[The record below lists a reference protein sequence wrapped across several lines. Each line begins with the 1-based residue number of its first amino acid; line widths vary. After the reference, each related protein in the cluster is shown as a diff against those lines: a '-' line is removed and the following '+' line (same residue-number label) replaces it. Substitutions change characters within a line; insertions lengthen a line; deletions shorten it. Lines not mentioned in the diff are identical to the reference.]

1 MRFRHDLTGK
11 NRGKRAISFLLLCL
25 LVSMLPNSI
34 GMDAKADDATDTVTI
49 TLHDLYIDRKE
60 ALPDG
65 TTLDDCLKASEHAR
79 KITVKK
85 GTTLADA
92 LTGNNDN
99 LTLGTK
105 SLKDTGVYKKE
116 VTPDEHAMT
125 SVADASGCV
134 WYTRADSADGNGN
147 GGVDGNNPRTKL
159 NSDTEINNNIDLYT
173 YSYRLRLITAQS
185 TYKDLIVR
193 EGQSKGITYGSDTN
207 EANTSIHDFLTQYST
222 NVTWTDVNDGKLS
235 ETDTLSSGLTRNYT
249 LRASGVDAST
259 KEIPCYVAENGAWKK
274 ISTIQMDIDRV
285 DVWGRT
291 GPALNYYV
299 TDDELKAAYSDYGFG
314 KDVTFKEGITSKN
327 KNGYF
332 PFAYGNDNKLY
343 NRQMPKQAE
352 GSDQFRVPL
361 VEDTKDITNKLAI
374 YYTPHNT
381 TDYASNFSGASV
393 WMDNADVLKDNSF
406 YTISVDEADK
416 DKFSDT
422 VTLPDTKILSGGNT
436 TFELPSKDKNGKA
449 VTWYTEKGGDVT
461 AITKKDE
468 NTVTVTVKGIN
479 EQVILTTD
487 KSKSESL
494 KVHCFVL
501 IDQQPVEVGLLTTTK
516 TQYNKP
522 WGSSNTTKNYTRYY
536 ITSAQ
541 AETVYKKYGFDASTF
556 TPETAAQKY
565 NFAIGFYD
573 QDLTIYDNSARMWA
587 DIVPINVDDEYKIP
601 MISEEDGKKY
611 GSCSVYYIPN
621 NSKPTKDGFFVKDI
635 TISGTS
641 FKTSTDFLKSNS
653 FYTVSA
659 KDDAGKFSGT
669 VMPESQCILNGK
681 SVTMTLPYKEG
692 VGWYVN
698 GILVQPKNIKD
709 GKADYTVTV
718 NQKTTFTT
726 EVPPLPINAYV
737 VIDDKWTPVEEEWT
751 WDSTAN
757 KFTGGKL
764 TIPENQATNT
774 SDGERYYITETQ
786 LKQIFADYDSSITIG
801 NENHFAHEMIRSKD
815 SSKIWADTKV
825 FTVGSEKC
833 IPLYQTSNKNN
844 GATIY
849 YTPKKTGGKDGLV
862 KNDPNALK
870 ENCLKYS
877 ISANNKKGYGYV
889 DGNATL
895 PEKALFDTGA
905 TKNVFITLPNFSESA
920 IQWVAKDINGKDCT
934 DHFTQTSNTDYTTT
948 YTLNQLNQTDGIRQ
962 QYIFEP
968 KNANQ
973 KLRVVYNTDVS
984 KSLVDI
990 FFKNGQNGLKDNQT
1004 VVQPCHIKGSTT
1016 YTTSEIQKD
1025 VLYTVL
1031 RPDDDYAVVNDTKYS
1046 KQYYY
1051 TFDCWEVT
1059 TVGGQTKEIPADYT
1073 LDYATLQAYANEDA
1087 EVQLQAKWKL
1097 RDAKE
1102 RPDSVN
1108 FFVNLSCEI
1117 LDYGGNTKPQ
1127 PIENFTD
1134 SVYSTRIQGTD
1145 DIIGHDLKDEQGHT
1159 SGIYVAD
1166 AANEKTAFELDE
1178 KLRNAANNIPLRVT
1192 SDKTATQ
1199 SIYCPLADGVDKAE
1213 ITVDSMPTDEEI
1225 FRKIRNSNKT
1235 VSKVVNGV
1243 EVTIPK
1249 ENLTTD
1255 KYAIRW
1261 YVLKYQNSD
1270 GWHIDGVL
1278 VEKNAKVIIKKTFVG
1293 DSEAIALVK
1302 NSYSITVTKSDDPSD
1317 TRTLT
1322 LKAASSS
1329 DGTSLGYTTYDKATE
1344 TYTWVVEGYQG
1355 EQYTVKEHNY
1365 TAKDITIDETSR
1377 AGTLQKAF
1385 TSTSRYSI
1393 HNAENHEH
1401 DTNGDKPYPEAGV
1414 SVTMAAY
1421 AADIAEQYYQT
1432 VHLTNIYARAGIL
1445 TLSKADSVTGHGLG
1459 NIQFKLSN
1467 QDGSPLELLRRPNT
1481 NQYSVKTQQ
1490 AGKLGYT
1497 EAVSDN
1503 IVQTD
1508 ANGYVQL
1515 RLPPLVDGDTVDTSY
1530 KGEYYLEEILPEGYT
1545 GAKKISI
1552 TVTDKAE
1559 IRFTI
1564 VALDENNKDTTDTW
1578 LDPSA
1583 PNNAPI
1589 LYNTS
1594 KMLTTVTAVK
1604 KWTDTTLDDSKVSV
1618 TVQLCRNGRPLENV
1632 SGNVY
1637 TQTLNADNNWQYT
1650 WKDLPLYVDGAVASY
1665 SLRELSIGDTK
1676 YDANVINDHD
1686 TDGYEEY
1693 EVTEDA
1699 TKYYEGEDS
1708 PIRDDNTVDE
1718 SKFKYTL
1725 AAWKDN
1731 SGKMHYSNHALLVIR
1746 NAPVSADIS
1755 FEKVDAEHGRALAN
1769 AEFTLYSDEQCTQK
1783 VKGEGFTNPEVSN
1796 SEFGTV
1802 QFNHLPA
1809 GTYYFKET
1817 KAPPGYVAD
1826 DTIYKAVIRNGKTD
1840 ITPMPKG
1847 REEESKQ
1854 SNGVTVTNVSKMK
1867 LTIKKVDMDGKPIT
1881 SSPATFKIQEG
1892 TDSTTIQQTEN
1903 GEITLSNIAEGEQY
1917 IFEVSAPAGYKTL
1930 DTHVTLEIANGEIR
1944 SIEENPDTAHW
1955 SLTKDKDGD
1964 CSYTLTVKNEP
1975 LVSLP
1980 SAGGRGYP
1988 LALLLGA
1995 GLMCG
2000 ASALALW
2007 LRRRRNQ

>member
-25 LVSMLPNSI
+25 LVSLLPNSI
-34 GMDAKADDATDTVTI
+34 GMDAKADDTTETVTI

-79 KITVKK
+79 QIKVKK

-92 LTGNNDN
+92 LTGNNN
-99 LTLGTK
+99 VQLGTK
-105 SLKDTGVYKKE
+105 SLKATGVYKKE
-116 VTPDEHAMT
+116 VTADEHAMT
-125 SVADASGCV
+125 SVADASECV
-134 WYTRADSADGNGN
+134 WYTRADSEDGNGN
-147 GGVDGNNPRTKL
+147 GGVDGNNPRTEFDK
-159 NSDTEINNNIDLYT
+159 STAIDKNIHLYT

-193 EGQSKGITYGSDTN
+193 EGQSKGIVYGSDKN
-207 EANTSIHDFLTQYST
+207 EANTDISSFLSNA
-222 NVTWTDVNDGKLS
+222 NVASWTDVNEKQLA
-235 ETDTLSSGLTRNYT
+235 DTTALSSGLTRNYT
-249 LRASGVDAST
+249 LRADGVAAST
-259 KEIPCYVAENGAWKK
+259 KEIPCYVAVNGAWTQ
-274 ISTIQMDIDRV
+274 ISTIQMDTDRV

-291 GPALNYYV
+291 GPELNYYV
-299 TDDELKAAYSDYGFG
+299 TDDELKTAYSDYGFG
-314 KDVTFKEGITSKN
+314 TDVTFEKGITSKD

-361 VEDTKDITNKLAI
+361 VEDTKDITKSLAI
-374 YYTPHNT
+374 YYTPNST
-381 TDYASNFSGASV
+381 TGYVTIDTP
-393 WMDNADVLKDNSF
+393 DVLKNNSF

-416 DKFSDT
+416 DKFSDG
-422 VTLPDTKILSGGNT
+422 VLPNTKILSGGEA
-436 TFELPSKDKNGKA
+436 TFELPSKDKDGNA
-449 VTWYTEKGGDVT
+449 VTWYVDKGSDVT
-461 AITKKDE
+461 AITE
-468 NTVTVTVKGIN
+468 NDADTVTVTVKGIN
-479 EQVILTTD
+479 EQVLLTTD
-487 KSKSESL
+487 QSKAEGL

-516 TQYNKP
+516 KQSVAS
-522 WGSSNTTKNYTRYY
+522 WGTGKNYTRYY

-541 AETVYKKYGFDASTF
+541 ADTVYKKYGFDASKYA
-556 TPETAAQKY
+556 PETTDAQKY

-573 QDLTIYDNSARMWA
+573 SSNGDGDNPDRMWA
-587 DIVPINVDDEYKIP
+587 DIAPIKDGGEYKIP
-601 MISEEDGKKY
+601 MISYEDGKTGGKANE
-611 GSCSVYYIPN
+611 SCSVYYIPN
-621 NSKPTKDGFFVKDI
+621 NTKTNDFWVKDH
-635 TISGTS
+635 GTYKS
-641 FKTSTDFLKSNS
+641 SVDFLRENS

-659 KDDAGKFSGT
+659 KDDAGKFDTGT
-669 VMPESQCILNGK
+669 AMPENQCILNGK
-681 SVTMTLPYKEG
+681 SVIMTLPYQEG
-692 VGWYVN
+692 VEWYAN

-709 GKADYTVTV
+709 DKADYIVTV

-726 EVPPLPINAYV
+726 EVPPLLPINAYV

-849 YTPKKTGGKDGLV
+849 YTPKVTGGASGLV
-862 KNDPNALK
+862 KNNPDALK
-870 ENCLKYS
+870 ANCLKYS

-889 DGNATL
+889 DKNATL
-895 PEKALFDTGA
+895 PKKALFNTGA
-905 TKNVFITLPNFSESA
+905 TENVFITLPNFSDSA
-920 IQWVAKDINGKDCT
+920 IQWVAKDANGNDCT
-934 DHFTQTSNTDYTTT
+934 DYFTKKSNENYTTT
-948 YTLNQLNQTDGIRQ
+948 YTLNQKDGIQQ

-973 KLRVVYNTDVS
+973 KLCVVYNTDVNN
-984 KSLVDI
+984 SLVD
-990 FFKNGQNGLKDNQT
+990 FFLSSGHGLKSDQK
-1004 VVQPCHIKGSTT
+1004 VVQPCNIKGSTT
-1016 YTTSEIQKD
+1016 YKTSEIQKNAQH
-1025 VLYTVL
+1025 TVL

-1059 TVGGQTKEIPADYT
+1059 TVGGQTKEIQADDTLNYT
-1073 LDYATLQAYANEDA
+1073 TLQAYANEDA
-1087 EVQLQAKWKL
+1087 EVHLQAKWKL
-1097 RDAKE
+1097 LDKKE

-1108 FFVNLSCEI
+1108 FFVGLGCEI
-1117 LDYGGNTKPQ
+1117 LDYGGNTHSQ
-1127 PIENFTD
+1127 PPENFTKD
-1134 SVYSTRIQGTD
+1134 SVYSTRIHGTD
-1145 DIIGHDLKDEQGHT
+1145 RVIGHPLMDADNKRQ

-1166 AANEKTAFELDE
+1166 AESASTAYDLDE
-1178 KLRNAANNIPLRVT
+1178 ALRNAANNIPLRVT
-1192 SDKTATQ
+1192 STQ
-1199 SIYCPLADGVDKAE
+1199 SDTSIYCPLDSGYSEAK

-1225 FRKIRNSNKT
+1225 FRKIRNSKEEVYKYDENKN
-1235 VSKVVNGV
+1235 KI
-1243 EVTIPK
+1243 TIPK
-1249 ENLTTD
+1249 ANLTTD

-1302 NSYSITVTKSDDPSD
+1302 NNYSITVTKSDDPDD

-1329 DGTSLGYTTYDKATE
+1329 DSTSLGYTTYDKDTE

-1355 EQYTVKEHNY
+1355 EQYTVKEQNY
-1365 TAKDITIDETSR
+1365 TAPDITSDETSR

-1421 AADIAEQYYQT
+1421 AADIDEQYYQT
-1432 VHLTNIYARAGIL
+1432 VHLTNIYAQAGIL

-1459 NIQFKLSN
+1459 NVQFKLSN
-1467 QDGSPLELLRRPNT
+1467 QDGSPLELLRRSNT

-1490 AGKLGYT
+1490 AGTLGYT
-1497 EAVSDN
+1497 EKVPDN

-1515 RLPPLVDGDTVDTSY
+1515 RLPPFVDGDEPETSY
-1530 KGEYYLEEILPEGYT
+1530 KGEYFLEEILPEGYT

-1552 TVTDKAE
+1552 IVTNQGKV
-1559 IRFTI
+1559 RFTI
-1564 VALDENNKDTTDTW
+1564 VALDDSNNDTTKTW
-1578 LDPSA
+1578 LD
-1583 PNNAPI
+1583 NTQNDAPI

-1604 KWTDTTLDDSKVSV
+1604 KWTKTTLDDSKVPV

-1637 TQTLNADNNWQYT
+1637 TRELTAKDNWQYT
-1650 WKDLPLYVDGAVASY
+1650 WKDLPLYVDGKIAKY

-1676 YDANVINDHD
+1676 YDANVINDYD

-1708 PIRDDNTVDE
+1708 PIQSDGTVNE
-1718 SKFKYTL
+1718 SKFQHTL

-1783 VKGEGFTNPEVSN
+1783 VTGEGFQNPEISYPD
-1796 SEFGTV
+1796 FGTV
-1802 QFNHLPA
+1802 QFTKIPA

-1817 KAPPGYVAD
+1817 KAPPGYEAD

-1881 SSPATFKIQEG
+1881 SRPATFKIQEG
-1892 TDSTTIQQTEN
+1892 TDSTKIQQTEN
-1903 GEITLSNIAEGEQY
+1903 GEITLNKIAEGEQY

-1930 DTHVTLEIANGEIR
+1930 DTHVTLQIADGKIKRVED
-1944 SIEENPDTAHW
+1944 NPDTAHW
-1955 SLTKDKDGD
+1955 ILEPDGD

-2000 ASALALW
+2000 FSGLALW

>member
-1 MRFRHDLTGK
+1 MTRK
-11 NRGKRAISFLLLCL
+11 NRGKRAISFLLLLCL
-25 LVSMLPNSI
+25 LVPMFPRSI

-60 ALPDG
+60 ALLGG
-65 TTLDDCLKASEHAR
+65 TNLDDCLKASEYAR
-79 KITVKK
+79 KIQVPK
-85 GTTLADA
+85 GITLEKA
-92 LTGNNDN
+92 LTENNV
-99 LTLGTK
+99 TLGTK
-105 SLKDTGVYKKE
+105 SLAATGVYKTE
-116 VTPDEHAMT
+116 VTPDKYAMT
-125 SVADASGCV
+125 SVAAASDCV

-159 NSDTEINNNIDLYT
+159 DKSTAIDKDIHLYT
-173 YSYRLRLITAQS
+173 YSYRLRLITAKD

-193 EGQSKGITYGSDTN
+193 EGQSKGIAYSSNENTADTDIGSFLSSTKV
-207 EANTSIHDFLTQYST
+207 TS
-222 NVTWTDVNDGKLS
+222 WTDVNEKQLVNTTALS
-235 ETDTLSSGLTRNYT
+235 NGLTRNYT
-249 LRASGVDAST
+249 LRASGVNAPT
-259 KEIPCYVAENGAWKK
+259 KEIPCYVAVNGKWTL
-274 ISTIQMDIDRV
+274 IYTIQMDTDRV

-291 GPALNYYV
+291 GPELNYYV
-299 TDDELKAAYSDYGFG
+299 TDAELKTAYSAYGFG
-314 KDVTFKEGITSKN
+314 KEVTFEGGITSKD

-332 PFAYGNDNKLY
+332 PFAYGDNKQLQ

-352 GSDQFRVPL
+352 GSTQFRVPL
-361 VEDTKDITNKLAI
+361 VEDTKDITKNLAI
-374 YYTPHNT
+374 YYTPHST
-381 TDYASNFSGASV
+381 TDYVTIDDS
-393 WMDNADVLKDNSF
+393 DVLKNNSF
-406 YTISVDEADK
+406 YTISVDKEDK
-416 DKFSDT
+416 DKFGTSDN
-422 VTLPDTKILSGGNT
+422 LPDTKILSGGNKT
-436 TFELPSKDKNGKA
+436 VELPSKDKDGNA
-449 VTWYTEKGGDVT
+449 VTWYTEKGSDVT
-461 AITKKDE
+461 TISKNDGSD
-468 NTVTVTVKGIN
+468 TVTVTVKGIN
-479 EQVILTTD
+479 EQVLLTTD
-487 KSKSESL
+487 QLKAEGL

-501 IDQQPVEVGLLTTTK
+501 IDQQPVEIGLLTTTK
-516 TQYNKP
+516 TQSDTS
-522 WGSSNTTKNYTRYY
+522 WGTGKNYTRYY

-541 AETVYKKYGFDASTF
+541 AETVYKKYGFDASQYAPNT
-556 TPETAAQKY
+556 TDAQKY

-573 QDLTIYDNSARMWA
+573 KDLTISDNSARMWA
-587 DIVPINVDDEYKIP
+587 DIAPIEADSEYKIP
-601 MISEEDGKKY
+601 MISEEDGKKH

-621 NSKPTKDGFFVKDI
+621 NTGKKDFWVRKHGAYEPSV
-635 TISGTS
+635 
-641 FKTSTDFLKSNS
+641 DFLGKNS

-659 KDDAGKFSGT
+659 QDDAGKFGSDT
-669 VMPESQCILNGK
+669 AMPEKQCILNGK

-692 VGWYVN
+692 VQWYAN
-698 GILVQPKNIKD
+698 GIQVRPENINSD
-709 GKADYTVTV
+709 KANYTVTV

-726 EVPPLPINAYV
+726 KVSLMPINAYV

-751 WDSTAN
+751 WDSSAN

-764 TIPENQATNT
+764 TISEDQTTGTGNN
-774 SDGERYYITETQ
+774 ERYYITETQ
-786 LKQIFADYDSSITIG
+786 LQTIFAKYDSSIKVENT
-801 NENHFAHEMIRSKD
+801 NHFAHEMIVKSNPD
-815 SSKIWADTKV
+815 TVWADTTV

-833 IPLYQTSNKNN
+833 IPLNMLTSGK
-844 GATIY
+844 GAAIY
-849 YTPKKTGGKDGLV
+849 YTPKDSGKLSNTDALR
-862 KNDPNALK
+862 KN
-870 ENCLKYS
+870 NCLKYS
-877 ISANNKKGYGYV
+877 ISANNKKDYAYV
-889 DGNATL
+889 NTSAEL
-895 PEKALFDTGA
+895 PEKAFFDTGA
-905 TKNVFITLPNFSESA
+905 TNNVSITLPNFSESA
-920 IQWVAKDINGKDCT
+920 IQWVAKDTNGKDCT
-934 DHFTQTSNTDYTTT
+934 NHFAQTSNKNNTTT
-948 YTLNQLNQTDGIRQ
+948 YTLNQTDGIRQ

-984 KSLVDI
+984 KSLEDI
-990 FFKNGQNGLKDNQT
+990 FSKNSQKDDQK
-1004 VVQPCHIKGSTT
+1004 VVQPCNIKGDIT
-1016 YTTSEIQKD
+1016 YTTSEIQKNASH
-1025 VLYTVL
+1025 TVL
-1031 RPDDDYAVVNDTKYS
+1031 RPDDDYAVVNHTKYS

-1059 TVGGQTKEIPADYT
+1059 TVGGGKKTIQAGAT
-1073 LDYATLQAYANEDA
+1073 LDYDTLQAYANADA

-1097 RDAKE
+1097 RDKKG

-1108 FFVNLSCEI
+1108 FFVGLGCEI

-1127 PIENFTD
+1127 PKENFTKD
-1134 SVYSTRIQGTD
+1134 SVYSTRIHGTD
-1145 DIIGHDLKDEQGHT
+1145 YIIGYDLKDEKGNK

-1166 AANEKTAFELDE
+1166 AASANTAFDLD
-1178 KLRNAANNIPLRVT
+1178 KDLRNAANNIPLRVT
-1192 SDKTATQ
+1192 PPTDKAENQ
-1199 SIYCPLADGVDKAE
+1199 SITCPLDEGVNKAE

-1225 FRKIRNSNKT
+1225 FRKIRNSKEEVYKYDANKT
-1235 VSKVVNGV
+1235 KVI
-1243 EVTIPK
+1243 IPK

-1293 DSEAIALVK
+1293 DSEAINEVK
-1302 NSYSITVTKSDDPSD
+1302 QNYSITVTKSNDTSD
-1317 TRTLT
+1317 KRTLT

-1329 DGTSLGYTTYDKATE
+1329 DSTDLGYTTYDKATD

-1355 EQYTVKEHNY
+1355 EQYTVKEQNY
-1365 TAKDITIDETSR
+1365 TAKDITIDKNSR
-1377 AGTLQKAF
+1377 TGKLKKAF

-1393 HNAENHEH
+1393 HNAENHEN
-1401 DTNGDKPYPEAGV
+1401 DTNGDKLYPEEGV

-1421 AADIAEQYYQT
+1421 ATDIDEQYYQT
-1432 VHLTNIYARAGIL
+1432 VHLTNIYAQAGIL
-1445 TLSKADSVTGHGLG
+1445 TLSKADGVTGHGLG
-1459 NIQFKLSN
+1459 NVQFKLSN
-1467 QDGSPLELLRRPNT
+1467 QNGSELELLRRPNT

-1497 EAVSDN
+1497 ETVPDN
-1503 IVQTD
+1503 IIQTD

-1515 RLPPLVDGDTVDTSY
+1515 RLPPLIDGDTLDVSY
-1530 KGEYYLEEILPEGYT
+1530 EGKYYLEEILPEGYT

-1552 TVTDKAE
+1552 IVTDDAQVHFK
-1559 IRFTI
+1559 I
-1564 VALDENNKDTTDTW
+1564 VALDDNDNDTTDTW
-1578 LDPSA
+1578 LD
-1583 PNNAPI
+1583 NTQNDAPI

-1604 KWTDTTLDDSKVSV
+1604 KWTATTLDDSKVPV

-1632 SGNVY
+1632 SDKVY
-1637 TQTLNADNNWQYT
+1637 TQTLNADNHWQYT
-1650 WKDLPLYVDGAVASY
+1650 WENLPLYVDGEIAKY

-1676 YDANVINDHD
+1676 YDADVINDYD

-1708 PIRDDNTVDE
+1708 PIQSDNTVDE
-1718 SKFKYTL
+1718 SKFKHTL

-1769 AEFTLYSDEQCTQK
+1769 AEFTLYSDEQCTK
-1783 VKGEGFTNPEVSN
+1783 MVTGEGFQNPEVSN
-1796 SEFGTV
+1796 YEFGTV
-1802 QFNHLPA
+1802 QFTKLPA

-1817 KAPPGYVAD
+1817 KAPPGYEMD

-1867 LTIKKVDMDGKPIT
+1867 LTIKKVDMDGNLIT

-1892 TDSTTIQQTEN
+1892 TDSTKIQQTEN

-1930 DTHVTLEIANGEIR
+1930 DTHVTLEIADGKIR
-1944 SIEENPDTAHW
+1944 CIEDNPDIAHW
-1955 SLTKDKDGD
+1955 ILESNGD

>member
-1 MRFRHDLTGK
+1 MTGK

-25 LVSMLPNSI
+25 LVSLLPNSI
-34 GMDAKADDATDTVTI
+34 GMDAKADDTTETVTI

-60 ALPDG
+60 ALPNG
-65 TTLDDCLKASEHAR
+65 TKLDDCLEASDHAR

-85 GTTLADA
+85 GTTLAEA

-99 LTLGTK
+99 LKLGTK

-116 VTPDEHAMT
+116 VTADEHAMT
-125 SVADASGCV
+125 SVANASDCV
-134 WYTRADSADGNGN
+134 WYTRADSADRNGN

-159 NSDTEINNNIDLYT
+159 NSDTKINDNIDLYT
-173 YSYRLRLITAQS
+173 YSYRLRLITAKD
-185 TYKDLIVR
+185 TYQDLIVR
-193 EGQSKGITYGSDTN
+193 EGQSKGITYGSSENT
-207 EANTSIHDFLTQYST
+207 ANTDISSFLSSA
-222 NVTWTDVNDGKLS
+222 NVASWTDVNDGKLS

-249 LRASGVDAST
+249 LRASGVAAS
-259 KEIPCYVAENGAWKK
+259 KKAIPCYVAVNGAWKQ
-274 ISTIQMDIDRV
+274 ISTINMDTDRV

-299 TDDELKAAYSDYGFG
+299 TDAELENAYSDYGFG
-314 KDVTFKEGITSKN
+314 TDVTFKDGITSKD

-352 GSDQFRVPL
+352 GSTQFRVPL
-361 VEDTKDITNKLAI
+361 VEDTKDITTTNLAI
-374 YYTPHNT
+374 YYTPYNT
-381 TDYASNFSGASV
+381 TGYV
-393 WMDNADVLKDNSF
+393 TIDNADVLKNNSF
-406 YTISVDEADK
+406 YTISVDDADK
-416 DKFSDT
+416 DKFSDG
-422 VTLPDTKILSGGNT
+422 VLPDTKILSGGES
-436 TFELPSKDKNGKA
+436 TFKLPSKDEKGNA
-449 VTWYTEKGGDVT
+449 VTWYVEKGSDVT
-461 AITKKDE
+461 AITKNEDTD
-468 NTVTVTVKGIN
+468 TVTVTVKSIN
-479 EQVILTTD
+479 EQVLLTTD
-487 KSKSESL
+487 KLKSEGL

-501 IDQQPVEVGLLTTTK
+501 IDQKPKEVGLLTTTK
-516 TQYNKP
+516 TQPVASWGTGKNK
-522 WGSSNTTKNYTRYY
+522 TRYY

-541 AETVYKKYGFDASTF
+541 AETVYEKYGFDASTF
-556 TPETAAQKY
+556 APDTTAAQKY

-573 QDLTIYDNSARMWA
+573 SSNGDGDNPDRMWP
-587 DIVPINVDDEYKIP
+587 DIAPIKDGGEYKIP
-601 MISEEDGKKY
+601 MISYEDGKTGGKANE
-611 GSCSVYYIPN
+611 SCSVYYIPN
-621 NSKPTKDGFFVKDI
+621 NTKTNDFWVKDH
-635 TISGTS
+635 GTYKS
-641 FKTSTDFLKSNS
+641 SVDFLRENS

-659 KDDAGKFSGT
+659 KDDAGKFGDGT
-669 VMPESQCILNGK
+669 VMPENQCILNGK
-681 SVTMTLPYKEG
+681 SVTMTLPYKDG
-692 VGWYVN
+692 VEWYAN
-698 GILVQPKNIKD
+698 GIRVEPKHINGD
-709 GKADYTVTV
+709 KADYIVTV

-726 EVPPLPINAYV
+726 EVPPLLPINAYV

-786 LKQIFADYDSSITIG
+786 LKQIFAKYDSSITIG

-849 YTPKKTGGKDGLV
+849 YTPKVTGGASGLV
-862 KNDPNALK
+862 KNNPDALK
-870 ENCLKYS
+870 ANCLKYS
-877 ISANNKKGYGYV
+877 ISANNKKGYAYV
-889 DGNATL
+889 DKNATL
-895 PEKALFDTGA
+895 PKKALFDTG
-905 TKNVFITLPNFSESA
+905 TKENVSITLPNFSDSA

-934 DHFTQTSNTDYTTT
+934 DHFTPTGNNNNTTT

-973 KLRVVYNTDVS
+973 KLCVVYNTEL
-984 KSLVDI
+984 KKNSLENL
-990 FFKNGQNGLKDNQT
+990 FSQNGLKEYQT
-1004 VVQPCHIKGSTT
+1004 IVQPCHIKGNTT
-1016 YTTSEIQKD
+1016 YKTSEIKEGAPH
-1025 VLYTVL
+1025 TVL

-1059 TVGGQTKEIPADYT
+1059 TVGGKKIEIPAGAALNYD
-1073 LDYATLQAYANEDA
+1073 TLQAYANEDA

-1097 RDAKE
+1097 RDAKG

-1108 FFVNLSCEI
+1108 FFVGLGCEI

-1145 DIIGHDLKDEQGHT
+1145 DIIGHELKDEQGHK

-1166 AANEKTAFELDE
+1166 AANESTAFELDE

-1261 YVLKYQNSD
+1261 YVLKYQDSD

-1302 NSYSITVTKSDDPSD
+1302 NNYSITVTKSDDEND
-1317 TRTLT
+1317 KRTLT
-1322 LKAASSS
+1322 LNAASSS
-1329 DGTSLGYTTYDKATE
+1329 DGTSLGYTTYDKDTE

-1365 TAKDITIDETSR
+1365 TAPDITSDENSR
-1377 AGTLQKAF
+1377 AGTLKKAF

-1421 AADIAEQYYQT
+1421 AADIDEQYYQT
-1432 VHLTNIYARAGIL
+1432 VHLTNIYAQAGIL

-1459 NIQFKLSN
+1459 NVQFKLSN
-1467 QDGSPLELLRRPNT
+1467 QDGSPLELLRRSNT

-1490 AGKLGYT
+1490 AGTLGYT
-1497 EAVSDN
+1497 EKVPDN

-1515 RLPPLVDGDTVDTSY
+1515 RLPPFVDGDEPETSY
-1530 KGEYYLEEILPEGYT
+1530 KGEYFLEEILPEGYT

-1552 TVTDKAE
+1552 IVTNQGKV
-1559 IRFTI
+1559 RFTI
-1564 VALDENNKDTTDTW
+1564 VALDDSNNDTTKTW
-1578 LDPSA
+1578 LD
-1583 PNNAPI
+1583 NTQNDAPI

-1604 KWTDTTLDDSKVSV
+1604 KWTKTTLDDSKVPV
-1618 TVQLCRNGRPLENV
+1618 TVQLCRNGRPLEDV
-1632 SGNVY
+1632 SGKVY
-1637 TQTLNADNNWQYT
+1637 TKELNAKNNWQYT
-1650 WKDLPLYVDGAVASY
+1650 WENLPLYVDGAIARY

-1676 YDANVINDHD
+1676 YDANVINDYD

-1693 EVTEDA
+1693 AVTEDA

-1708 PIRDDNTVDE
+1708 PIQSNGTVNE
-1718 SKFKYTL
+1718 SKFKHTL

-1769 AEFTLYSDEQCTQK
+1769 AEFTLYSDEQCTKK
-1783 VKGEGFTNPEVSN
+1783 VMGEGFTNPEVSYPD
-1796 SEFGTV
+1796 FGTV

-1817 KAPPGYVAD
+1817 QAPPGYDAD

-1867 LTIKKVDMDGKPIT
+1867 LTIKKVDMDGNPIT

-1930 DTHVTLEIANGEIR
+1930 DTHITLQIADGKIQR
-1944 SIEENPDTAHW
+1944 IEENPDNAHW
-1955 SLTKDKDGD
+1955 ILESNGD

-1980 SAGGRGYP
+1980 SAGGSGYP

>member
-11 NRGKRAISFLLLCL
+11 NRGKRALSFLLLCL

-34 GMDAKADDATDTVTI
+34 GMDAKADDAKTDDTVTI

-65 TTLDDCLKASEHAR
+65 INLADKEPHGDTDPDPCLAAYKYAR
-79 KITVKK
+79 KIQVPK

-92 LTGNNDN
+92 LTGNNN
-99 LTLGTK
+99 VQLGTK

-116 VTPDEHAMT
+116 VTLDEHAMT
-125 SVADASGCV
+125 SVADASECV

-147 GGVDGNNPRTKL
+147 GGVDGNNPRTEFDK
-159 NSDTEINNNIDLYT
+159 STAIDKDIHLYT
-173 YSYRLRLITAQS
+173 YSYRLRLITAKD
-185 TYKDLIVR
+185 TYQDLIVR
-193 EGQSKGITYGSDTN
+193 EGQSKGIVYGSDKN
-207 EANTSIHDFLTQYST
+207 EANTAIHDFLTQYST

-235 ETDTLSSGLTRNYT
+235 ETAALSNGLTRNYT
-249 LRASGVDAST
+249 LRADDVDAST
-259 KEIPCYVAENGAWKK
+259 KEIPCYVAVNGAWTQ
-274 ISTIQMDIDRV
+274 ISTIQMDTDRV

-291 GPALNYYV
+291 GPELNYYV
-299 TDDELKAAYSDYGFG
+299 TDDELKTAYSDYGFG
-314 KDVTFKEGITSKN
+314 TDVTFKEGITSKD

-332 PFAYGNDNKLY
+332 PFTYDNGKQLN

-361 VEDTKDITNKLAI
+361 VEDTKDITKNLAI
-374 YYTPHNT
+374 YYTPHST
-381 TDYASNFSGASV
+381 TGYV
-393 WMDNADVLKDNSF
+393 TIDNADVCKNNSF

-416 DKFSDT
+416 DKFSD
-422 VTLPDTKILSGGNT
+422 VTLPDTKILSGGNK
-436 TFELPSKDKNGKA
+436 TFNLPSKDKDRKA
-449 VTWYTEKGGDVT
+449 VTWYVEKGSDVT
-461 AITKKDE
+461 AITKKDAD
-468 NTVTVTVKGIN
+468 TVTVTVKNIN
-479 EQVILTTD
+479 EQVLLTTD
-487 KSKSESL
+487 KSKAEGL
-494 KVHCFVL
+494 QVHCFVL

-516 TQYNKP
+516 TQYNEP
-522 WGSSNTTKNYTRYY
+522 WGSSNTRKNYKRYY

-541 AETVYKKYGFDASTF
+541 AETVYKKYGFDASQY
-556 TPETAAQKY
+556 TPDKTGAQKY

-587 DIVPINVDDEYKIP
+587 DIVPINVDGEYKIP

-659 KDDAGKFSGT
+659 KDDAGKFSGAA
-669 VMPESQCILNGK
+669 MPENQFILNGK

-692 VGWYVN
+692 VGWYAN
-698 GILVQPKNIKD
+698 GIRVQPKNIKD
-709 GKADYTVTV
+709 GKADYTVTTV
-718 NQKTTFTT
+718 IQKTTFTT

-737 VIDDKWTPVEEEWT
+737 VIDDKWTPVEKEWT
-751 WDSTAN
+751 WDNTAN
-757 KFTGGKL
+757 KFTGGEL
-764 TIPENQATNT
+764 TIPENQTTGTSTN
-774 SDGERYYITETQ
+774 ERYYITETQ
-786 LKQIFADYDSSITIG
+786 LKQIFAEYDFSITIG
-801 NENHFAHEMIRSKD
+801 NENHFAHEMIVKSNPD
-815 SSKIWADTKV
+815 TIWADTKV

-833 IPLYQTSNKNN
+833 IPLNMLTSGK
-844 GATIY
+844 GAAIY
-849 YTPKKTGGKDGLV
+849 YTPNNSGKLSNTDALR
-862 KNDPNALK
+862 KN
-870 ENCLKYS
+870 NCLKYS
-877 ISANNKKGYGYV
+877 ISANNKKSYAYV
-889 DGNATL
+889 NKDAVL
-895 PEKALFDTGA
+895 PKKAFFDTG
-905 TKNVFITLPNFSESA
+905 TKENVSITLPNFSQSA
-920 IQWVAKDINGKDCT
+920 IEWVAKDVDGKDCT
-934 DHFTQTSNTDYTTT
+934 SQFTKTSNTDYTTT
-948 YTLNQLNQTDGIRQ
+948 YTLNQKDGIRQ

-968 KNANQ
+968 KDANQ

-984 KSLVDI
+984 KSL
-990 FFKNGQNGLKDNQT
+990 KNLFLQNSQNGLKDNQT

-1016 YTTSEIQKD
+1016 YTTSEIQENASH
-1025 VLYTVL
+1025 TVL

-1059 TVGGQTKEIPADYT
+1059 TVGGQTKTIQASDKLDYT
-1073 LDYATLQAYANEDA
+1073 TLQAYANEDA
-1087 EVQLQAKWKL
+1087 EVHLQATWKL
-1097 RDAKE
+1097 RDVKK

-1108 FFVNLSCEI
+1108 FFVNLGCEI
-1117 LDYGGNTKPQ
+1117 LDYGGNTHPQ

-1134 SVYSTRIQGTD
+1134 SVYSTRIHGTD
-1145 DIIGHDLKDEQGHT
+1145 NVIGHALMDADNKRQ

-1166 AANEKTAFELDE
+1166 AAGADTAFDLDAA
-1178 KLRNAANNIPLRVT
+1178 LRNAANNIPLRVT

-1199 SIYCPLADGVDKAE
+1199 SIYCPLDNGVDKAE

-1225 FRKIRNSNKT
+1225 FRKIRNSGQT
-1235 VSKVVNGV
+1235 VSKRVNGV
-1243 EVTIPK
+1243 DVPIPS

-1293 DSEAIALVK
+1293 DSAAIDEVK
-1302 NSYSITVTKSDDPSD
+1302 KKYSITVTKSNDKSD

-1322 LKAASSS
+1322 LKAAK
-1329 DGTSLGYTTYDKATE
+1329 DDTENLGYTTYDKATE
-1344 TYTWVVEGYQG
+1344 TYTWVVEGHQG
-1355 EQYTVKEHNY
+1355 EQYTIKEHNY
-1365 TAKDITIDETSR
+1365 TAQDITIEENSHT
-1377 AGTLQKAF
+1377 GTLKKAF
-1385 TSTSRYSI
+1385 TSTSRYAI
-1393 HNAENHEH
+1393 HNAENHEN
-1401 DTNGDKPYPEAGV
+1401 DTNGDKSYTDDGV

-1421 AADIAEQYYQT
+1421 AADIDNQYYQT
-1432 VHLTNIYARAGIL
+1432 VHLTNIYAQAGIL
-1445 TLSKADSVTGHGLG
+1445 TLSKADRVTGHGLG

-1467 QDGSPLELLRRPNT
+1467 QNGSPLELLRRPNT

-1497 EAVSDN
+1497 ETVSDN

-1530 KGEYYLEEILPEGYT
+1530 EGKYYLEEILPEGYT

-1552 TVTDKAE
+1552 TVTDKGE
-1559 IRFTI
+1559 VRFTI
-1564 VALDENNKDTTDTW
+1564 VALDDNDNNTTGTW
-1578 LDPSA
+1578 LDPNA
-1583 PNNAPI
+1583 PNDAPI

-1604 KWTDTTLDDSKVSV
+1604 KWSTTLESSKVPV

-1632 SGNVY
+1632 SGKVY
-1637 TQTLNADNNWQYT
+1637 TQELTAENNWQYT
-1650 WKDLPLYVDGAVASY
+1650 WENLPLYVDGEIAKY

-1676 YDANVINDHD
+1676 YDANVINDYD

-1699 TKYYEGEDS
+1699 TQYYEGEDS
-1708 PIRDDNTVDE
+1708 PIQSDGTVNE
-1718 SKFKYTL
+1718 SKFQHTL

-1769 AEFTLYSDEQCTQK
+1769 AEFTLYSDANCTQK
-1783 VKGEGFTNPEVSN
+1783 VTGENFTNPEVSYQ
-1796 SEFGTV
+1796 EFGTV
-1802 QFNHLPA
+1802 QFNNLPA

-1817 KAPPGYVAD
+1817 QAPPGYKAD

-1854 SNGVTVTNVSKMK
+1854 SNGVTVTNESKMK

-1903 GEITLSNIAEGEQY
+1903 GEVTLSNIAEGEQY

-1930 DTHVTLEIANGEIR
+1930 DTHVTLEIADGKIR
-1944 SIEENPDTAHW
+1944 CIEDNPDIAHW
-1955 SLTKDKDGD
+1955 ILESNGD
-1964 CSYTLTVKNEP
+1964 CSYTLTVRNEP

>member
-1 MRFRHDLTGK
+1 MTGK
-11 NRGKRAISFLLLCL
+11 NRGKRAISFLLLLCL
-25 LVSMLPNSI
+25 LVPMFPRSI

-65 TTLDDCLKASEHAR
+65 TDLDDCLKASEHAR
-79 KITVKK
+79 KIQVPK
-85 GTTLADA
+85 GTTLEKA
-92 LTGNNDN
+92 LTGNNN
-99 LTLGTK
+99 VTLGTK
-105 SLKDTGVYKKE
+105 SLAATGVYKTE
-116 VTPDEHAMT
+116 VTPDKYAMT
-125 SVADASGCV
+125 SVADASDCV
-134 WYTRADSADGNGN
+134 WYMRADSEDGNGN

-159 NSDTEINNNIDLYT
+159 DKSTAIDKDIHLYT
-173 YSYRLRLITAQS
+173 YSYRLRLITAKD

-193 EGQSKGITYGSDTN
+193 EGQSKGIKYGSNKNTADTY
-207 EANTSIHDFLTQYST
+207 IGDFLSSA
-222 NVTWTDVNDGKLS
+222 NVASWTDVNEGKLL
-235 ETDTLSSGLTRNYT
+235 ETDVLSNGLTRNYT
-249 LRASGVDAST
+249 LRASGVNAPT
-259 KEIPCYVAENGAWKK
+259 KEIPCYVAVNGKWTK
-274 ISTIQMDIDRV
+274 INTIQMDTDRV

-299 TDDELKAAYSDYGFG
+299 TDDELKDAYSAYGFG
-314 KDVTFKEGITSKN
+314 TDVTFKDGITISKD

-332 PFAYGNDNKLY
+332 PFAYGDNKQLQ

-352 GSDQFRVPL
+352 GSTQFRVPL
-361 VEDTKDITNKLAI
+361 VEDTKDITKNLAI
-374 YYTPHNT
+374 YYTPHSTTGYVT
-381 TDYASNFSGASV
+381 TDDS
-393 WMDNADVLKDNSF
+393 DVLKNNSF
-406 YTISVDEADK
+406 YTISVDEEDK
-416 DKFSDT
+416 DKFGTSDN
-422 VTLPDTKILSGGNT
+422 LPDTKILSGGDT
-436 TFELPSKDKNGKA
+436 TFELPSKDKDGNA

-461 AITKKDE
+461 TISKKDE

-479 EQVILTTD
+479 EQVLLTTD
-487 KSKSESL
+487 QLKAEGL

-516 TQYNKP
+516 TQSDTS
-522 WGSSNTTKNYTRYY
+522 WGTGKNYKRYY

-541 AETVYKKYGFDASTF
+541 AETVYKKYGFDASQYAPNT
-556 TPETAAQKY
+556 TDAQKY

-573 QDLTIYDNSARMWA
+573 KDLTISDNSARMWA
-587 DIVPINVDDEYKIP
+587 DIVPIEAGGEYKIP
-601 MISEEDGKKY
+601 MISEEDGKKH

-621 NSKPTKDGFFVKDI
+621 NTGKKDFWTKDI
-635 TISGTS
+635 TIDNKS
-641 FKTSTDFLKSNS
+641 FTTSTDFLKSNS

-659 KDDAGKFSGT
+659 QDDAGKFGSAT
-669 VMPESQCILNGK
+669 AMPEKQCILNGK

-692 VGWYVN
+692 VQWYAN
-698 GILVQPKNIKD
+698 GIQVRPENINSD
-709 GKADYTVTV
+709 KADYTVTV

-726 EVPPLPINAYV
+726 KVSLMPINAYV
-737 VIDDKWTPVEEEWT
+737 VIDDKWTPVEKEWT

-757 KFTGGKL
+757 EFKGGKL
-764 TIPENQATNT
+764 TIPEDQTTGTGNN
-774 SDGERYYITETQ
+774 ERYYITKTQ
-786 LKQIFADYDSSITIG
+786 LKQIFAAYDPSIKVENT
-801 NENHFAHEMIRSKD
+801 NHFAHEMIVKSNPD
-815 SSKIWADTKV
+815 TVWADTTV

-833 IPLYQTSNKNN
+833 IPLNMLTSGK
-844 GATIY
+844 GAAIY
-849 YTPKKTGGKDGLV
+849 YTPNNSGKLPNTNV
-862 KNDPNALK
+862 LRKN
-870 ENCLKYS
+870 NCLKYS
-877 ISANNKKGYGYV
+877 ISANNKKGYPYV
-889 DGNATL
+889 DKNAAL
-895 PEKALFDTGA
+895 PEKAFFNTGA
-905 TKNVFITLPNFSESA
+905 TNNVSITLPNFSDSA
-920 IQWVAKDINGKDCT
+920 IQWVAKDTNGKDCT
-934 DHFTQTSNTDYTTT
+934 DQFTRTVNESDYTTT
-948 YTLNQLNQTDGIRQ
+948 YTLNQTDGTDGIRQ

-968 KNANQ
+968 RDANQ

-984 KSLVDI
+984 KSLDDI
-990 FFKNGQNGLKDNQT
+990 FSKNDQNYQE
-1004 VVQPCHIKGSTT
+1004 VVQPCHIKGAIT
-1016 YTTSEIQKD
+1016 YTTSEIPKNAS
-1025 VLYTVL
+1025 YTVL
-1031 RPDDDYAVVNDTKYS
+1031 RPDDDYAVVNHTKYS

-1059 TVGGQTKEIPADYT
+1059 TVGGEKKTIPVGDV
-1073 LDYATLQAYANEDA
+1073 LNYATLQAYANADA

-1097 RDAKE
+1097 RDKKG

-1108 FFVNLSCEI
+1108 FFVGLGCEI
-1117 LDYGGNTKPQ
+1117 LDYSGNTKPQ
-1127 PIENFTD
+1127 PKENFTKD
-1134 SVYSTRIQGTD
+1134 SVYSTRIHGTD
-1145 DIIGHDLKDEQGHT
+1145 YIIGYDLKDEKGNK

-1166 AANEKTAFELDE
+1166 AASANTAFDLD
-1178 KLRNAANNIPLRVT
+1178 KDLRNAANNIPLRVT
-1192 SDKTATQ
+1192 PPTDKAENQ
-1199 SIYCPLADGVDKAE
+1199 SITCPLDEGVDKAE

-1225 FRKIRNSNKT
+1225 FRKIRNSKEEVYKYDANKT
-1235 VSKVVNGV
+1235 KVI
-1243 EVTIPK
+1243 IPK

-1293 DSEAIALVK
+1293 DSEAINEVK
-1302 NSYSITVTKSDDPSD
+1302 KNYSITVTKSNDPSD
-1317 TRTLT
+1317 ERTLT

-1329 DGTSLGYTTYDKATE
+1329 DSTDLGYTTYDKATD

-1355 EQYTVKEHNY
+1355 EQYTVKEQNY
-1365 TAKDITIDETSR
+1365 TAPDITSEENSR
-1377 AGTLQKAF
+1377 AGTLKKAF

-1401 DTNGDKPYPEAGV
+1401 DTNGDKPYTDDGV

-1421 AADIAEQYYQT
+1421 AADIDNQYYQT
-1432 VHLTNIYARAGIL
+1432 VHLTNIYAQAGIL
-1445 TLSKADSVTGHGLG
+1445 TLSKADRVTGHGLG
-1459 NIQFKLSN
+1459 NVQFKLSN
-1467 QDGSPLELLRRPNT
+1467 QNGSELKLLRRPNT

-1490 AGKLGYT
+1490 AGNLGYT
-1497 EAVSDN
+1497 ESVPDN

-1515 RLPPLVDGDTVDTSY
+1515 RLPPLIDGDTVDTRY
-1530 KGEYYLEEILPEGYT
+1530 DGEYFLEEILPEGYT

-1552 TVTDKAE
+1552 TVTDQGGV
-1559 IRFTI
+1559 RFTI
-1564 VALDENNKDTTDTW
+1564 VALDDNDNDTTDTW
-1578 LDPSA
+1578 LD
-1583 PNNAPI
+1583 NTQNDAPI

-1604 KWTDTTLDDSKVSV
+1604 KWTATTLADSKVPV

-1632 SGNVY
+1632 SDKVY
-1637 TQTLNADNNWQYT
+1637 TRELNAENNWQYT
-1650 WKDLPLYVDGAVASY
+1650 WENLPLYIDGEIAQY

-1676 YDANVINDHD
+1676 YDANVINDYD

-1693 EVTEDA
+1693 EVTEVA

-1708 PIRDDNTVDE
+1708 PIQSDNTVDE
-1718 SKFKYTL
+1718 SKFKHTL

-1731 SGKMHYSNHALLVIR
+1731 GGKMHYSNHALLVIR

-1783 VKGEGFTNPEVSN
+1783 VTGEGFKNPEVSN
-1796 SEFGTV
+1796 YEFGTV
-1802 QFNHLPA
+1802 QFNNLPA

-1817 KAPPGYVAD
+1817 KAPPGYEMD

-1867 LTIKKVDMDGKPIT
+1867 LTIKKVDMDGNLIT

-1892 TDSTTIQQTEN
+1892 TDSTKIQQTDD
-1903 GEITLSNIAEGEQY
+1903 GVITLTNVAEGEQY
-1917 IFEVSAPAGYKTL
+1917 IFEVSAPEGYKTL
-1930 DTHVTLEIANGEIR
+1930 DTHVTLEIANGEIK
-1944 SIEENPDTAHW
+1944 SIEDNPDKEHW
-1955 SLTKDKDGD
+1955 VLRRDGD

-1980 SAGGRGYP
+1980 SAGGSGYP

-2000 ASALALW
+2000 ASGLALW

>member
-1 MRFRHDLTGK
+1 MTGK
-11 NRGKRAISFLLLCL
+11 NRGKRAISFLLLLCL
-25 LVSMLPNSI
+25 LVPMFPRSI

-60 ALPDG
+60 ALPDE
-65 TTLDDCLKASEHAR
+65 TKKLDDCLKASEYAR
-79 KITVKK
+79 KIQVPK
-85 GTTLADA
+85 GTTLEEA
-92 LTGNNDN
+92 LTGNNV
-99 LTLGTK
+99 TLGTK
-105 SLKDTGVYKKE
+105 SLKATGVYKKE
-116 VTPDEHAMT
+116 VTPDDHAMT
-125 SVADASGCV
+125 SVANASECV

-159 NSDTEINNNIDLYT
+159 DKSTAIDKDIHLYT
-173 YSYRLRLITAQS
+173 YSYRLRLITAKDD

-193 EGQSKGITYGSDTN
+193 EGQSKGIKYGSDKNT
-207 EANTSIHDFLTQYST
+207 ANTDIGSFLSST
-222 NVTWTDVNDGKLS
+222 KVTSWTDVNEGKLL
-235 ETDTLSSGLTRNYT
+235 ETDVLSNGLTRNYT
-249 LRASGVDAST
+249 LRASGVVAPT
-259 KEIPCYVAENGAWKK
+259 KEIPCYVAVNGRWTK
-274 ISTIQMDIDRV
+274 INTIQMDTDRV

-299 TDDELKAAYSDYGFG
+299 TDAELKDAYSAYGFG
-314 KDVTFKEGITSKN
+314 TDVTFEGGITSKD

-332 PFAYGNDNKLY
+332 PFAYGDNKQLQ

-352 GSDQFRVPL
+352 GSTQFRIPL
-361 VEDTKDITNKLAI
+361 VEDTKDIAKNLAI
-374 YYTPHNT
+374 YYTPHST
-381 TDYASNFSGASV
+381 TGYV
-393 WMDNADVLKDNSF
+393 TIDNSDVLKNNSF

-416 DKFSDT
+416 DKFGTSDN
-422 VTLPDTKILSGGNT
+422 LPDTKILSGEDT
-436 TFELPSKDKNGKA
+436 TFELPSKDKDGNA
-449 VTWYTEKGGDVT
+449 VTWYTEKGSDVT
-461 AITKKDE
+461 TISKNEGAD
-468 NTVTVTVKGIN
+468 TVTVTVKGIN
-479 EQVILTTD
+479 EQVLLTTD
-487 KSKSESL
+487 KSKAEGL

-516 TQYNKP
+516 TQSETS
-522 WGSSNTTKNYTRYY
+522 WGTGKNYTRYY

-541 AETVYKKYGFDASTF
+541 AETVYKKYGFDASQYAPNT
-556 TPETAAQKY
+556 TAAQKY

-573 QDLTIYDNSARMWA
+573 KDLTISDNSARMWA
-587 DIVPINVDDEYKIP
+587 DIVPINVDGEYKIP
-601 MISEEDGKKY
+601 MISEEDGKKH

-621 NSKPTKDGFFVKDI
+621 NTEKKDFWTKDI
-635 TISGTS
+635 TIDKNS
-641 FKTSTDFLKSNS
+641 FTTSTDFLKSNS

-659 KDDAGKFSGT
+659 QDDAGKFGSDT
-669 VMPESQCILNGK
+669 AMPEKQCILNGK

-692 VGWYVN
+692 VQWYAN
-698 GILVQPKNIKD
+698 GIQVKPENINGD
-709 GKADYTVTV
+709 KADYTVTV

-726 EVPPLPINAYV
+726 KVPLMPINAYV

-751 WDSTAN
+751 WDSSAN

-764 TIPENQATNT
+764 TISEDQTTGTGNN
-774 SDGERYYITETQ
+774 ERYYITETQ
-786 LKQIFADYDSSITIG
+786 LKQIFAAYDSSITIG

-815 SSKIWADTKV
+815 SSKIWADTAV

-849 YTPKKTGGKDGLV
+849 YTPKETGGKNGLV
-862 KNDPNALK
+862 KNNPDALK
-870 ENCLKYS
+870 ANCLKYS
-877 ISANNKKGYGYV
+877 ISANNKKDYAYV
-889 DGNATL
+889 DTKAAL
-895 PEKALFDTGA
+895 PEKALFNTG
-905 TKNVFITLPNFSESA
+905 TKENVSITLPNFSDGA
-920 IQWVAKDINGKDCT
+920 IQWVAKDTNGKDCT
-934 DHFTQTSNTDYTTT
+934 NHFAQTSNKNNTTT
-948 YTLNQLNQTDGIRQ
+948 YTLNQTDGIRQ

-984 KSLVDI
+984 KSLKNL
-990 FFKNGQNGLKDNQT
+990 FSQNGQIADQE
-1004 VVQPCHIKGSTT
+1004 VVQPCNIKGSTT
-1016 YTTSEIQKD
+1016 YTTSEILKNAS
-1025 VLYTVL
+1025 YTVL
-1031 RPDDDYAVVNDTKYS
+1031 RPDDDYAVVNHTKYS

-1059 TVGGQTKEIPADYT
+1059 TVGGGKKTIQADT
-1073 LDYATLQAYANEDA
+1073 ALDYDTLQAYANEDA
-1087 EVQLQAKWKL
+1087 EVHLQAKWKL
-1097 RDAKE
+1097 RDAKG

-1108 FFVNLSCEI
+1108 FFVGLGCEI

-1127 PIENFTD
+1127 PKEKFTD
-1134 SVYSTRIQGTD
+1134 SVYSTRIHGTD
-1145 DIIGHDLKDEQGHT
+1145 NVIGYDLKDEKENK

-1166 AANEKTAFELDE
+1166 AANANTAFDLDE
-1178 KLRNAANNIPLRVT
+1178 DLRNAANNIPLRVT
-1192 SDKTATQ
+1192 PPTGKPENQ
-1199 SIYCPLADGVDKAE
+1199 SITCPLDNGVDEAE

-1225 FRKIRNSNKT
+1225 FRKIRNSTKT
-1235 VSKVVNGV
+1235 VYKVVNGT

-1261 YVLKYQNSD
+1261 YVLKYQDSD

-1293 DSEAIALVK
+1293 DSEAINEVK
-1302 NSYSITVTKSDDPSD
+1302 KNYSITVTKSNDTSD
-1317 TRTLT
+1317 ERTLT
-1322 LKAASSS
+1322 LKKASSS
-1329 DGTSLGYTTYDKATE
+1329 DSTSLGYTTYDKATE

-1355 EQYTVKEHNY
+1355 EQYTVKEQNY
-1365 TAKDITIDETSR
+1365 TAKDITIDKNSR
-1377 AGTLQKAF
+1377 AGTLKKAF

-1401 DTNGDKPYPEAGV
+1401 DTNGDKPYTDDGV

-1421 AADIAEQYYQT
+1421 ATDIDNQYYQT
-1432 VHLTNIYARAGIL
+1432 VHLTNIYAQAGIL
-1445 TLSKADSVTGHGLG
+1445 TLSKADRVTGHGLG
-1459 NIQFKLSN
+1459 NVQFKLSN

-1490 AGKLGYT
+1490 AGKLDYT
-1497 EAVSDN
+1497 EPVPDN

-1515 RLPPLVDGDTVDTSY
+1515 RLPPLIDGDTVDTRY
-1530 KGEYYLEEILPEGYT
+1530 DGKYFLEEILPEGYT

-1552 TVTDKAE
+1552 IVTDDAQV
-1559 IRFTI
+1559 RFTI
-1564 VALDENNKDTTDTW
+1564 VAYDDNNNDTTGTW
-1578 LDPSA
+1578 LDPDA

-1604 KWTDTTLDDSKVSV
+1604 KWTATTLDDSKVPV

-1632 SGNVY
+1632 SDKVY
-1637 TQTLNADNNWQYT
+1637 TQTLNAANHWQYT
-1650 WKDLPLYVDGAVASY
+1650 WENLPLYVDGEIAKY

-1676 YDANVINDHD
+1676 YDADVINDYD

-1693 EVTEDA
+1693 LVTEEE

-1708 PIRDDNTVDE
+1708 PIQSDNTVDE
-1718 SKFKYTL
+1718 SKFKHTL

-1783 VKGEGFTNPEVSN
+1783 VTGEGFQNPEVSN
-1796 SEFGTV
+1796 YEFGIV
-1802 QFNHLPA
+1802 QFNNLPA

-1817 KAPPGYVAD
+1817 KAPLGYEAD

-1854 SNGVTVTNVSKMK
+1854 SNGVTVTNASKMK
-1867 LTIKKVDMDGKPIT
+1867 LTIKKVDMDGNLIT

-1892 TDSTTIQQTEN
+1892 TDSTKIQQTNN
-1903 GEITLSNIAEGEQY
+1903 GEITLTNVAEGEQY
-1917 IFEVSAPAGYKTL
+1917 IFEVSAPEGYKTL
-1930 DTHVTLEIANGEIR
+1930 DTHVTLEIANGEIK
-1944 SIEENPDTAHW
+1944 SIEENPDEDHW
-1955 SLTKDKDGD
+1955 ILRQDGD

-2000 ASALALW
+2000 ASGLALW

>member
-1 MRFRHDLTGK
+1 MTGK
-11 NRGKRAISFLLLCL
+11 NRGKRAISFLLLLCL
-25 LVSMLPNSI
+25 LVPMFHRSI
-34 GMDAKADDATDTVTI
+34 GMDAKADNATDTVTI

-65 TTLDDCLKASEHAR
+65 TKLGTSKDNPNACLDAYKKARS
-79 KITVKK
+79 ITVKK
-85 GTTLADA
+85 GMTLTQAFQENA
-92 LTGNNDN
+92 TNSN
-99 LTLGTK
+99 LQLGTK
-105 SLKDTGVYKKE
+105 SLVNTGVYKLGTEDKK
-116 VTPDEHAMT
+116 AMT
-125 SVADASGCV
+125 SKISASECI
-134 WYTRADSADGNGN
+134 WYTREDSADYNGN

-159 NSDTEINNNIDLYT
+159 DKSTAIDKDIHLYT
-173 YSYRLRLITAQS
+173 YSYRLRLITAKD

-193 EGQSKGITYGSDTN
+193 EGQSKGIKYGSNENTADTD
-207 EANTSIHDFLTQYST
+207 IVDFLSSA
-222 NVTWTDVNDGKLS
+222 NVASWTDVNEGKAADTAALS
-235 ETDTLSSGLTRNYT
+235 RGLTRNYT
-249 LRASGVDAST
+249 LRANGVAAST
-259 KEIPCYVAENGAWKK
+259 KEIPCYVAVNGAWKQ
-274 ISTIQMDIDRV
+274 IYTINMDTDRV

-299 TDDELKAAYSDYGFG
+299 TDAELKTAYSDYGFG
-314 KDVTFKEGITSKN
+314 QDVIFENGTTSKD

-332 PFAYGNDNKLY
+332 PFAYGDDKRLY

-352 GSDQFRVPL
+352 ESGQFRVPL
-361 VEDTKDITNKLAI
+361 VEDTKDITKNLAI
-374 YYTPHNT
+374 YYTPHST
-381 TDYASNFSGASV
+381 TGYV
-393 WMDNADVLKDNSF
+393 MIDNADVLKNNSF

-416 DKFSDT
+416 SKFSPN
-422 VTLPDTKILSGGNT
+422 VTLPDTKILNGGDT
-436 TFELPSKDKNGKA
+436 TFELPSKDKDGNT
-449 VTWYTEKGGDVT
+449 VTWYTEKGSDVT
-461 AITKKDE
+461 AISKKDE

-479 EQVILTTD
+479 EQVLLTTD
-487 KSKSESL
+487 KSKAEGL
-494 KVHCFVL
+494 NVHCFVL

-516 TQYNKP
+516 TQSDTS
-522 WGSSNTTKNYTRYY
+522 WGTGKNYTRYY

-541 AETVYKKYGFDASTF
+541 AETVYKKYGFDASQYAPNT
-556 TPETAAQKY
+556 TDAQKY

-573 QDLTIYDNSARMWA
+573 SSNGDGDNPDRMWPDIAPIEA
-587 DIVPINVDDEYKIP
+587 DGEYKIP
-601 MISEEDGKKY
+601 MISSEDGKTGGKAN

-621 NSKPTKDGFFVKDI
+621 NTETKDFWVRKHGAYEPSV
-635 TISGTS
+635 
-641 FKTSTDFLKSNS
+641 DFLGKNS

-659 KDDAGKFSGT
+659 KDDAGKFGSDT
-669 VMPESQCILNGK
+669 AMPEKQCILNEK

-692 VGWYVN
+692 VEWYAN
-698 GILVQPKNIKD
+698 GIQVKPENIN
-709 GKADYTVTV
+709 GNKADYTVTV
-718 NQKTTFTT
+718 NQKTIFTT
-726 EVPPLPINAYV
+726 KVSLMPINAYV

-757 KFTGGKL
+757 EFKGGKL
-764 TIPENQATNT
+764 TIPEDQTTGLGSN
-774 SDGERYYITETQ
+774 ERYYITETQ
-786 LKQIFADYDSSITIG
+786 LKQIFAAYDPSIKVEKT
-801 NENHFAHEMIRSKD
+801 NHFAHEMIVKSNPD
-815 SSKIWADTKV
+815 TVWADTTV

-833 IPLYQTSNKNN
+833 IPLNMLTSGK
-844 GATIY
+844 GAAIY
-849 YTPKKTGGKDGLV
+849 YTPKDSGKLSNTD
-862 KNDPNALK
+862 ALRK
-870 ENCLKYS
+870 KNCLKYS
-877 ISANNKKGYGYV
+877 ISANNKKGYPYV
-889 DGNATL
+889 NTSSEL
-895 PEKALFDTGA
+895 PEKAFFNTR
-905 TKNVFITLPNFSESA
+905 TTENVSIILPNFSESA
-920 IQWVAKDINGKDCT
+920 IQWVAKDTNGKDCT
-934 DHFTQTSNTDYTTT
+934 SHFTQTSNRNYTTT
-948 YTLNQLNQTDGIRQ
+948 YTLNQTDGIRQ

-968 KNANQ
+968 KNADQ
-973 KLRVVYNTDVS
+973 ELRVVYNTDVS
-984 KSLVDI
+984 KSLEDI
-990 FFKNGQNGLKDNQT
+990 FSKNSQKGDQE
-1004 VVQPCHIKGSTT
+1004 VVQPCNIKGNIT
-1016 YTTSEIQKD
+1016 YTTSEIQKNASH
-1025 VLYTVL
+1025 TVL
-1031 RPDDDYAVVNDTKYS
+1031 RPDDDYAVVNHTKYS

-1059 TVGGQTKEIPADYT
+1059 TVGGGKKTIQAGAT
-1073 LDYATLQAYANEDA
+1073 LDYDTLQAYANANA

-1097 RDAKE
+1097 RDKKG

-1108 FFVNLSCEI
+1108 FFVGLGCEI

-1127 PIENFTD
+1127 PKENFTKD
-1134 SVYSTRIQGTD
+1134 SVYSTRIHGTD
-1145 DIIGHDLKDEQGHT
+1145 YVIGHDLKDEKGNK

-1166 AANEKTAFELDE
+1166 AASANTAFDLDE
-1178 KLRNAANNIPLRVT
+1178 DLRNAANNIPLRVT

-1199 SIYCPLADGVDKAE
+1199 SIYCPLDNGYSEAE

-1225 FRKIRNSNKT
+1225 FRKIRNSKEEVYKSDPNNPDNK
-1235 VSKVVNGV
+1235 VI
-1243 EVTIPK
+1243 IPK

-1293 DSEAIALVK
+1293 DSAAINEVK
-1302 NSYSITVTKSDDPSD
+1302 KNYSITVTKSDDSKD

-1329 DGTSLGYTTYDKATE
+1329 DSTSLGYTTYDQATD

-1355 EQYTVKEHNY
+1355 EQYTVKEQNY
-1365 TAKDITIDETSR
+1365 TAKDITSEETSR
-1377 AGTLQKAF
+1377 AGALKKAF

-1401 DTNGDKPYPEAGV
+1401 DTNGDKLYPDKGV
-1414 SVTMAAY
+1414 SVTMDAY
-1421 AADIAEQYYQT
+1421 ATDIDEQYYQT
-1432 VHLTNIYARAGIL
+1432 VHLTNIYAQAGIL
-1445 TLSKADSVTGHGLG
+1445 TLSKADRITGHGLG
-1459 NIQFKLSN
+1459 NVQFKLSN
-1467 QDGSPLELLRRPNT
+1467 QNGSELELLRRPNT

-1490 AGKLGYT
+1490 AGNLGYT
-1497 EAVSDN
+1497 EKVPDN

-1515 RLPPLVDGDTVDTSY
+1515 RLPPLIDGDTLDVSY
-1530 KGEYYLEEILPEGYT
+1530 EGKYYLEEILPEGYT

-1552 TVTDKAE
+1552 TVTDQGKV
-1559 IRFTI
+1559 RFTI
-1564 VALDENNKDTTDTW
+1564 VAYDDNNNNTTGTW
-1578 LDPSA
+1578 LD
-1583 PNNAPI
+1583 NTQNDAPI

-1604 KWTDTTLDDSKVSV
+1604 KWTATTLESSKVPV

-1632 SGNVY
+1632 SEKAY
-1637 TQTLNADNNWQYT
+1637 TKELNADNNWQYT
-1650 WKDLPLYVDGAVASY
+1650 WENLPLYVDGEIARY

-1676 YDANVINDHD
+1676 YDANVINDYD

-1708 PIRDDNTVDE
+1708 PIQSDNTVDE
-1718 SKFKYTL
+1718 SKFKHTI

-1769 AEFTLYSDEQCTQK
+1769 AEFTLYSDEHCTKK
-1783 VKGEGFTNPEVSN
+1783 VTGKNFMNPEVSYQ
-1796 SEFGTV
+1796 EFGTV
-1802 QFNHLPA
+1802 QFNNLPA

-1817 KAPPGYVAD
+1817 KAPPGYEAD
-1826 DTIYKAVIRNGKTD
+1826 DTVYKAVIRNGKTD

-1847 REEESKQ
+1847 REEASKQ

-1867 LTIKKVDMDGKPIT
+1867 LTIKKVDMDGNLIT

-1892 TDSTTIQQTEN
+1892 TDSTKIQQTNN
-1903 GEITLSNIAEGEQY
+1903 GEITLTNVAEGEQY

-1944 SIEENPDTAHW
+1944 RIEDNQDTAHW
-1955 SLTKDKDGD
+1955 VLQRDGD
-1964 CSYTLTVKNEP
+1964 CVYTLTVRNEP

-2000 ASALALW
+2000 ASGLALW

>member
-1 MRFRHDLTGK
+1 MTGK
-11 NRGKRAISFLLLCL
+11 NRGKRAISFLLLLCL
-25 LVSMLPNSI
+25 LVPMFHRSI
-34 GMDAKADDATDTVTI
+34 GMDAKADNATDTVTI

-65 TTLDDCLKASEHAR
+65 TKLGTSKDNPNACLDAYKKARS
-79 KITVKK
+79 ITVKK
-85 GTTLADA
+85 GMTLAQA
-92 LTGNNDN
+92 FQENATNSN
-99 LTLGTK
+99 LQLGTE
-105 SLKDTGVYKKE
+105 SLVNTGVYKLGTEDKK
-116 VTPDEHAMT
+116 AMT
-125 SVADASGCV
+125 SKISASDCV
-134 WYTRADSADGNGN
+134 WYTRTDSADGNGN

-159 NSDTEINNNIDLYT
+159 DKSTAIDKDIHLYT

-185 TYKDLIVR
+185 SYKDLIVR
-193 EGQSKGITYGSDTN
+193 EGQSKGIKYGSNENTADTD
-207 EANTSIHDFLTQYST
+207 IVDFLSSA
-222 NVTWTDVNDGKLS
+222 NVASWTDVNEGKPLETTVLS
-235 ETDTLSSGLTRNYT
+235 NGLTRNYT
-249 LRASGVDAST
+249 LRASGVNAPT
-259 KEIPCYVAENGAWKK
+259 KEIPCYVAVNGAWKQ
-274 ISTIQMDIDRV
+274 IYTINMDTERV

-299 TDDELKAAYSDYGFG
+299 TDAELKTAYSDYGFD
-314 KDVTFKEGITSKN
+314 KDVIFEKGTTSKD

-332 PFAYGNDNKLY
+332 PFAYGDDKRLY

-352 GSDQFRVPL
+352 ESVQFRVPL
-361 VEDTKDITNKLAI
+361 VEDTKDIKKNLAI
-374 YYTPHNT
+374 YYTPHST
-381 TDYASNFSGASV
+381 TGYV
-393 WMDNADVLKDNSF
+393 MIDNATVLKGNSF

-416 DKFSDT
+416 SKFSDT
-422 VTLPDTKILSGGNT
+422 VTLPDTKILSGGDKT
-436 TFELPSKDKNGKA
+436 VELPSKDKDGNT
-449 VTWYTEKGGDVT
+449 VTWYTEKGSDVT
-461 AITKKDE
+461 TISKKDE

-479 EQVILTTD
+479 EQVLLTTD
-487 KSKSESL
+487 QSKAEGL

-501 IDQQPVEVGLLTTTK
+501 IDQQPKEVGLLTTTK
-516 TQYNKP
+516 THSHEP
-522 WGSSNTTKNYTRYY
+522 WGSSNTKKNYTRYY
-536 ITSAQ
+536 ITPAQ
-541 AETVYKKYGFDASTF
+541 AETVYKKYGFNANQY
-556 TPETAAQKY
+556 TPDTTNTQKF

-573 QDLTIYDNSARMWA
+573 QNITIYDNSARMWA
-587 DIVPINVDDEYKIP
+587 DIAPINVDGEYKIP

-621 NSKPTKDGFFVKDI
+621 NTGKKDFWTKDI
-635 TISGTS
+635 TIDKNS
-641 FKTSTDFLKSNS
+641 FTTSTDFLKSNS

-659 KDDAGKFSGT
+659 QDDAGKFGSDT
-669 VMPESQCILNGK
+669 AMPEKQCILNGT

-692 VGWYVN
+692 VKWYAN
-698 GILVQPKNIKD
+698 GIQVEPENINGD
-709 GKADYTVTV
+709 KANYTVTV
-718 NQKTTFTT
+718 TQKTTFTT
-726 EVPPLPINAYV
+726 EVTPLPINAYV
-737 VIDDKWTPVEEEWT
+737 VIDDKWTPIADEWT

-757 KFTGGKL
+757 KFTGGEL
-764 TIPENQATNT
+764 TIPEDQTTVVGNN
-774 SDGERYYITETQ
+774 ERYYITENQ
-786 LKQIFADYDSSITIG
+786 LQTIFGKYDPSIEVKNT
-801 NENHFAHEMIRSKD
+801 NYFAHDMIRSKD
-815 SSKIWADTKV
+815 PSKIWADTAV

-849 YTPKKTGGKDGLV
+849 YTPKETGGKNGLV
-862 KNDPNALK
+862 KNNPDALK
-870 ENCLKYS
+870 ANCLKYS
-877 ISANNKKGYGYV
+877 ISANNKKGYPYV
-889 DGNATL
+889 DTNAAL
-895 PEKALFDTGA
+895 PEKELFNTG
-905 TKNVFITLPNFSESA
+905 TTNNVSITLPNFSDSA
-920 IQWVAKDINGKDCT
+920 IQWVAKDTNGKDCT
-934 DHFTQTSNTDYTTT
+934 SHFTQTSNRNNTTT
-948 YTLNQLNQTDGIRQ
+948 YTLSQTDGIRQ

-984 KSLVDI
+984 KSLENI
-990 FFKNGQNGLKDNQT
+990 FSETGLKNYQA
-1004 VVQPCHIKGSTT
+1004 VVQPCSIKGSTT
-1016 YTTSEIQKD
+1016 YTTPEIQKD
-1025 VLYTVL
+1025 AAPHTVL
-1031 RPDDDYAVVNDTKYS
+1031 RPDDDYAVVKDTKYF

-1059 TVGGQTKEIPADYT
+1059 TVGGQKHTIPAGDT
-1073 LDYATLQAYANEDA
+1073 LDYTKLQEYANEHA

-1097 RDAKE
+1097 RDKKG

-1108 FFVNLSCEI
+1108 FFVGLSCEI
-1117 LDYGGNTKPQ
+1117 LDYGGNTKPH
-1127 PIENFTD
+1127 PKENFTKD
-1134 SVYSTRIQGTD
+1134 SVYSTRIHGTD
-1145 DIIGHDLKDEQGHT
+1145 YVIGHDLKDEKENK

-1166 AANEKTAFELDE
+1166 ALNANTAFDLD
-1178 KLRNAANNIPLRVT
+1178 KDLRNAANNIPLCVT
-1192 SDKTATQ
+1192 SDDK
-1199 SIYCPLADGVDKAE
+1199 SIYYCPLEKGVNEAK

-1225 FRKIRNSNKT
+1225 FRKIRNSKEEVYKYDANGE
-1235 VSKVVNGV
+1235 KVN
-1243 EVTIPK
+1243 IPK
-1249 ENLTTD
+1249 DNLTTD

-1293 DSEAIALVK
+1293 DKEAIDEVK
-1302 NSYSITVTKSDDPSD
+1302 KNNYSITVEKNGD
-1317 TRTLT
+1317 TNDKRTLT

-1329 DGTSLGYTTYDKATE
+1329 DSTSLGYTTYDEATD

-1355 EQYTVKEHNY
+1355 EQYTVKEQNY
-1365 TAKDITIDETSR
+1365 TAKDITSEETSR
-1377 AGTLQKAF
+1377 AGALKKAF

-1401 DTNGDKPYPEAGV
+1401 DTNGDKLYPDEGV

-1421 AADIAEQYYQT
+1421 AADIDAQYYQT
-1432 VHLTNIYARAGIL
+1432 VHLTNIYAQAGIL
-1445 TLSKADSVTGHGLG
+1445 TLSKADRVTGHGLG
-1459 NIQFKLSN
+1459 NVQFKLSN
-1467 QDGSPLELLRRPNT
+1467 QNGSELKLLRRPNT
-1481 NQYSVKTQQ
+1481 NQYSVETQQ
-1490 AGKLGYT
+1490 AGNLGYK
-1497 EAVSDN
+1497 EPVPDN

-1515 RLPPLVDGDTVDTSY
+1515 RLPPLIDGDTLDVSY
-1530 KGEYYLEEILPEGYT
+1530 EGKYYLEEILPEGYT

-1552 TVTDKAE
+1552 IVTDDAKVH
-1559 IRFTI
+1559 FKI
-1564 VALDENNKDTTDTW
+1564 VALDGSNKDATSTW
-1578 LDPSA
+1578 LDPNA
-1583 PNNAPI
+1583 PNDAPI

-1604 KWTDTTLDDSKVSV
+1604 KWTATTLEASKVPV

-1632 SGNVY
+1632 SEKAY
-1637 TQTLNADNNWQYT
+1637 TKELNADNHWQYT
-1650 WKDLPLYVDGAVASY
+1650 WENLPLYVDGEIAKY

-1676 YDANVINDHD
+1676 YDANVLSDYD

-1708 PIRDDNTVDE
+1708 PIQSDNTVDE
-1718 SKFKYTL
+1718 SKFKHTL

-1783 VKGEGFTNPEVSN
+1783 VTGEGFQNPEVSYQ
-1796 SEFGTV
+1796 EFGTV
-1802 QFNHLPA
+1802 QFNNLPA

-1817 KAPPGYVAD
+1817 KAPPGYEMD

-1867 LTIKKVDMDGKPIT
+1867 LTIKKVDMDGNLIT

-1892 TDSTTIQQTEN
+1892 TDSTKIQQTEN

-1917 IFEVSAPAGYKTL
+1917 IFEVSAPEGYKTL

-1944 SIEENPDTAHW
+1944 CIEDNPDREHW
-1955 SLTKDKDGD
+1955 ILEPNGD
-1964 CSYTLTVKNEP
+1964 CSYTLMVKNEP

-2000 ASALALW
+2000 ASGLALW

>member
-1 MRFRHDLTGK
+1 
-11 NRGKRAISFLLLCL
+11 
-25 LVSMLPNSI
+25 
-34 GMDAKADDATDTVTI
+34 MDAKADDATDTVTI

-60 ALPDG
+60 ALPDK
-65 TTLDDCLKASEHAR
+65 TKLDDCLKASEHAR
-79 KITVKK
+79 KIQVPK
-85 GTTLADA
+85 GTTLEKA
-92 LTGNNDN
+92 LTGNNN
-99 LTLGTK
+99 VTLGTK
-105 SLKDTGVYKKE
+105 SLAATGVYKTE
-116 VTPDEHAMT
+116 VTPDKYAMT
-125 SVADASGCV
+125 SVADASDCV
-134 WYTRADSADGNGN
+134 WYTRADSEDGNGN

-159 NSDTEINNNIDLYT
+159 DKSTAIDKDIHLYT
-173 YSYRLRLITAQS
+173 YSYRLRLITAKD

-193 EGQSKGITYGSDTN
+193 EGQSKGIAYGSDTN
-207 EANTSIHDFLTQYST
+207 TANTDISSFLSNA
-222 NVTWTDVNDGKLS
+222 NVASWTDVNEGKLL
-235 ETDTLSSGLTRNYT
+235 ETDVLSNGLTRNYT
-249 LRASGVDAST
+249 LRANGVDAPT
-259 KEIPCYVAENGAWKK
+259 KEIPCYVAVNGKWTQ
-274 ISTIQMDIDRV
+274 IYTIQMDTDRV

-291 GPALNYYV
+291 GPELNYYV
-299 TDDELKAAYSDYGFG
+299 TDAELKTAYSAYGFG
-314 KDVTFKEGITSKN
+314 TDVTFEGGITSKD

-332 PFAYGNDNKLY
+332 PFAYGDNKQLQ

-352 GSDQFRVPL
+352 GSTQFRVPL
-361 VEDTKDITNKLAI
+361 VEDTKDITKNLAI
-374 YYTPHNT
+374 YYTPHSTTGYVT
-381 TDYASNFSGASV
+381 TDNS
-393 WMDNADVLKDNSF
+393 DVLKNNSF

-416 DKFSDT
+416 SKFSDT
-422 VTLPDTKILSGGNT
+422 VTLPDTKILSGGDT
-436 TFELPSKDKNGKA
+436 TFELPSKDKDGNA

-461 AITKKDE
+461 TISKKDE

-479 EQVILTTD
+479 EQVLLTTD
-487 KSKSESL
+487 KSKAEGL

-516 TQYNKP
+516 TQSDTS
-522 WGSSNTTKNYTRYY
+522 WGTGKNYKRYY

-541 AETVYKKYGFDASTF
+541 AETVYKKYGFDASQYAPNT
-556 TPETAAQKY
+556 TAAQKY

-573 QDLTIYDNSARMWA
+573 KDLTISDNSARMWA
-587 DIVPINVDDEYKIP
+587 DIVPIEAGGEYKIP
-601 MISEEDGKKY
+601 MISEEDGKKH

-621 NSKPTKDGFFVKDI
+621 NTGKKDFWTKDI
-635 TISGTS
+635 TIDKNS
-641 FKTSTDFLKSNS
+641 FTTSTDFLKSNS

-659 KDDAGKFSGT
+659 QDDAGKFGSDT
-669 VMPESQCILNGK
+669 AMPEKQCILNGK

-692 VGWYVN
+692 VKWYAN
-698 GILVQPKNIKD
+698 GIQVEPENINGD
-709 GKADYTVTV
+709 KADYTVTV

-726 EVPPLPINAYV
+726 KVSLMPINAYV
-737 VIDDKWTPVEEEWT
+737 VIDDKWTPVEKEWT
-751 WDSTAN
+751 WDSSAN
-757 KFTGGKL
+757 KFKGGKL
-764 TIPENQATNT
+764 TISEDQTTGTGNN
-774 SDGERYYITETQ
+774 ERYYITETQ
-786 LKQIFADYDSSITIG
+786 LKQIFEAYDPSIKVENT
-801 NENHFAHEMIRSKD
+801 NHFAHEMIVKSNPD
-815 SSKIWADTKV
+815 TVWADTTV

-833 IPLYQTSNKNN
+833 IPLNMLTSGK
-844 GATIY
+844 GAAIY
-849 YTPKKTGGKDGLV
+849 YTPKDSGKLSNTD
-862 KNDPNALK
+862 ALRK
-870 ENCLKYS
+870 KNCLKYS
-877 ISANNKKGYGYV
+877 ISANNKKDYAYV
-889 DGNATL
+889 NTSAEL
-895 PEKALFDTGA
+895 PEKAFFDTGA
-905 TKNVFITLPNFSESA
+905 TKNVSITLPNFSESA
-920 IQWVAKDINGKDCT
+920 IQWVAKDTNGKDCT
-934 DHFTQTSNTDYTTT
+934 NQFTQTVNESDYTTT
-948 YTLNQLNQTDGIRQ
+948 YTLNQTDGIRQ

-984 KSLVDI
+984 KSLEDI
-990 FFKNGQNGLKDNQT
+990 FSKNGQKDYQK
-1004 VVQPCHIKGSTT
+1004 VVQPCSIKGDIT
-1016 YTTSEIQKD
+1016 YTTSEIQKNAS
-1025 VLYTVL
+1025 YTVL
-1031 RPDDDYAVVNDTKYS
+1031 RPDDDYAVVNHTKYS

-1059 TVGGQTKEIPADYT
+1059 TVGGGKKTIQAGAV
-1073 LDYATLQAYANEDA
+1073 LDYATLQEYANADA

-1097 RDAKE
+1097 RDKKG

-1108 FFVNLSCEI
+1108 FFVGLGCEI
-1117 LDYGGNTKPQ
+1117 LDYGGNTKSQ
-1127 PIENFTD
+1127 PKENFTKD
-1134 SVYSTRIQGTD
+1134 SVYSTRIHGTD
-1145 DIIGHDLKDEQGHT
+1145 HVIGHALMDENNKYQ
-1159 SGIYVAD
+1159 SGIYIAD
-1166 AANEKTAFELDE
+1166 AANANTAFDLD
-1178 KLRNAANNIPLRVT
+1178 KDLRNAANNIPLYVT
-1192 SDKTATQ
+1192 SDKTASQ
-1199 SIYCPLADGVDKAE
+1199 SIYCPLDEGVNKAE

-1225 FRKIRNSNKT
+1225 FRKIRNSKEEVYKYDANKT
-1235 VSKVVNGV
+1235 KVI
-1243 EVTIPK
+1243 IPK

-1278 VEKNAKVIIKKTFVG
+1278 VEKNAKIIIKKTFVG
-1293 DSEAIALVK
+1293 DSEAIDEVK
-1302 NSYSITVTKSDDPSD
+1302 KNYSITVTKSDDSKD

-1329 DGTSLGYTTYDKATE
+1329 DSTDLGYTTYDEATD

-1355 EQYTVKEHNY
+1355 EQYTVKEQNY
-1365 TAKDITIDETSR
+1365 TAKDITSEETSR
-1377 AGTLQKAF
+1377 AGALKKAF

-1401 DTNGDKPYPEAGV
+1401 DTNGDKPYTDDGV

-1421 AADIAEQYYQT
+1421 AADIDNQYYQT
-1432 VHLTNIYARAGIL
+1432 VHLTNIYAQAGIL
-1445 TLSKADSVTGHGLG
+1445 TLSKADRVTGHGLG
-1459 NIQFKLSN
+1459 NVQFKLSN
-1467 QDGSPLELLRRPNT
+1467 QNGSELKLLRRPNT

-1490 AGKLGYT
+1490 AGNLGYT
-1497 EAVSDN
+1497 ETVPDN

-1515 RLPPLVDGDTVDTSY
+1515 RLPPLIDGDTVDTRY
-1530 KGEYYLEEILPEGYT
+1530 DGEYFLEEILPEGYT

-1552 TVTDKAE
+1552 TVTDQGGV
-1559 IRFTI
+1559 RFTI
-1564 VALDENNKDTTDTW
+1564 VALDDNDNDTTSTW
-1578 LDPSA
+1578 LD
-1583 PNNAPI
+1583 NTQNDAPI

-1604 KWTDTTLDDSKVSV
+1604 KWTATTLDDSKVPV

-1632 SGNVY
+1632 SDKVY
-1637 TQTLNADNNWQYT
+1637 TQTLNAANHWQYT
-1650 WKDLPLYVDGAVASY
+1650 WENLPLYVDGEIAKY
-1665 SLRELSIGDTK
+1665 SLRELFIGDTK
-1676 YDANVINDHD
+1676 YDANVINDYD

-1708 PIRDDNTVDE
+1708 PIQSDNTVDE
-1718 SKFKYTL
+1718 SKFKHTL

-1783 VKGEGFTNPEVSN
+1783 VTGEGFQNPEVSN
-1796 SEFGTV
+1796 YEFGTV
-1802 QFNHLPA
+1802 QFNNLPA

-1817 KAPPGYVAD
+1817 KAPPGYEMD

-1854 SNGVTVTNVSKMK
+1854 SNGMTVTNVSKMK
-1867 LTIKKVDMDGKPIT
+1867 LTIKKVDMDGNLIT

-1892 TDSTTIQQTEN
+1892 TDSTKIQQTNN
-1903 GEITLSNIAEGEQY
+1903 GEITLTNVAEGEQY

-1930 DTHVTLEIANGEIR
+1930 DTHVTLEIANGEIK
-1944 SIEENPDTAHW
+1944 SIEDNPDKEHW
-1955 SLTKDKDGD
+1955 VLQRDGD
-1964 CSYTLTVKNEP
+1964 CLYTLTVKNEP

-2000 ASALALW
+2000 ASGLALW

>member
-1 MRFRHDLTGK
+1 MTGK
-11 NRGKRAISFLLLCL
+11 NRGKRAISFLLLLCL
-25 LVSMLPNSI
+25 LVPMFHRSI
-34 GMDAKADDATDTVTI
+34 GMDAKADNATDTVTI

-65 TTLDDCLKASEHAR
+65 TKLADCLKASEHAR
-79 KITVKK
+79 KIQVPK
-85 GTTLADA
+85 GTTLKKA
-92 LTGNNDN
+92 LTENNV
-99 LTLGTK
+99 TLGTK
-105 SLKDTGVYKKE
+105 SLKATGVYKKE

-125 SVADASGCV
+125 SVANASECV

-159 NSDTEINNNIDLYT
+159 DKSTAIDKDIHLYT
-173 YSYRLRLITAQS
+173 YSYRLRLITAKD

-193 EGQSKGITYGSDTN
+193 EGQSKGIKYGSNENTADTD
-207 EANTSIHDFLTQYST
+207 IVDFLSSA
-222 NVTWTDVNDGKLS
+222 NVASWTDVNEGKAADTAALS
-235 ETDTLSSGLTRNYT
+235 RGLTRNYT
-249 LRASGVDAST
+249 LRANGVAAST
-259 KEIPCYVAENGAWKK
+259 KEIPCYVAVNGAWKQ
-274 ISTIQMDIDRV
+274 IYTINMDTDRV

-299 TDDELKAAYSDYGFG
+299 TDAELKTAYRDYGFG
-314 KDVTFKEGITSKN
+314 KDVIFEKGTTSKD

-332 PFAYGNDNKLY
+332 PFAYGDDKRLY

-352 GSDQFRVPL
+352 ESGQFRVPL
-361 VEDTKDITNKLAI
+361 VEDTKDITKNLAI
-374 YYTPHNT
+374 YYTPHSTTGYVT
-381 TDYASNFSGASV
+381 TDNS
-393 WMDNADVLKDNSF
+393 DVLKNNSF

-416 DKFSDT
+416 SKFSSD
-422 VTLPDTKILSGGNT
+422 VTLPDTKILSGGEA
-436 TFELPSKDKNGKA
+436 TFELPSKDKDGNA
-449 VTWYTEKGGDVT
+449 VTWYAEKGGDVT
-461 AITKKDE
+461 VITEKDAG
-468 NTVTVTVKGIN
+468 TITVTVKNIN
-479 EQVILTTD
+479 EQVLLTTD
-487 KSKSESL
+487 QSKAEGL

-501 IDQQPVEVGLLTTTK
+501 IDQQPEEVGLLTTTK
-516 TQYNKP
+516 TQ
-522 WGSSNTTKNYTRYY
+522 SNTSWGTEKNYTRYY

-541 AETVYKKYGFDASTF
+541 AETVYKKYGFDASQYAPNT
-556 TPETAAQKY
+556 TDAQKY

-573 QDLTIYDNSARMWA
+573 SSNGDGDNPDRMWPDIAPIEA
-587 DIVPINVDDEYKIP
+587 DGEYKIP
-601 MISEEDGKKY
+601 MISSEDGKAN

-621 NSKPTKDGFFVKDI
+621 NTETKDFWVRKHGAYEPSV
-635 TISGTS
+635 
-641 FKTSTDFLKSNS
+641 DFLGKNS

-659 KDDAGKFSGT
+659 QDDAGKFGSDT
-669 VMPESQCILNGK
+669 AMPENQCILNGK

-692 VGWYVN
+692 VQWYAN
-698 GILVQPKNIKD
+698 GIQVKPEHIN
-709 GKADYTVTV
+709 GNKADYTVTV

-726 EVPPLPINAYV
+726 KVSLMPINAYV
-737 VIDDKWTPVEEEWT
+737 VIDDKWTPVEKEWT
-751 WDSTAN
+751 WDSSAN

-764 TIPENQATNT
+764 TIPEDQTTGTGNK
-774 SDGERYYITETQ
+774 ERYYITETQ
-786 LKQIFADYDSSITIG
+786 LKQIFAAYDPSIKVENT
-801 NENHFAHEMIRSKD
+801 NHFAHEMIVKSNPD
-815 SSKIWADTKV
+815 TVWADTTV

-833 IPLYQTSNKNN
+833 IPLNMLTSGK
-844 GATIY
+844 GAAIY
-849 YTPKKTGGKDGLV
+849 YTPKDSGKLSNTD
-862 KNDPNALK
+862 ALRK
-870 ENCLKYS
+870 KNCLKYS
-877 ISANNKKGYGYV
+877 ISANNRKGYAYV
-889 DGNATL
+889 DTNAVL
-895 PEKALFDTGA
+895 PEKAFFDTGA
-905 TKNVFITLPNFSESA
+905 TNNVSITLPNFSDSA
-920 IQWVAKDINGKDCT
+920 IRWVAKDTNGKDCT
-934 DHFTQTSNTDYTTT
+934 NQFTQTVNESDYTTT
-948 YTLNQLNQTDGIRQ
+948 YTLNQTDGIRQ

-984 KSLVDI
+984 KSLEDI
-990 FFKNGQNGLKDNQT
+990 FSKNSQKGDQK
-1004 VVQPCHIKGSTT
+1004 VVQSCNIKGNIT
-1016 YTTSEIQKD
+1016 YTTSEIQKNASH
-1025 VLYTVL
+1025 TVL

-1059 TVGGQTKEIPADYT
+1059 TVGGGKKTIQAGAV
-1073 LDYATLQAYANEDA
+1073 LDYATLQAYANANA

-1097 RDAKE
+1097 RDKKG

-1108 FFVNLSCEI
+1108 FFVGLGCEI

-1127 PIENFTD
+1127 PKENFTKD
-1134 SVYSTRIQGTD
+1134 SVYSTRIHGTD
-1145 DIIGHDLKDEQGHT
+1145 YVIGHDLKDEKGNKL
-1159 SGIYVAD
+1159 GIYVAD
-1166 AANEKTAFELDE
+1166 AASANTAFDLD
-1178 KLRNAANNIPLRVT
+1178 KDLRNAANNIPLRVT
-1192 SDKTATQ
+1192 SNKAENQ
-1199 SIYCPLADGVDKAE
+1199 SIYCPLDKGVIEAE

-1225 FRKIRNSNKT
+1225 FRKIRNSKEDVYKYDANNK
-1235 VSKVVNGV
+1235 KVI
-1243 EVTIPK
+1243 IPK
-1249 ENLTTD
+1249 DNLTTD

-1293 DSEAIALVK
+1293 DKEAIDEVK
-1302 NSYSITVTKSDDPSD
+1302 KNYSITVEKNGD
-1317 TRTLT
+1317 TNDKRTLT
-1322 LKAASSS
+1322 LNAASSS
-1329 DGTSLGYTTYDKATE
+1329 DSTSLGYTTYDQATE

-1365 TAKDITIDETSR
+1365 TAKDITIEENSR
-1377 AGTLQKAF
+1377 TGTMKKAF

-1401 DTNGDKPYPEAGV
+1401 DTNGDKLYPDEGV

-1421 AADIAEQYYQT
+1421 AADIDAQYYQT
-1432 VHLTNIYARAGIL
+1432 VHLTNIYAQAGIL
-1445 TLSKADSVTGHGLG
+1445 TLSKADRVTGHGLG
-1459 NIQFKLSN
+1459 NVQFKLSN
-1467 QDGSPLELLRRPNT
+1467 QNGSPLELLCRPNT

-1490 AGKLGYT
+1490 SGNLGYT
-1497 EAVSDN
+1497 EPIPDN
-1503 IVQTD
+1503 IAQTD

-1515 RLPPLVDGDTVDTSY
+1515 RLPPLIDGDTLDVSY
-1530 KGEYYLEEILPEGYT
+1530 EGKYYLEEILPEGYT

-1552 TVTDKAE
+1552 IVTDDAQIHFK
-1559 IRFTI
+1559 I
-1564 VALDENNKDTTDTW
+1564 VALDGSNKDATSTW
-1578 LDPSA
+1578 LDPNA
-1583 PNNAPI
+1583 PNDAPI

-1604 KWTDTTLDDSKVSV
+1604 KWTATTLEASKVPV

-1632 SGNVY
+1632 SEKAY
-1637 TQTLNADNNWQYT
+1637 TKELNAKNNWQYT
-1650 WKDLPLYVDGAVASY
+1650 WENLPLYVDGEIARY
-1665 SLRELSIGDTK
+1665 SLRELSIGDAK
-1676 YDANVINDHD
+1676 YDANVLSDYD

-1708 PIRDDNTVDE
+1708 PIQSDNTVDE
-1718 SKFKYTL
+1718 SKFKHTL

-1769 AEFTLYSDEQCTQK
+1769 AEFTLYSDEHCTKK
-1783 VKGEGFTNPEVSN
+1783 VTGKNFTNPEVSYQ
-1796 SEFGTV
+1796 EFGTV
-1802 QFNHLPA
+1802 QFNNLPA

-1817 KAPPGYVAD
+1817 KAPPGYEAD
-1826 DTIYKAVIRNGKTD
+1826 DTVYKAVIRNGKTD

-1867 LTIKKVDMDGKPIT
+1867 LTIKKVDMDGKLIT
-1881 SSPATFKIQEG
+1881 SSPATFKIQEDA
-1892 TDSTTIQQTEN
+1892 DSTKIQQTEN

-1930 DTHVTLEIANGEIR
+1930 DTHVTLQIENGEIKC
-1944 SIEENPDTAHW
+1944 IEENPDREHW
-1955 SLTKDKDGD
+1955 ILKSNGD
-1964 CSYTLTVKNEP
+1964 CSYTLTVRNEP

>member
-1 MRFRHDLTGK
+1 MTGK
-11 NRGKRAISFLLLCL
+11 NRGKRALSFLLLCL
-25 LVSMLPNSI
+25 LVSILPNSI
-34 GMDAKADDATDTVTI
+34 GMDAKADDAKTDDTVTI

-79 KITVKK
+79 QIKVKK

-92 LTGNNDN
+92 LTGNNN
-99 LTLGTK
+99 LKLGTK
-105 SLKDTGVYKKE
+105 SLAATGVYKKE
-116 VTPDEHAMT
+116 VTADEHAMT
-125 SVADASGCV
+125 SVADASDCV
-134 WYTRADSADGNGN
+134 WYTREDSADGNGN
-147 GGVDGNNPRTKL
+147 GGVDGNNPRTEFDK
-159 NSDTEINNNIDLYT
+159 STAIDKDIHLYT

-193 EGQSKGITYGSDTN
+193 EGQSKGIVYGSDTN
-207 EANTSIHDFLTQYST
+207 TANTDISSFLSSA
-222 NVTWTDVNDGKLS
+222 NVTSWTDVNEKQLVNTAALS
-235 ETDTLSSGLTRNYT
+235 NGLTRNYT
-249 LRASGVDAST
+249 LRASGVAAST
-259 KEIPCYVAENGAWKK
+259 KEIPCYVAVNGKWKQ
-274 ISTIQMDIDRV
+274 ISTINMDTDRV

-299 TDDELKAAYSDYGFG
+299 TDAELKTAYSDYRFG
-314 KDVTFKEGITSKN
+314 TDVTFKGGITSKDQ
-327 KNGYF
+327 NGYF

-361 VEDTKDITNKLAI
+361 VEDTKDITTTDLAI

-422 VTLPDTKILSGGNT
+422 VTLPNTKILSGGES
-436 TFELPSKDKNGKA
+436 TFELPSKDKDGNA

-461 AITKKDE
+461 AISKKDE

-479 EQVILTTD
+479 EQVLLTTD
-487 KSKSESL
+487 PSKAEGL

-516 TQYNKP
+516 TQYNTP

-541 AETVYKKYGFDASTF
+541 AETVYKKYGFNASTF
-556 TPETAAQKY
+556 TPETTNAQKY

-573 QDLTIYDNSARMWA
+573 RDLTIYDNSARMWA
-587 DIVPINVDDEYKIP
+587 DIEPINVDGEYKIP
-601 MISEEDGKKY
+601 MISKDDGKQY

-669 VMPESQCILNGK
+669 AMPESQCILNGK

-698 GILVQPKNIKD
+698 GIRVEPKNINGD
-709 GKADYTVTV
+709 KADYTVTV

-737 VIDDKWTPVEEEWT
+737 SIDNTWTPVEQEWT

-757 KFTGGKL
+757 EFKGGKL
-764 TIPENQATNT
+764 TIPKDQTTGTGDN
-774 SDGERYYITETQ
+774 ERYYITETQ
-786 LKQIFADYDSSITIG
+786 LKQIFAKYDSSIKVEST
-801 NENHFAHEMIRSKD
+801 NYFAHEMIRSKD

-825 FTVGSEKC
+825 FTIGSEKC

-849 YTPKKTGGKDGLV
+849 YTPKETGGKNGLV
-862 KNDPNALK
+862 KNDPDALK
-870 ENCLKYS
+870 ANCLKYS
-877 ISANNKKGYGYV
+877 ISANNKKGYNYV
-889 DGNATL
+889 DTKAEL
-895 PEKALFDTGA
+895 PEKAFFDTG
-905 TKNVFITLPNFSESA
+905 TKKNVSITLPNFSKSA
-920 IQWVAKDINGKDCT
+920 IQWVAKDVDGKDCT
-934 DHFTQTSNTDYTTT
+934 SQFIKTVNESDYTT
-948 YTLNQLNQTDGIRQ
+948 YTLNQKDGIRQ

-1016 YTTSEIQKD
+1016 YTTSEIQEN
-1025 VLYTVL
+1025 VSHTVL

-1051 TFDCWEVT
+1051 TFDGWEVT
-1059 TVGGQTKEIPADYT
+1059 TVGGKKIEIPAGDT
-1073 LDYATLQAYANEDA
+1073 LDYDTLQAYANEDA
-1087 EVQLQAKWKL
+1087 EVHLQAKWKL
-1097 RDAKE
+1097 RDAKG

-1108 FFVNLSCEI
+1108 FFVNLGCEI
-1117 LDYGGNTKPQ
+1117 LDYGGNTHSQ
-1127 PIENFTD
+1127 PVENFTKD
-1134 SVYSTRIQGTD
+1134 SVYSTRIHGTD
-1145 DIIGHDLKDEQGHT
+1145 RVIGHPLMDAENKRQ

-1166 AANEKTAFELDE
+1166 AANENTAFELDE
-1178 KLRNAANNIPLRVT
+1178 ALRNAANNRPLRVT
-1192 SDKTATQ
+1192 STQ
-1199 SIYCPLADGVDKAE
+1199 SDTSIYCPLDSGYSEAE

-1225 FRKIRNSNKT
+1225 FRKIRNSSEDVYKYDEDNNK
-1235 VSKVVNGV
+1235 VI
-1243 EVTIPK
+1243 IPK

-1261 YVLKYQNSD
+1261 YVLKYQDSD

-1302 NSYSITVTKSDDPSD
+1302 DSYSITVTKSDDPSD

-1322 LKAASSS
+1322 LNAASSS
-1329 DGTSLGYTTYDKATE
+1329 DSTSLGYTTYDKDTE

-1355 EQYTVKEHNY
+1355 EQYTVKEQNY
-1365 TAKDITIDETSR
+1365 TAPDIKSEENSSD
-1377 AGTLQKAF
+1377 GTLKKAF

-1421 AADIAEQYYQT
+1421 AADIDEQYYQT
-1432 VHLTNIYARAGIL
+1432 VHLTNIYAQAGIL

-1459 NIQFKLSN
+1459 NVQFKLSN
-1467 QDGSPLELLRRPNT
+1467 QDGSSLELLRRPNT

-1490 AGKLGYT
+1490 AGTLGYM
-1497 EAVSDN
+1497 EKVPDN

-1515 RLPPLVDGDTVDTSY
+1515 RLPPFVDGDEPETSY
-1530 KGEYYLEEILPEGYT
+1530 KGKYYLEEILPEGYT

-1552 TVTDKAE
+1552 IVTNQGE
-1559 IRFTI
+1559 VRFTI
-1564 VALDENNKDTTDTW
+1564 VALDDNNNDTTKTW
-1578 LDPSA
+1578 LD
-1583 PNNAPI
+1583 NTQNDAPI

-1604 KWTDTTLDDSKVSV
+1604 KWTKTTLDNSKVPV

-1632 SGNVY
+1632 SDKVY
-1637 TQTLNADNNWQYT
+1637 TQTLNADNHWQYT
-1650 WKDLPLYVDGAVASY
+1650 WKDLPLYVDGAIARY

-1676 YDANVINDHD
+1676 YDANVINDYD

-1699 TKYYEGEDS
+1699 TKYYEGGDS
-1708 PIRDDNTVDE
+1708 PIQSDGTVDE
-1718 SKFKYTL
+1718 LKFKHTL

-1769 AEFTLYSDEQCTQK
+1769 AEFTLYSDEQCTQM
-1783 VKGEGFTNPEVSN
+1783 VTGEGFTNPEVSN
-1796 SEFGTV
+1796 REFGTV

-1817 KAPPGYVAD
+1817 QAPPGYDAD

-1867 LTIKKVDMDGKPIT
+1867 LTIKKVDMDGNPIT

-1892 TDSTTIQQTEN
+1892 TDSTKIQQTDN
-1903 GEITLSNIAEGEQY
+1903 GVITLSNIAEGEQY
-1917 IFEVSAPAGYKTL
+1917 IFEVSAPEGYKTL
-1930 DTHVTLEIANGEIR
+1930 DTHVTLEIANGEIKC
-1944 SIEENPDTAHW
+1944 IEDNPDTAHW
-1955 SLTKDKDGD
+1955 ILESNGD

-1980 SAGGRGYP
+1980 SAGGSGYP

>member
-1 MRFRHDLTGK
+1 MTGK
-11 NRGKRAISFLLLCL
+11 NHGKRALSFLLLCL
-25 LVSMLPNSI
+25 LVSMLSNSI
-34 GMDAKADDATDTVTI
+34 SMDAKADNATDTVTI

-65 TTLDDCLKASEHAR
+65 TKLADCLKASEHAR
-79 KITVKK
+79 KIQVPK
-85 GTTLADA
+85 GTTLKKA
-92 LTGNNDN
+92 LTENNV
-99 LTLGTK
+99 TLGTK
-105 SLKDTGVYKKE
+105 SLKATGVYKKE

-125 SVADASGCV
+125 SVANASECV

-159 NSDTEINNNIDLYT
+159 DKSTAIDKDIHLYT
-173 YSYRLRLITAQS
+173 YSYRLRLITAKD

-193 EGQSKGITYGSDTN
+193 EGQSKGIVYGSDTN
-207 EANTSIHDFLTQYST
+207 TANTDISSFLSST
-222 NVTWTDVNDGKLS
+222 EVLSWTDVNEGKPLETTVLS
-235 ETDTLSSGLTRNYT
+235 NGLTRNYT
-249 LRASGVDAST
+249 LRANGVAAST
-259 KEIPCYVAENGAWKK
+259 KKIPCYVAVNGAWKQ
-274 ISTIQMDIDRV
+274 IYTINMDTDRV

-299 TDDELKAAYSDYGFG
+299 TDAELKTAYRDYRFG
-314 KDVTFKEGITSKN
+314 KDVIFEGNPTSKD

-332 PFAYGNDNKLY
+332 PFAYGDDKRLY

-352 GSDQFRVPL
+352 ESDQFRVPL
-361 VEDTKDITNKLAI
+361 VEDTKDIKKNLAI
-374 YYTPHNT
+374 YYTPHSTTGYVT
-381 TDYASNFSGASV
+381 TDNS
-393 WMDNADVLKDNSF
+393 DVLKNNSF

-416 DKFSDT
+416 SKFSDT
-422 VTLPDTKILSGGNT
+422 VTLPDTKILSGGDT
-436 TFELPSKDKNGKA
+436 TFELPSKDKDENA

-461 AITKKDE
+461 TISKKDE
-468 NTVTVTVKGIN
+468 NTVTVTVKDIN
-479 EQVILTTD
+479 EQVLLTTD
-487 KSKSESL
+487 KSKSEGL

-501 IDQQPVEVGLLTTTK
+501 IDQQPKEVGLLTTTK
-516 TQYNKP
+516 TQSDTS
-522 WGSSNTTKNYTRYY
+522 WGTGKNYTRYY

-541 AETVYKKYGFDASTF
+541 AETVYKKYGFDASQYAPNT
-556 TPETAAQKY
+556 TDAQKY

-573 QDLTIYDNSARMWA
+573 SSNGDGDNPDRMWPDIAPIEA
-587 DIVPINVDDEYKIP
+587 DGEYKIP
-601 MISEEDGKKY
+601 MISSEDGKTGGKAN

-621 NSKPTKDGFFVKDI
+621 NTETKDFWVRKHGAYEPSV
-635 TISGTS
+635 
-641 FKTSTDFLKSNS
+641 DFLGKNS

-659 KDDAGKFSGT
+659 KDDAGKFGSDT
-669 VMPESQCILNGK
+669 AMPEKQCILNGK

-692 VGWYVN
+692 VEWYAN
-698 GILVQPKNIKD
+698 GIQVKPENIN
-709 GKADYTVTV
+709 GNKADYTVTV

-726 EVPPLPINAYV
+726 KVSLMPINAYV

-757 KFTGGKL
+757 EFKGGKL
-764 TIPENQATNT
+764 TIPEDQTTGTGNN
-774 SDGERYYITETQ
+774 ERYYITETQ
-786 LKQIFADYDSSITIG
+786 LKQIFAAYDPSIKVKDT
-801 NENHFAHEMIRSKD
+801 NHFAHEMIVKSNPD
-815 SSKIWADTKV
+815 IVWADTTV

-833 IPLYQTSNKNN
+833 IPLNMLTSGK
-844 GATIY
+844 GAAIY
-849 YTPKKTGGKDGLV
+849 YTPKDSGKLSNTDALR
-862 KNDPNALK
+862 KN
-870 ENCLKYS
+870 NCLKYS
-877 ISANNKKGYGYV
+877 ISANNKKGYPYI
-889 DGNATL
+889 NTSAEL
-895 PEKALFDTGA
+895 PEKAFFDTGA
-905 TKNVFITLPNFSESA
+905 TTNVSITLPNFSDSA
-920 IQWVAKDINGKDCT
+920 IQWVAKDTNGKDCT
-934 DHFTQTSNTDYTTT
+934 NQFTRTVNESNHTTT
-948 YTLNQLNQTDGIRQ
+948 YTLNQTNGIRQ

-984 KSLVDI
+984 KSLEDI
-990 FFKNGQNGLKDNQT
+990 FSKNSQKGDQE
-1004 VVQPCHIKGSTT
+1004 VVQPCNIKGNIT
-1016 YTTSEIQKD
+1016 YTTSEIQKNASH
-1025 VLYTVL
+1025 TVL
-1031 RPDDDYAVVNDTKYS
+1031 RPDDDYAVVVVKDTQYS

-1059 TVGGQTKEIPADYT
+1059 TVGGQKHTIPAGGT
-1073 LDYATLQAYANEDA
+1073 LDYTKLQEYANEHA

-1097 RDAKE
+1097 RDKKG

-1108 FFVNLSCEI
+1108 FFVGLSCEI

-1127 PIENFTD
+1127 PKENFTKD
-1134 SVYSTRIQGTD
+1134 SVYSTRIHGTD
-1145 DIIGHDLKDEQGHT
+1145 HVIGHVLMDANNKYQA
-1159 SGIYVAD
+1159 GIYVAD
-1166 AANEKTAFELDE
+1166 AASPKTAFDLDE
-1178 KLRNAANNIPLRVT
+1178 DLRNAAKNIPLRVT
-1192 SDKTATQ
+1192 PPTDKAENQ
-1199 SIYCPLADGVDKAE
+1199 SITCPLDEGVDKAE

-1225 FRKIRNSNKT
+1225 FRKIRNSKEEVYKYDANKT
-1235 VSKVVNGV
+1235 KVI
-1243 EVTIPK
+1243 IPK

-1293 DSEAIALVK
+1293 DKEAIDEVK
-1302 NSYSITVTKSDDPSD
+1302 QNYSITVTKSDDSKD

-1329 DGTSLGYTTYDKATE
+1329 DSTSLGYTTYDQATD

-1355 EQYTVKEHNY
+1355 EQYTVKEQNY
-1365 TAKDITIDETSR
+1365 TAKDITSEETSR
-1377 AGTLQKAF
+1377 AGALKKAF

-1401 DTNGDKPYPEAGV
+1401 DTNGDKPYTDEGV
-1414 SVTMAAY
+1414 SVTMDAY
-1421 AADIAEQYYQT
+1421 AADIDAQYYQT
-1432 VHLTNIYARAGIL
+1432 VHLTNIYAQAGIL
-1445 TLSKADSVTGHGLG
+1445 TLSKADRITGHGLG
-1459 NIQFKLSN
+1459 NVQFKLSN
-1467 QDGSPLELLRRPNT
+1467 KNGSELKLLRRPNT
-1481 NQYSVKTQQ
+1481 NQYSVETQQ

-1497 EAVSDN
+1497 ETVPDN

-1515 RLPPLVDGDTVDTSY
+1515 RLPPLIDGDNTLDVSY
-1530 KGEYYLEEILPEGYT
+1530 AGEYYLEEILPEGYT

-1552 TVTDKAE
+1552 TVTDQGKV
-1559 IRFTI
+1559 RFKI
-1564 VALDENNKDTTDTW
+1564 VAYDDNNNNTTSTW
-1578 LDPSA
+1578 LDPNA
-1583 PNNAPI
+1583 PNDAPI

-1604 KWTDTTLDDSKVSV
+1604 KWTATTLESSKVPV

-1632 SGNVY
+1632 SDKVY
-1637 TQTLNADNNWQYT
+1637 TQTLNAANHWQYT
-1650 WKDLPLYVDGAVASY
+1650 WENLPLYVDGEIARY

-1676 YDANVINDHD
+1676 YDANVLSDYD

-1708 PIRDDNTVDE
+1708 PIQSDNTVDE
-1718 SKFKYTL
+1718 SKFKHTL

-1783 VKGEGFTNPEVSN
+1783 VTGEGFQNPEVSYQ
-1796 SEFGTV
+1796 EFGTV
-1802 QFNHLPA
+1802 QFNNLPA

-1817 KAPPGYVAD
+1817 KAPPGYEMD

-1867 LTIKKVDMDGKPIT
+1867 LTIKKVDMDGKLIT

-1892 TDSTTIQQTEN
+1892 TDSTKIQQTNN
-1903 GEITLSNIAEGEQY
+1903 GEITLTNVAEGEQY

-1930 DTHVTLEIANGEIR
+1930 DTHVTLQIENGEIKR
-1944 SIEENPDTAHW
+1944 IEDNPDTAHW
-1955 SLTKDKDGD
+1955 ILKSNGD

-1980 SAGGRGYP
+1980 SAGGSGYP

-2000 ASALALW
+2000 ASGLALW

>member
-1 MRFRHDLTGK
+1 MTGK
-11 NRGKRAISFLLLCL
+11 NRGKRALSFLLLCL
-25 LVSMLPNSI
+25 LVSILPNSI
-34 GMDAKADDATDTVTI
+34 GMDAKADDAKTDDTVTI

-65 TTLDDCLKASEHAR
+65 INLDDCLKASEHAR

-85 GTTLADA
+85 GTTLAEA
-92 LTGNNDN
+92 LTGDNDN
-99 LTLGTK
+99 LKLGTK
-105 SLKDTGVYKKE
+105 SLKATGVYKTE
-116 VTPDEHAMT
+116 VTPDKHAMT
-125 SVADASGCV
+125 SVADASDCV
-134 WYTRADSADGNGN
+134 WYTREDSADGNGN
-147 GGVDGNNPRTKL
+147 GGVDGNNPRTEFDK
-159 NSDTEINNNIDLYT
+159 STAIDKNIHLYT
-173 YSYRLRLITAQS
+173 YSYRLRLITAKGRY
-185 TYKDLIVR
+185 TDLIVR

-207 EANTSIHDFLTQYST
+207 EANTSIHDFLTQYSI
-222 NVTWTDVNDGKLS
+222 NVTWTDVNDRKLS

-259 KEIPCYVAENGAWKK
+259 KEIPCYVAVNGAWTQ
-274 ISTIQMDIDRV
+274 ISTIQMDTDRV

-299 TDDELKAAYSDYGFG
+299 TDDELKTVYSDYGFG
-314 KDVTFKEGITSKN
+314 TDVTFKDGITSKD

-352 GSDQFRVPL
+352 GSTQFRVPL
-361 VEDTKDITNKLAI
+361 VEDTKDITTTNLAI
-374 YYTPHNT
+374 YYTPHNIT
-381 TDYASNFSGASV
+381 GYASKFSGASA

-416 DKFSDT
+416 DKFGTSDN
-422 VTLPDTKILSGGNT
+422 LPDTKILSGGNK

-461 AITKKDE
+461 AITEKDE
-468 NTVTVTVKGIN
+468 NTVTVTVKSIN
-479 EQVILTTD
+479 EQVRLTTD
-487 KSKSESL
+487 QSKAEGL

-501 IDQQPVEVGLLTTTK
+501 INQQPKKVGLLTTTK
-516 TQYNKP
+516 TQYNAP

-541 AETVYKKYGFDASTF
+541 ADTVYKKYGFDASKYA
-556 TPETAAQKY
+556 PETTDAQKY

-587 DIVPINVDDEYKIP
+587 DIEPINVDGEYKIP
-601 MISEEDGKKY
+601 MISKDDGKQY

-669 VMPESQCILNGK
+669 AMPKSQCILNGK

-698 GILVQPKNIKD
+698 GIRVEPKNINGD
-709 GKADYTVTV
+709 KADYTVTV

-737 VIDDKWTPVEEEWT
+737 SIDNTWTPVEQEWT
-751 WDSTAN
+751 WDSTA
-757 KFTGGKL
+757 KEFTGGKL
-764 TIPENQATNT
+764 TIPEDQTTGTGDN
-774 SDGERYYITETQ
+774 ERYYITETQ
-786 LKQIFADYDSSITIG
+786 LKQIFAKYDSSIKVG
-801 NENHFAHEMIRSKD
+801 NTNHFAHEMIVKGNPATV
-815 SSKIWADTKV
+815 WADTTPV
-825 FTVGSEKC
+825 TVNGEQC
-833 IPLYQTSNKNN
+833 IPLNTLKLGK
-844 GATIY
+844 GAAIY
-849 YTPKKTGGKDGLV
+849 YTPKDSGKLSNTD
-862 KNDPNALK
+862 ALRK
-870 ENCLKYS
+870 KNCLKYS
-877 ISANNKKGYGYV
+877 ISANNKKNYDYV
-889 DGNATL
+889 DTKAKL
-895 PEKALFDTGA
+895 PEKVLFNTGA
-905 TKNVFITLPNFSESA
+905 KENVFITLPDFSDSA

-934 DHFTQTSNTDYTTT
+934 DHFTQTNNKDNTTT
-948 YTLNQLNQTDGIRQ
+948 YTLNQTGGIQQ

-973 KLRVVYNTDVS
+973 KLCVVYNTDVNN
-984 KSLVDI
+984 SLVDI
-990 FFKNGQNGLKDNQT
+990 FSKNGLKKDQE

-1016 YTTSEIQKD
+1016 YKTSEIQKD
-1025 VLYTVL
+1025 AQHTVL

-1051 TFDCWEVT
+1051 TFDSWEVT
-1059 TVGGQTKEIPADYT
+1059 TVGGKKIAIQADKT
-1073 LDYATLQAYANEDA
+1073 LDYDTLQAYANEDA
-1087 EVQLQAKWKL
+1087 EVHLQATWKL
-1097 RDAKE
+1097 QDKQG

-1127 PIENFTD
+1127 PTENFTKD
-1134 SVYSTRIQGTD
+1134 SVYSTRIHGTD
-1145 DIIGHDLKDEQGHT
+1145 HVIGHDLKDEQGHT

-1166 AANEKTAFELDE
+1166 AANEHTAFELDE

-1192 SDKTATQ
+1192 STQ
-1199 SIYCPLADGVDKAE
+1199 SDTSIYCPLAEGVDKAE

-1225 FRKIRNSNKT
+1225 FRKIRNSKEEVYKSDPNNPNDPN
-1235 VSKVVNGV
+1235 SK
-1243 EVTIPK
+1243 VTIPK

-1329 DGTSLGYTTYDKATE
+1329 DSTSLGYTTYDKDTE

-1355 EQYTVKEHNY
+1355 EQYTVKEQNY
-1365 TAKDITIDETSR
+1365 TAPDIKSEETSR
-1377 AGTLQKAF
+1377 AGTLKKAF

-1393 HNAENHEH
+1393 HNAENHKD
-1401 DTNGDKPYPEAGV
+1401 DTNGDKPYTDKGV

-1421 AADIAEQYYQT
+1421 AADIDEQYYQT
-1432 VHLTNIYARAGIL
+1432 VHLTNIYAQAGIL

-1459 NIQFKLSN
+1459 NVQFKLSN
-1467 QDGSPLELLRRPNT
+1467 QDGSPLELLRRSNT

-1490 AGKLGYT
+1490 AGTLGYM
-1497 EAVSDN
+1497 EKVPDN

-1515 RLPPLVDGDTVDTSY
+1515 RLPPFVDGDEPETSY
-1530 KGEYYLEEILPEGYT
+1530 KGEYFLEEILPEGYT

-1552 TVTDKAE
+1552 IVTNQGE
-1559 IRFTI
+1559 VRFTI
-1564 VALDENNKDTTDTW
+1564 VALDDNNNDTTKTW
-1578 LDPSA
+1578 LD
-1583 PNNAPI
+1583 NTQNDAPI

-1604 KWTDTTLDDSKVSV
+1604 KWTKTTLDDSKVPV

-1637 TQTLNADNNWQYT
+1637 TRELTAKDNWQYT
-1650 WKDLPLYVDGAVASY
+1650 WKDLPLYVDGAIAKY

-1676 YDANVINDHD
+1676 YDANVINDYD

-1708 PIRDDNTVDE
+1708 PIQGNGTVNE
-1718 SKFKYTL
+1718 SKFQHKL

-1746 NAPVSADIS
+1746 NAPVSTDIS

-1769 AEFTLYSDEQCTQK
+1769 AEFTLYSDEHCTQK
-1783 VKGEGFTNPEVSN
+1783 VTGENFTNPEVSYPD
-1796 SEFGTV
+1796 FGTV
-1802 QFNHLPA
+1802 QFNNLPA

-1817 KAPPGYVAD
+1817 KAPPGYEAD
-1826 DTIYKAVIRNGKTD
+1826 DTVYKAVIRNGKTD

-1930 DTHVTLEIANGEIR
+1930 DTHVTLEIADGEIK
-1944 SIEENPDTAHW
+1944 SIEENPDEEHW
-1955 SLTKDKDGD
+1955 VLRRDGD

-2000 ASALALW
+2000 FSGLAYW

>member
-1 MRFRHDLTGK
+1 MTGK
-11 NRGKRAISFLLLCL
+11 NRGKRSLSFLLLLCL
-25 LVSMLPNSI
+25 LVPMFHRSI

-60 ALPDG
+60 ALLDK
-65 TTLDDCLKASEHAR
+65 TKLDDCLKASEHAR
-79 KITVKK
+79 KIQVPK
-85 GTTLADA
+85 GTTLEKA
-92 LTGNNDN
+92 LTGNNN
-99 LTLGTK
+99 VTLGTK
-105 SLKDTGVYKKE
+105 SLKATGVYKEE
-116 VTPDEHAMT
+116 VTPDDHAMT
-125 SVADASGCV
+125 SVANASDCV
-134 WYTRADSADGNGN
+134 WYTRADSEDGNGN

-159 NSDTEINNNIDLYT
+159 DKSTAIDKDIHLYT
-173 YSYRLRLITAQS
+173 YSYRLRLITAKD

-193 EGQSKGITYGSDTN
+193 EGQSKGIAYGSDTN
-207 EANTSIHDFLTQYST
+207 TANTDISSFLSNA
-222 NVTWTDVNDGKLS
+222 NVDSWTDVNEGKLL
-235 ETDTLSSGLTRNYT
+235 ETDVLSNGLTRNYT
-249 LRASGVDAST
+249 LRASGVNAPK
-259 KEIPCYVAENGAWKK
+259 KEIPCYVAVNGKWTQ
-274 ISTIQMDIDRV
+274 INTIQMDTDRV

-299 TDDELKAAYSDYGFG
+299 TDDELKAAYSAYGFG
-314 KDVTFKEGITSKN
+314 TDVTFKDGITSKD

-332 PFAYGNDNKLY
+332 PFAYGDNNQLQ

-352 GSDQFRVPL
+352 GSTQFRVPL
-361 VEDTKDITNKLAI
+361 VEDTKDIAKNLAI
-374 YYTPHNT
+374 YYTPHST
-381 TDYASNFSGASV
+381 TGYV
-393 WMDNADVLKDNSF
+393 TIDNSDVLKNNSF
-406 YTISVDEADK
+406 YTISVDEEDK
-416 DKFSDT
+416 DKFGTSDN
-422 VTLPDTKILSGGNT
+422 LPDTKILSGGDKT
-436 TFELPSKDKNGKA
+436 VELPSKDKDGND

-461 AITKKDE
+461 TISKKDE

-479 EQVILTTD
+479 EQVLLTTD
-487 KSKSESL
+487 QLKAEGL

-501 IDQQPVEVGLLTTTK
+501 IDQQPEEVGLLTTTK
-516 TQYNKP
+516 TQ
-522 WGSSNTTKNYTRYY
+522 SNTSWGTEKNYTRYY

-541 AETVYKKYGFDASTF
+541 AETVYEKYGFDASQYAPNT
-556 TPETAAQKY
+556 TAAQKY

-573 QDLTIYDNSARMWA
+573 KDLTISDNSARMWA
-587 DIVPINVDDEYKIP
+587 DIVPINVDGEYKIP

-621 NSKPTKDGFFVKDI
+621 NTGKKDFWTKDI
-635 TISGTS
+635 TIDKNS
-641 FKTSTDFLKSNS
+641 FTTSTDFLKSNS

-659 KDDAGKFSGT
+659 QDDAGKFGSDT
-669 VMPESQCILNGK
+669 AMPEKQCILNGK

-692 VGWYVN
+692 VQWYAN
-698 GILVQPKNIKD
+698 GIQVRPENINSD
-709 GKADYTVTV
+709 KADYTVTV

-726 EVPPLPINAYV
+726 KVPLMPINAYV

-751 WDSTAN
+751 WDSSAN

-764 TIPENQATNT
+764 TISEDQTTGTGNN
-774 SDGERYYITETQ
+774 ERYYITETQ
-786 LKQIFADYDSSITIG
+786 LKQIFEAYDPSIKVENT
-801 NENHFAHEMIRSKD
+801 NHFAHEMIVKSNPD
-815 SSKIWADTKV
+815 TVWADTTV

-833 IPLYQTSNKNN
+833 IPLNMLTSGK
-844 GATIY
+844 GAAIY
-849 YTPKKTGGKDGLV
+849 YTPKDSGKLSNTD
-862 KNDPNALK
+862 ALRK
-870 ENCLKYS
+870 KNCLKYS
-877 ISANNKKGYGYV
+877 ISANNKKGYPYV
-889 DGNATL
+889 NTSAKL
-895 PEKALFDTGA
+895 PEKAFFNTR
-905 TKNVFITLPNFSESA
+905 TTENVSITLPNFSESA
-920 IQWVAKDINGKDCT
+920 IQWVAKDTNGKDCT
-934 DHFTQTSNTDYTTT
+934 NQFTQTVNESDYTTT
-948 YTLNQLNQTDGIRQ
+948 YTLNQTDGIRQ

-984 KSLVDI
+984 KSLEDI
-990 FFKNGQNGLKDNQT
+990 FSKNSQKDDQK
-1004 VVQPCHIKGSTT
+1004 VVQPCNIKGDIT
-1016 YTTSEIQKD
+1016 YTTSEIQKNASH
-1025 VLYTVL
+1025 TVL
-1031 RPDDDYAVVNDTKYS
+1031 RPDDDYAVVNHTKYS

-1059 TVGGQTKEIPADYT
+1059 TVGGGKKTIQAGAT
-1073 LDYATLQAYANEDA
+1073 LDYDTLQAYANADA

-1097 RDAKE
+1097 RDKKG

-1108 FFVNLSCEI
+1108 FFVGLGCEI

-1127 PIENFTD
+1127 PKENFTKD
-1134 SVYSTRIQGTD
+1134 SVYSTRIHGTD
-1145 DIIGHDLKDEQGHT
+1145 YVIGYDLKDEKGNK

-1166 AANEKTAFELDE
+1166 AASAKTAFDLD
-1178 KLRNAANNIPLRVT
+1178 KDLRNAANNIPLRVT
-1192 SDKTATQ
+1192 PPTDKAENQ
-1199 SIYCPLADGVDKAE
+1199 SITCPLDEGVDKAE

-1225 FRKIRNSNKT
+1225 FRKIRNSEEEVYKYDANKT
-1235 VSKVVNGV
+1235 KVI
-1243 EVTIPK
+1243 IPK

-1261 YVLKYQNSD
+1261 YVLKYQDSD

-1293 DSEAIALVK
+1293 DSEAIDEVK
-1302 NSYSITVTKSDDPSD
+1302 KNYSITVTKSNDPSD
-1317 TRTLT
+1317 ERTLT

-1329 DGTSLGYTTYDKATE
+1329 DSTDLGYTTYDKATE

-1355 EQYTVKEHNY
+1355 EQYTIKEHNY
-1365 TAKDITIDETSR
+1365 TAKDITSEETSR
-1377 AGTLQKAF
+1377 AGTLKKAF

-1401 DTNGDKPYPEAGV
+1401 DTNGDKPYTDDGV

-1421 AADIAEQYYQT
+1421 ATDIDKQYYQT
-1432 VHLTNIYARAGIL
+1432 VHLTNIYAQAGIL
-1445 TLSKADSVTGHGLG
+1445 TLSKADRVTGHGLG
-1459 NIQFKLSN
+1459 NVQFKLSN
-1467 QDGSPLELLRRPNT
+1467 QNGSELKLLRRPNT

-1490 AGKLGYT
+1490 AGKLDYT
-1497 EAVSDN
+1497 EPVPDN

-1515 RLPPLVDGDTVDTSY
+1515 RLPPLIDGDTVDTRY
-1530 KGEYYLEEILPEGYT
+1530 DGKYFLEEILPEGYT

-1552 TVTDKAE
+1552 IVTDDAQVHFK
-1559 IRFTI
+1559 I
-1564 VALDENNKDTTDTW
+1564 VALDDNDNDTTGTW
-1578 LDPSA
+1578 LDPDA

-1604 KWTDTTLDDSKVSV
+1604 KWTATTLDDSKVPV
-1618 TVQLCRNGRPLENV
+1618 TVRLCRNGRPLENV
-1632 SGNVY
+1632 SDKVY
-1637 TQTLNADNNWQYT
+1637 TQTLNADNHWQYT
-1650 WKDLPLYVDGAVASY
+1650 WENLPLYVDGEIAKY

-1676 YDANVINDHD
+1676 YDANVINDYD

-1693 EVTEDA
+1693 EVTEEE

-1708 PIRDDNTVDE
+1708 PIQSDNTVDE
-1718 SKFKYTL
+1718 SKFKHTL

-1783 VKGEGFTNPEVSN
+1783 VTGEGFQNPEVSN
-1796 SEFGTV
+1796 YEFGTV
-1802 QFNHLPA
+1802 QFNNLPA

-1817 KAPPGYVAD
+1817 KAPPGYEMN
-1826 DTIYKAVIRNGKTD
+1826 DTIYKAVIRNGKTG

-1867 LTIKKVDMDGKPIT
+1867 LTIKKVDMDGNLIT

-1892 TDSTTIQQTEN
+1892 TDSTKIQQTNN
-1903 GEITLSNIAEGEQY
+1903 GVITLTNVAEGEQY
-1917 IFEVSAPAGYKTL
+1917 IFEVSAPEGYKML
-1930 DTHVTLEIANGEIR
+1930 NTHVTLEIANGEIK
-1944 SIEENPDTAHW
+1944 SIEDNPDKEHW
-1955 SLTKDKDGD
+1955 VLRRDGD

-2000 ASALALW
+2000 ASGLALW
-2007 LRRRRNQ
+2007 LRRRKNQ

>member
-1 MRFRHDLTGK
+1 MRFQHDLTGK

-25 LVSMLPNSI
+25 LVSLLPNSI
-34 GMDAKADDATDTVTI
+34 GMDAKADDTTETVTI

-79 KITVKK
+79 QIKVKK
-85 GTTLADA
+85 GTTLAEA
-92 LTGNNDN
+92 LTGNNN
-99 LTLGTK
+99 LKLGTK

-116 VTPDEHAMT
+116 VMPDEHAMT
-125 SVADASGCV
+125 SVADASDCV
-134 WYTRADSADGNGN
+134 WYTREDSADGNGN

-159 NSDTEINNNIDLYT
+159 NSDTKINDNIDLYT
-173 YSYRLRLITAQS
+173 YSYRLRLITAKD

-193 EGQSKGITYGSDTN
+193 EGQSKGIVYGSDKN
-207 EANTSIHDFLTQYST
+207 EANTDISSFLSSA
-222 NVTWTDVNDGKLS
+222 NVTSWTDVNERKLS
-235 ETDTLSSGLTRNYT
+235 NTTALSNGLTRNYT
-249 LRASGVDAST
+249 LRADGVAASK
-259 KEIPCYVAENGAWKK
+259 KEIPCYVAVNGAWKK
-274 ISTIQMDIDRV
+274 ISTIQMDTDRV

-299 TDDELKAAYSDYGFG
+299 TDAELETAYSDYGFG
-314 KDVTFKEGITSKN
+314 KAVTFKDGTTSKD

-352 GSDQFRVPL
+352 GSGQFRVPL
-361 VEDTKDITNKLAI
+361 VEDTKDITTTNLAI

-381 TDYASNFSGASV
+381 TGYESKFSGASA
-393 WMDNADVLKDNSF
+393 WMDNAALLKDNSF
-406 YTISVDEADK
+406 YTISVDDADK
-416 DKFSDT
+416 VKFSDG
-422 VTLPDTKILSGGNT
+422 VFPDTKILSGGEA
-436 TFELPSKDKNGKA
+436 TFELPSKDKDGNT
-449 VTWYTEKGGDVT
+449 VTWYTKKGGDVT

-468 NTVTVTVKGIN
+468 NTVTVTVKNIN
-479 EQVILTTD
+479 EQVLLTTD
-487 KSKSESL
+487 QSKAEGL

-501 IDQQPVEVGLLTTTK
+501 IDQQPKKVGLLTTTK
-516 TQYNKP
+516 TQYNAP
-522 WGSSNTTKNYTRYY
+522 WGSSNTPKNYTRYY

-541 AETVYKKYGFDASTF
+541 AETVYKKYGFDASQYAPDT
-556 TPETAAQKY
+556 TAAQKY

-587 DIVPINVDDEYKIP
+587 DIEPINVDGEYKIP
-601 MISEEDGKKY
+601 MISKDDGKQY

-621 NSKPTKDGFFVKDI
+621 NTGKKDFWTKDI
-635 TISGTS
+635 TISGNS
-641 FKTSTDFLKSNS
+641 FQTSTDFLKSNS

-659 KDDAGKFSGT
+659 QDDAKKFDAGT
-669 VMPESQCILNGK
+669 VMPENQCILNGK

-698 GILVQPKNIKD
+698 GIRVEPKNINGD
-709 GKADYTVTV
+709 KADYTVTV

-737 VIDDKWTPVEEEWT
+737 SIDNTWTPVEQEWT
-751 WDSTAN
+751 WDSTA
-757 KFTGGKL
+757 KEFTGGKL
-764 TIPENQATNT
+764 TIPEDQTTGTGDN
-774 SDGERYYITETQ
+774 ERYYITETQ
-786 LKQIFADYDSSITIG
+786 LKQIFAKYDSSIKVG
-801 NENHFAHEMIRSKD
+801 NTNHFAHEMIVKGNPATV
-815 SSKIWADTKV
+815 WADTTPV
-825 FTVGSEKC
+825 TVNGEQC
-833 IPLYQTSNKNN
+833 IPLNTLKLGK
-844 GATIY
+844 GAAIY
-849 YTPKKTGGKDGLV
+849 YTPKDSGKLSNTD
-862 KNDPNALK
+862 ALRK
-870 ENCLKYS
+870 KNCLKYS
-877 ISANNKKGYGYV
+877 ISANNKKNYPYV

-920 IQWVAKDINGKDCT
+920 IQWVAKDVDGKDCT
-934 DHFTQTSNTDYTTT
+934 SQFIKTVNELNYTTT
-948 YTLNQLNQTDGIRQ
+948 YTLNQTAGIRQ

-984 KSLVDI
+984 QSLVD
-990 FFKNGQNGLKDNQT
+990 FFSQNGLKDNQT
-1004 VVQPCHIKGSTT
+1004 VVQPCSIKGSTT
-1016 YTTSEIQKD
+1016 YTTSEIQENASH
-1025 VLYTVL
+1025 TVL

-1059 TVGGQTKEIPADYT
+1059 TVGGKKIAIQADKT
-1073 LDYATLQAYANEDA
+1073 LDYDTLQAYADENA
-1087 EVQLQAKWKL
+1087 EVHLQATWKL
-1097 RDAKE
+1097 RDAKN

-1108 FFVNLSCEI
+1108 FFVGLGCEI
-1117 LDYGGNTKPQ
+1117 LDYGGNTHPQ
-1127 PIENFTD
+1127 PIENFTKD
-1134 SVYSTRIQGTD
+1134 SVYSTRIHGTD
-1145 DIIGHDLKDEQGHT
+1145 HVIGHALMDADNKHQ

-1166 AANEKTAFELDE
+1166 AASANTAFDLDE
-1178 KLRNAANNIPLRVT
+1178 DLRNAANNIPLRVT
-1192 SDKTATQ
+1192 STKSDT
-1199 SIYCPLADGVDKAE
+1199 SIYCPLDNGVDKAE

-1225 FRKIRNSNKT
+1225 FRKIRNSGEDVYKYDENNNK
-1235 VSKVVNGV
+1235 VI
-1243 EVTIPK
+1243 IPK

-1293 DSEAIALVK
+1293 DSEAIAEVK
-1302 NSYSITVTKSDDPSD
+1302 KNYSITVTKSDDESD

-1322 LKAASSS
+1322 LKAASSNDS
-1329 DGTSLGYTTYDKATE
+1329 TDLGYTTYDKATE

-1355 EQYTVKEHNY
+1355 EQYTIKENNY
-1365 TAKDITIDETSR
+1365 TAQDITIKENSR
-1377 AGTLQKAF
+1377 TGTLKKAF
-1385 TSTSRYSI
+1385 TSTSRYAI
-1393 HNAENHEH
+1393 HNAENHEN
-1401 DTNGDKPYPEAGV
+1401 DTNGDKSYTDDGV

-1421 AADIAEQYYQT
+1421 AADIDNQYYQT
-1432 VHLTNIYARAGIL
+1432 VHLTNIYAQAGIL
-1445 TLSKADSVTGHGLG
+1445 TLSKADRVTGHGLG

-1467 QDGSPLELLRRPNT
+1467 QNGSPLELLRRPNT

-1490 AGKLGYT
+1490 AGKLDYT
-1497 EAVSDN
+1497 ETVPDN

-1530 KGEYYLEEILPEGYT
+1530 EGKYYLEEILPEGYT

-1552 TVTDKAE
+1552 TVTDKGTV
-1559 IRFTI
+1559 RFEI
-1564 VALDENNKDTTDTW
+1564 VALDDNDNNTTRTW

-1583 PNNAPI
+1583 PNDAPI

-1604 KWTDTTLDDSKVSV
+1604 KWTKTTLDDSKVPV

-1637 TQTLNADNNWQYT
+1637 TRELTAKDNWQYT
-1650 WKDLPLYVDGAVASY
+1650 WKDLPLYVDGEIAKY

-1676 YDANVINDHD
+1676 YDANVINDYD

-1708 PIRDDNTVDE
+1708 PIQGNGTVNE
-1718 SKFKYTL
+1718 SKFQHTL

-1783 VKGEGFTNPEVSN
+1783 VTGENFTNPEVSYPD
-1796 SEFGTV
+1796 FGTV
-1802 QFNHLPA
+1802 QFNNLPA

-1881 SSPATFKIQEG
+1881 RSPATFKIQEG

-1917 IFEVSAPAGYKTL
+1917 IFEVSAPAGYKML
-1930 DTHVTLEIANGEIR
+1930 DTHVTLEIANGEIKC
-1944 SIEENPDTAHW
+1944 IEENPDTAHW
-1955 SLTKDKDGD
+1955 ILEPDGD
-1964 CSYTLTVKNEP
+1964 CSYTLTVRNEP

-2007 LRRRRNQ
+2007 LRRRKNQ

>member
-11 NRGKRAISFLLLCL
+11 NRGKRALSFLLLCL

-34 GMDAKADDATDTVTI
+34 GMDAKADDAKTDDTVTI

-79 KITVKK
+79 QIKVKK

-92 LTGNNDN
+92 LTGNNN
-99 LTLGTK
+99 VQLGTK
-105 SLKDTGVYKKE
+105 SLKATGVYKKE

-125 SVADASGCV
+125 SVADASECV

-159 NSDTEINNNIDLYT
+159 NSDTKINDNIDLYT

-249 LRASGVDAST
+249 LRASGVDAS
-259 KEIPCYVAENGAWKK
+259 KREIPCYVAENGEWKQ
-274 ISTIQMDIDRV
+274 ISTINMDTDRV

-299 TDDELKAAYSDYGFG
+299 TDDELKAVYSNYGFG
-314 KDVTFKEGITSKN
+314 TDATFEKGTTSKD

-332 PFAYGNDNKLY
+332 PFAYGDDNKLY

-352 GSDQFRVPL
+352 GNTQFRVPL
-361 VEDTKDITNKLAI
+361 VEDTKDITTTNLAI
-374 YYTPHNT
+374 YYTPHST
-381 TDYASNFSGASV
+381 TGYV
-393 WMDNADVLKDNSF
+393 TIDNADVLKDNSF
-406 YTISVDEADK
+406 YTISVDDADK
-416 DKFSDT
+416 DKFGTSDN
-422 VTLPDTKILSGGNT
+422 LPDTKILSGGNK
-436 TFELPSKDKNGKA
+436 TFELPSKGKDGKA
-449 VTWYTEKGGDVT
+449 VTWYVEKGSDVT
-461 AITKKDE
+461 AITE
-468 NTVTVTVKGIN
+468 NDADTVTVTVKNIN
-479 EQVILTTD
+479 EQVLLTTD
-487 KSKSESL
+487 KSKAEGL

-501 IDQQPVEVGLLTTTK
+501 VDQKPKEVGLLTTTK
-516 TQYNKP
+516 TQP
-522 WGSSNTTKNYTRYY
+522 VASWGNGKNYTRYY

-541 AETVYKKYGFDASTF
+541 ADTVYKKYGFDASKYA
-556 TPETAAQKY
+556 PETTDAQKY

-573 QDLTIYDNSARMWA
+573 SSNGDGDNPDRMWA
-587 DIVPINVDDEYKIP
+587 DIAPIKDGGEYKIP
-601 MISEEDGKKY
+601 MISYEDGKTGGKANE
-611 GSCSVYYIPN
+611 SCSVYYIPN
-621 NSKPTKDGFFVKDI
+621 NTKTNDFWVKDH
-635 TISGTS
+635 GTYKS
-641 FKTSTDFLKSNS
+641 SVDFLRENS

-659 KDDAGKFSGT
+659 KDDAGKFGDDT
-669 VMPESQCILNGK
+669 VMPENQCILNGK
-681 SVTMTLPYKEG
+681 SVTMTLPYKDG
-692 VGWYVN
+692 VEWYAN
-698 GILVQPKNIKD
+698 GIRVEPKHINGD
-709 GKADYTVTV
+709 KADYTVTV

-726 EVPPLPINAYV
+726 EVPPLLPINAYV

-764 TIPENQATNT
+764 TIPENQKTNT
-774 SDGERYYITETQ
+774 SDGDRYYITETQ
-786 LKQIFADYDSSITIG
+786 LKQIFAKYDSSIKVEST
-801 NENHFAHEMIRSKD
+801 NYFAHEMIRSKD

-825 FTVGSEKC
+825 FTIGSEKC
-833 IPLYQTSNKNN
+833 ISLYQTSNKNN

-849 YTPKKTGGKDGLV
+849 YTPKETGGKNGLV
-862 KNDPNALK
+862 KNDPDALK
-870 ENCLKYS
+870 ANCLKYS

-895 PEKALFDTGA
+895 PKKVLFNTGA
-905 TKNVFITLPNFSESA
+905 TNNVSITLPNFSDSA
-920 IQWVAKDINGKDCT
+920 IQWVAKDANGNDCT
-934 DHFTQTSNTDYTTT
+934 DHFTQTNNKDNTTT
-948 YTLNQLNQTDGIRQ
+948 YTLNQEGGIQQ

-973 KLRVVYNTDVS
+973 KLCVVYNTDV
-984 KSLVDI
+984 KNSLVD
-990 FFKNGQNGLKDNQT
+990 FFPSSGHGLKKDQE

-1016 YTTSEIQKD
+1016 YTTSEIQEN
-1025 VLYTVL
+1025 VSHTVL
-1031 RPDDDYAVVNDTKYS
+1031 RPDDDYAVVNDKTYS

-1059 TVGGQTKEIPADYT
+1059 TVGGGTIPIQAEDNT
-1073 LDYATLQAYANEDA
+1073 LDYDTLQAYANEDA
-1087 EVQLQAKWKL
+1087 EVHLQAKWKL
-1097 RDAKE
+1097 LDAKE

-1127 PIENFTD
+1127 PTENFTKD
-1134 SVYSTRIQGTD
+1134 SVYSTRIHGTD
-1145 DIIGHDLKDEQGHT
+1145 RVIGHDLKDEQGHT

-1166 AANEKTAFELDE
+1166 AANENTAFELDE
-1178 KLRNAANNIPLRVT
+1178 ALRNAANNRPLRVT
-1192 SDKTATQ
+1192 STQ
-1199 SIYCPLADGVDKAE
+1199 SDTSIYCPLDKGVDKAE

-1225 FRKIRNSNKT
+1225 FRKIRNSKEEVYKSDPNNPNDPN
-1235 VSKVVNGV
+1235 SK
-1243 EVTIPK
+1243 VTIPK

-1302 NSYSITVTKSDDPSD
+1302 NNYSITVTKSDDPSD

-1322 LKAASSS
+1322 LNAASSN
-1329 DGTSLGYTTYDKATE
+1329 DGTSLGYTTYDKDTE

-1355 EQYTVKEHNY
+1355 EQYTVKEQNY
-1365 TAKDITIDETSR
+1365 TAPDIKSEENSSD
-1377 AGTLQKAF
+1377 GTLKKAF

-1432 VHLTNIYARAGIL
+1432 VHLTNIYAQAGIL

-1459 NIQFKLSN
+1459 NVQFKLSN

-1490 AGKLGYT
+1490 AGILGYK
-1497 EAVSDN
+1497 EIVQDN

-1530 KGEYYLEEILPEGYT
+1530 EGKYYLEEILPEGYT

-1552 TVTDKAE
+1552 IVTDQGTV
-1559 IRFTI
+1559 RFKI
-1564 VALDENNKDTTDTW
+1564 VAYDDNNNDTTGTW
-1578 LDPSA
+1578 LDNTQ
-1583 PNNAPI
+1583 NNAPI

-1604 KWTDTTLDDSKVSV
+1604 KWTKTTLDDSKVPV

-1632 SGNVY
+1632 SDKVY
-1637 TQTLNADNNWQYT
+1637 TRELNADNNWQYT
-1650 WKDLPLYVDGAVASY
+1650 WENLPLYVDGAIAKY

-1676 YDANVINDHD
+1676 YDANVINDYD

-1708 PIRDDNTVDE
+1708 PIQSDGTVDE
-1718 SKFKYTL
+1718 SKFQHTF

-1769 AEFTLYSDEQCTQK
+1769 AEFTLYSDEQCTK
-1783 VKGEGFTNPEVSN
+1783 MVTGEGFQNPEVSN
-1796 SEFGTV
+1796 QEFGTV
-1802 QFNHLPA
+1802 QFNNLPA

-1817 KAPPGYVAD
+1817 KAPPGYEAD

-1867 LTIKKVDMDGKPIT
+1867 LTIKKVDMDGNPIT

-1892 TDSTTIQQTEN
+1892 TDSTKIQQTED

-1930 DTHVTLEIANGEIR
+1930 DTHVTLEIANGEIKR
-1944 SIEENPDTAHW
+1944 IEENPDNAHW
-1955 SLTKDKDGD
+1955 ILESNGD

>member
-1 MRFRHDLTGK
+1 MTGK
-11 NRGKRAISFLLLCL
+11 NHGKRALSFLLLCL
-25 LVSMLPNSI
+25 LVSMLSNSI
-34 GMDAKADDATDTVTI
+34 SMDAKADDTTDTVTI

-60 ALPDG
+60 ALPDETKLAEKEPHG
-65 TTLDDCLKASEHAR
+65 DKDPDPCLAAYKYAR
-79 KITVKK
+79 KIQVKK
-85 GTTLADA
+85 GTTLEKA
-92 LTGNNDN
+92 LTGNNN
-99 LTLGTK
+99 LELGTK
-105 SLKDTGVYKKE
+105 SLKDTGVYKKD
-116 VTPDEHAMT
+116 VTPDKDAMT
-125 SVADASGCV
+125 SVANASDCV
-134 WYTRADSADGNGN
+134 WYTREDSADSNGN
-147 GGVDGNNPRTKL
+147 GGVDGNNSRTKFS
-159 NSDTEINNNIDLYT
+159 SDTKINGNIDLYT
-173 YSYRLRLITAQS
+173 YSYRLRLITAQNS
-185 TYKDLIVR
+185 YKDLIVR
-193 EGQSKGITYGSDTN
+193 EGQSKGIVYGSAMN
-207 EANTSIHDFLTQYST
+207 EANTDISSFLSSPKAK
-222 NVTWTDVNDGKLS
+222 VTSWTDVNEGKAADTADLS
-235 ETDTLSSGLTRNYT
+235 NGLTRNYT
-249 LRASGVDAST
+249 LRASGVNAPT
-259 KEIPCYVAENGAWKK
+259 KKIPCYVAVNGTWKQ
-274 ISTIQMDIDRV
+274 INTINMDTDRV

-299 TDDELKAAYSDYGFG
+299 TDAELKTAYRDYGFG
-314 KDVTFKEGITSKN
+314 KDVIFEKGTTSKD

-332 PFAYGNDNKLY
+332 PFAYGDDKRLY

-352 GSDQFRVPL
+352 ESDQFRVPL
-361 VEDTKDITNKLAI
+361 VEDTKDIKKNLAI
-374 YYTPHNT
+374 YYTPHST
-381 TDYASNFSGASV
+381 TGYV
-393 WMDNADVLKDNSF
+393 MIDNATVLKGNSF

-416 DKFSDT
+416 SKFSDT
-422 VTLPDTKILSGGNT
+422 VTLPDTKILSGGDKT
-436 TFELPSKDKNGKA
+436 VELPSKDKDGNT
-449 VTWYTEKGGDVT
+449 VTWYTEKGSDVT
-461 AITKKDE
+461 TISKKDE
-468 NTVTVTVKGIN
+468 NTVTVTVKNIN
-479 EQVILTTD
+479 EQVLLTTD
-487 KSKSESL
+487 QSKAEGL

-516 TQYNKP
+516 THYYEP
-522 WGSSNTTKNYTRYY
+522 WGSANTKKNYTRYY

-541 AETVYKKYGFDASTF
+541 AETVYKKYGFDASQYAPNT
-556 TPETAAQKY
+556 TDAQKY

-573 QDLTIYDNSARMWA
+573 SSNGDGDNPDRMWPDIAPIEA
-587 DIVPINVDDEYKIP
+587 DGEYKIP
-601 MISEEDGKKY
+601 MISSEDGKTGGKAN

-621 NSKPTKDGFFVKDI
+621 NTETKDFWVRKHGAYEPSV
-635 TISGTS
+635 
-641 FKTSTDFLKSNS
+641 DFLGKNS

-659 KDDAGKFSGT
+659 KDDAGKFGSDT
-669 VMPESQCILNGK
+669 AMPEKQCILNGK

-692 VGWYVN
+692 VEWYAN
-698 GILVQPKNIKD
+698 GIQVKPENIN
-709 GKADYTVTV
+709 GNKADYTVTV

-726 EVPPLPINAYV
+726 KVSLMPINAYV

-757 KFTGGKL
+757 EFKGGKL
-764 TIPENQATNT
+764 TIPEDQTTGTGNN
-774 SDGERYYITETQ
+774 ERYYITETQ
-786 LKQIFADYDSSITIG
+786 LKQIFAAYDPSIKVKDT
-801 NENHFAHEMIRSKD
+801 NHFAHEMIVKSNPD
-815 SSKIWADTKV
+815 TVWADTTV

-833 IPLYQTSNKNN
+833 IPLNMLTSGK
-844 GATIY
+844 GAAIY
-849 YTPKKTGGKDGLV
+849 YTPKDSGKLSNTDALR
-862 KNDPNALK
+862 KN
-870 ENCLKYS
+870 NCLKYS
-877 ISANNKKGYGYV
+877 ISANNKKGYPYV
-889 DGNATL
+889 NTSLEL
-895 PEKALFDTGA
+895 PEKAFFDTRA
-905 TKNVFITLPNFSESA
+905 KNVSIILPNFSKSA
-920 IQWVAKDINGKDCT
+920 IQWVAKNTNGKDCT
-934 DHFTQTSNTDYTTT
+934 NHFAQTSNKNNTTT
-948 YTLNQLNQTDGIRQ
+948 YTLNQTNGIRQ

-968 KNANQ
+968 KNADQ
-973 KLRVVYNTDVS
+973 ELRVVYNTDVS
-984 KSLVDI
+984 KSLKNI
-990 FFKNGQNGLKDNQT
+990 FSETGLKDQQI
-1004 VVQPCHIKGSTT
+1004 VVQPCSIKGFTT
-1016 YTTSEIQKD
+1016 YTTPEIQENAPH
-1025 VLYTVL
+1025 TVL
-1031 RPDDDYAVVNDTKYS
+1031 RPDDDYAVVVVKDTQYS

-1059 TVGGQTKEIPADYT
+1059 TVGGQKHTIPAGDT
-1073 LDYATLQAYANEDA
+1073 LDYTKLQEYANEHA

-1097 RDAKE
+1097 RDKKG

-1108 FFVNLSCEI
+1108 FFVGLSCEI
-1117 LDYGGNTKPQ
+1117 LDYGGNTTPHPK
-1127 PIENFTD
+1127 ENFTKD
-1134 SVYSTRIQGTD
+1134 SVYSTRIHGTD
-1145 DIIGHDLKDEQGHT
+1145 YVIGHDLKDEKGNK

-1166 AANEKTAFELDE
+1166 AASANTAFDLD
-1178 KLRNAANNIPLRVT
+1178 KDLRNAANNIPLCVT
-1192 SDKTATQ
+1192 SDDK
-1199 SIYCPLADGVDKAE
+1199 SIYYCPLEKGVNEAK

-1225 FRKIRNSNKT
+1225 FRKIRNSKEKVYKSDPNNPANK
-1235 VSKVVNGV
+1235 VI
-1243 EVTIPK
+1243 IPK

-1293 DSEAIALVK
+1293 DKEAIDEVK
-1302 NSYSITVTKSDDPSD
+1302 QNYSITVTKSDDSKD

-1329 DGTSLGYTTYDKATE
+1329 DSTSLGYTTYDQATD

-1355 EQYTVKEHNY
+1355 EQYTVKEQNY
-1365 TAKDITIDETSR
+1365 TAKDITSEETSR
-1377 AGTLQKAF
+1377 AGALRKAF

-1401 DTNGDKPYPEAGV
+1401 DTNGDKLYPDEGV
-1414 SVTMAAY
+1414 SVTMDAY
-1421 AADIAEQYYQT
+1421 AADIDAQYYQT
-1432 VHLTNIYARAGIL
+1432 VHLTNIYAQAGIL
-1445 TLSKADSVTGHGLG
+1445 TLSKADRVTGHGLG
-1459 NIQFKLSN
+1459 NVQFKLSN
-1467 QDGSPLELLRRPNT
+1467 QNGSPLKLLCRPNT
-1481 NQYSVKTQQ
+1481 NQYSVETQQ

-1497 EAVSDN
+1497 KPVPDN

-1515 RLPPLVDGDTVDTSY
+1515 RLPPLIDGDTLDVSY
-1530 KGEYYLEEILPEGYT
+1530 EGKYYLEEILPEGYT

-1552 TVTDKAE
+1552 TVTDQGE
-1559 IRFTI
+1559 VRFTI
-1564 VALDENNKDTTDTW
+1564 VALDDNNNDTTSTW
-1578 LDPSA
+1578 LD
-1583 PNNAPI
+1583 NTQNDAPI

-1604 KWTDTTLDDSKVSV
+1604 KWTATTLEASKVPV

-1632 SGNVY
+1632 SEKAY
-1637 TQTLNADNNWQYT
+1637 TQTLNADNHWQYT
-1650 WKDLPLYVDGAVASY
+1650 WENLPLYVDGEIAKY

-1676 YDANVINDHD
+1676 YDANVINDYD

-1708 PIRDDNTVDE
+1708 PIQSDNTVDE
-1718 SKFKYTL
+1718 SKFKHTL

-1783 VKGEGFTNPEVSN
+1783 VTGEGFQNPEVSYQ
-1796 SEFGTV
+1796 EFGTV
-1802 QFNHLPA
+1802 QFNNLPA

-1817 KAPPGYVAD
+1817 KAPPGYEMD

-1867 LTIKKVDMDGKPIT
+1867 LTIKKVDMDGKLIT

-1892 TDSTTIQQTEN
+1892 TDSTKIQQTES

-1930 DTHVTLEIANGEIR
+1930 DTHVTLEIANGEIKR
-1944 SIEENPDTAHW
+1944 IEDNPDTEHW
-1955 SLTKDKDGD
+1955 ILKSNGD

-1980 SAGGRGYP
+1980 SAGGSGYP

-2000 ASALALW
+2000 ASGLALW

>member
-1 MRFRHDLTGK
+1 MTGK
-11 NRGKRAISFLLLCL
+11 NRGKRAIFFLLLLCL
-25 LVSMLPNSI
+25 LVPMFPRSI
-34 GMDAKADDATDTVTI
+34 GMDAKADDATDTVAI
-49 TLHDLYIDRKE
+49 TLHDLYIDR
-60 ALPDG
+60 
-65 TTLDDCLKASEHAR
+65 
-79 KITVKK
+79 
-85 GTTLADA
+85 
-92 LTGNNDN
+92 
-99 LTLGTK
+99 
-105 SLKDTGVYKKE
+105 
-116 VTPDEHAMT
+116 
-125 SVADASGCV
+125 
-134 WYTRADSADGNGN
+134 
-147 GGVDGNNPRTKL
+147 
-159 NSDTEINNNIDLYT
+159 
-173 YSYRLRLITAQS
+173 
-185 TYKDLIVR
+185 
-193 EGQSKGITYGSDTN
+193 
-207 EANTSIHDFLTQYST
+207 
-222 NVTWTDVNDGKLS
+222 
-235 ETDTLSSGLTRNYT
+235 
-249 LRASGVDAST
+249 
-259 KEIPCYVAENGAWKK
+259 
-274 ISTIQMDIDRV
+274 
-285 DVWGRT
+285 
-291 GPALNYYV
+291 YV
-299 TDDELKAAYSDYGFG
+299 T
-314 KDVTFKEGITSKN
+314 I
-327 KNGYF
+327 
-332 PFAYGNDNKLY
+332 DN
-343 NRQMPKQAE
+343 
-352 GSDQFRVPL
+352 S
-361 VEDTKDITNKLAI
+361 
-374 YYTPHNT
+374 
-381 TDYASNFSGASV
+381 
-393 WMDNADVLKDNSF
+393 DVLKNNSF

-416 DKFSDT
+416 SKFSDT
-422 VTLPDTKILSGGNT
+422 VTLPDTKILSGEDT
-436 TFELPSKDKNGKA
+436 TFELPSKDKDGNA
-449 VTWYTEKGGDVT
+449 VTWYTEKGSDVT
-461 AITKKDE
+461 TISKKDE

-479 EQVILTTD
+479 EQVLLTTD
-487 KSKSESL
+487 QSKAEGL

-516 TQYNKP
+516 THTSSE
-522 WGSSNTTKNYTRYY
+522 WGTGKNYKRYY

-541 AETVYKKYGFDASTF
+541 AETVYKKYGFNANQY
-556 TPETAAQKY
+556 TPDTTNTQKF

-573 QDLTIYDNSARMWA
+573 RDITISDNSARMWA
-587 DIVPINVDDEYKIP
+587 DIAPINVDGEYKIP

-621 NSKPTKDGFFVKDI
+621 NTGKKDFWTKDI
-635 TISGTS
+635 TIDKNS
-641 FKTSTDFLKSNS
+641 FTTSTDFLKSNS

-659 KDDAGKFSGT
+659 QDDAGKFGSAT
-669 VMPESQCILNGK
+669 AMPEKQCILNGK

-692 VGWYVN
+692 VKWYAN
-698 GILVQPKNIKD
+698 GIQVKPEKID
-709 GKADYTVTV
+709 GDKANYTVTV

-726 EVPPLPINAYV
+726 KVPLMPINAYV

-751 WDSTAN
+751 WDSSAN

-764 TIPENQATNT
+764 TISEDQTTGTGNQ
-774 SDGERYYITETQ
+774 ERYYITETQ
-786 LKQIFADYDSSITIG
+786 LKQIFAAYDSSITIG
-801 NENHFAHEMIRSKD
+801 NENHFAHEMIRPKD
-815 SSKIWADTKV
+815 SSKIWADTAV

-849 YTPKKTGGKDGLV
+849 YTPKETGGKNGLV
-862 KNDPNALK
+862 KNNPDALK
-870 ENCLKYS
+870 ANCLKYS
-877 ISANNKKGYGYV
+877 ISANNKKDYAYV
-889 DGNATL
+889 NTSAEL
-895 PEKALFDTGA
+895 PEKAFFDTG
-905 TKNVFITLPNFSESA
+905 TTNNVSITLPNFSDSA
-920 IQWVAKDINGKDCT
+920 IQWVAKDTNGKDCT
-934 DHFTQTSNTDYTTT
+934 NQFTQTVNESDYTTT
-948 YTLNQLNQTDGIRQ
+948 YTLNQTDGIRQ

-984 KSLVDI
+984 KSLEDI
-990 FFKNGQNGLKDNQT
+990 FSKNSQKGDQK
-1004 VVQPCHIKGSTT
+1004 VVQPCSIKGNIT
-1016 YTTSEIQKD
+1016 YTTSEIQKNASH
-1025 VLYTVL
+1025 TAL
-1031 RPDDDYAVVNDTKYS
+1031 RPDDDYAVVNHTKYS

-1059 TVGGQTKEIPADYT
+1059 TVGGGKKTIQAGAT
-1073 LDYATLQAYANEDA
+1073 LDYDTLQAYANADA

-1097 RDAKE
+1097 RDKKG

-1108 FFVNLSCEI
+1108 FFVGLGCEI
-1117 LDYGGNTKPQ
+1117 LDYSGNTKSQ
-1127 PIENFTD
+1127 PKENFTKD
-1134 SVYSTRIQGTD
+1134 SVYSTRIHGTD
-1145 DIIGHDLKDEQGHT
+1145 HVIGHALMDANNKYQA
-1159 SGIYVAD
+1159 GIYVAD
-1166 AANEKTAFELDE
+1166 AASANTAFDLD
-1178 KLRNAANNIPLRVT
+1178 KDLRNAANNIPLRVT

-1199 SIYCPLADGVDKAE
+1199 SIYCPLDEGVDKAE

-1225 FRKIRNSNKT
+1225 FRKIRNSKEEVYKSDPNNPDNK
-1235 VSKVVNGV
+1235 VI
-1243 EVTIPK
+1243 IPK

-1293 DSEAIALVK
+1293 DSEAIDEVK
-1302 NSYSITVTKSDDPSD
+1302 KNYSITVTKSDDSKD

-1329 DGTSLGYTTYDKATE
+1329 DSTSLGYTTYDEATE

-1355 EQYTVKEHNY
+1355 EQYTVKEQNY
-1365 TAKDITIDETSR
+1365 TAKDITSEETSR
-1377 AGTLQKAF
+1377 AGALKKAF

-1393 HNAENHEH
+1393 HNAENHEN
-1401 DTNGDKPYPEAGV
+1401 DTNGDKLYPEEGV

-1421 AADIAEQYYQT
+1421 ATDIDEQYYQT
-1432 VHLTNIYARAGIL
+1432 VHLTNIYAQAGIL
-1445 TLSKADSVTGHGLG
+1445 TLSKADRITGHGLG
-1459 NIQFKLSN
+1459 NVQFKLSN
-1467 QDGSPLELLRRPNT
+1467 QNGSELELLRRPNT

-1490 AGKLGYT
+1490 AGNLGYT
-1497 EAVSDN
+1497 ETVPDN

-1515 RLPPLVDGDTVDTSY
+1515 RLPPLIDGDTLDVSY
-1530 KGEYYLEEILPEGYT
+1530 EGKYFLEEILPEGYT

-1552 TVTDKAE
+1552 IVTDDAQVRFE
-1559 IRFTI
+1559 II
-1564 VALDENNKDTTDTW
+1564 ALDDNNKDTTDTW
-1578 LDPSA
+1578 LD
-1583 PNNAPI
+1583 NTQNDAPI

-1604 KWTDTTLDDSKVSV
+1604 KWTATTLDDSKVPV

-1632 SGNVY
+1632 SDKVY
-1637 TQTLNADNNWQYT
+1637 TRELNADNHWQYT
-1650 WKDLPLYVDGAVASY
+1650 WENLPLYVDGEIAKY

-1676 YDANVINDHD
+1676 YDANVINDYD

-1708 PIRDDNTVDE
+1708 PIQSDNTVDE
-1718 SKFKYTL
+1718 SKFKHTL

-1769 AEFTLYSDEQCTQK
+1769 AEFTLYSDEQCTK
-1783 VKGEGFTNPEVSN
+1783 MVTGEGFQNPEISYPD
-1796 SEFGTV
+1796 FGTV
-1802 QFNHLPA
+1802 QFNNLPA

-1817 KAPPGYVAD
+1817 KAPLGYEAD

-1867 LTIKKVDMDGKPIT
+1867 LTIKKVDMDGNLIT

-1892 TDSTTIQQTEN
+1892 TDSTKIQQTNN
-1903 GEITLSNIAEGEQY
+1903 GEITLTNVTEGEQY
-1917 IFEVSAPAGYKTL
+1917 IFEVSAPEGYKML
-1930 DTHVTLEIANGEIR
+1930 NTHVTLEIANGEIK
-1944 SIEENPDTAHW
+1944 SIEENPDEEHW
-1955 SLTKDKDGD
+1955 VLQRDGD

-1980 SAGGRGYP
+1980 SAGGSGYP

-2000 ASALALW
+2000 ASGLALW

>member
-1 MRFRHDLTGK
+1 MTGK
-11 NRGKRAISFLLLCL
+11 NHGKRALSFLLLCL
-25 LVSMLPNSI
+25 LVSMLSNSI
-34 GMDAKADDATDTVTI
+34 SMDAKADDTTDTVTI

-65 TTLDDCLKASEHAR
+65 TKLGTSEDNPNACLDAYKKARS
-79 KITVKK
+79 ITVKK
-85 GTTLADA
+85 GMTLTQAFQENA
-92 LTGNNDN
+92 TNSN
-99 LTLGTK
+99 LQLGTK
-105 SLKDTGVYKKE
+105 SLVNTGVYKLGTEDKK
-116 VTPDEHAMT
+116 AMT
-125 SVADASGCV
+125 SKISASECI

-147 GGVDGNNPRTKL
+147 GGVDGNNPRKKL
-159 NSDTEINNNIDLYT
+159 NSNTKINDNIDLYT
-173 YSYRLRLITAQS
+173 YSYRLRLITAKD

-193 EGQSKGITYGSDTN
+193 EGQSKGIVYGSDTN
-207 EANTSIHDFLTQYST
+207 KANTDINSFLSST
-222 NVTWTDVNDGKLS
+222 KAKVTSWTDVNEGKAA
-235 ETDTLSSGLTRNYT
+235 DTAALSSGLTRNYT
-249 LRASGVDAST
+249 LRANGVAAST
-259 KEIPCYVAENGAWKK
+259 KEIPCYVAVNGAWKQ
-274 ISTIQMDIDRV
+274 IYTINMDTDRV

-299 TDDELKAAYSDYGFG
+299 TDAELKTAYSDYGFG
-314 KDVTFKEGITSKN
+314 EDVIFEGNPTSKD

-332 PFAYGNDNKLY
+332 PFAYGDDKRLY

-352 GSDQFRVPL
+352 ESGQFRVPL
-361 VEDTKDITNKLAI
+361 VEDTKDIKKNLAI
-374 YYTPHNT
+374 YYTPHST
-381 TDYASNFSGASV
+381 TGYV
-393 WMDNADVLKDNSF
+393 TIDNADVLKNNSF

-416 DKFSDT
+416 SKFFDT
-422 VTLPDTKILSGGNT
+422 VTLPDTKILSGGEA
-436 TFELPSKDKNGKA
+436 TFELPSKDTDGKA

-461 AITKKDE
+461 TISKKDE

-479 EQVILTTD
+479 EQVLLTTN
-487 KSKSESL
+487 KSKAEGL

-516 TQYNKP
+516 THYYEP
-522 WGSSNTTKNYTRYY
+522 WGSANTTKNYTRYY

-541 AETVYKKYGFDASTF
+541 AETVYKKYGFNANQY
-556 TPETAAQKY
+556 TPDTTDTQKF
-565 NFAIGFYD
+565 NFAIGFD
-573 QDLTIYDNSARMWA
+573 RDITIYDNSARMWA
-587 DIVPINVDDEYKIP
+587 DIAPINVDGEYKIP
-601 MISEEDGKKY
+601 MISKDDGNMY

-621 NSKPTKDGFFVKDI
+621 NTGKKNFWTKDI
-635 TISGTS
+635 TIDKNS
-641 FKTSTDFLKSNS
+641 FTTSTDFLKSNS

-659 KDDAGKFSGT
+659 QDDAGKFSGT
-669 VMPESQCILNGK
+669 AMPEKQCILNEK

-692 VGWYVN
+692 VKWYAN
-698 GILVQPKNIKD
+698 GIQVRPENINGD
-709 GKADYTVTV
+709 KADYTVTV
-718 NQKTTFTT
+718 TKKTTFTT
-726 EVPPLPINAYV
+726 EVPSLPINAYV
-737 VIDDKWTPVEEEWT
+737 VIDDKWTPIADEWT

-757 KFTGGKL
+757 KFTGGEL
-764 TIPENQATNT
+764 TIPEEQTTVVGNN
-774 SDGERYYITETQ
+774 ERYYITEDQ
-786 LKQIFADYDSSITIG
+786 LQIIFGKYDSIKVEKT
-801 NENHFAHEMIRSKD
+801 NHFAHEMIVKSNPD
-815 SSKIWADTKV
+815 TVWADTTV

-833 IPLYQTSNKNN
+833 IPLNMLTSGK
-844 GATIY
+844 GAAIY
-849 YTPKKTGGKDGLV
+849 YTPKDSGKLSNTDALR
-862 KNDPNALK
+862 KN
-870 ENCLKYS
+870 NCLKYS
-877 ISANNKKGYGYV
+877 ISANNKKGYPYI
-889 DGNATL
+889 NTSAEL
-895 PEKALFDTGA
+895 PEKAFFDTGA
-905 TKNVFITLPNFSESA
+905 TTNVSITLPNFSDSA
-920 IQWVAKDINGKDCT
+920 IQWVAKDTNGKDCT
-934 DHFTQTSNTDYTTT
+934 NHFARISNKNNTTT
-948 YTLNQLNQTDGIRQ
+948 YTLSQTDGIQQ

-968 KNANQ
+968 KNADQ
-973 KLRVVYNTDVS
+973 ELRVVYNTDVS
-984 KSLVDI
+984 KSLENI
-990 FFKNGQNGLKDNQT
+990 FSETGLKDHQT
-1004 VVQPCHIKGSTT
+1004 VVQPCSIKGSTT
-1016 YTTSEIQKD
+1016 YTTPEIQKD
-1025 VLYTVL
+1025 AAYKVLG
-1031 RPDDDYAVVNDTKYS
+1031 PDDDYAVVKDTQYS

-1059 TVGGQTKEIPADYT
+1059 TVGGQKHTIPAGGT
-1073 LDYATLQAYANEDA
+1073 LDYTKLQEYANEHA

-1097 RDAKE
+1097 RDKKE

-1108 FFVNLSCEI
+1108 FFVGLSCEI

-1127 PIENFTD
+1127 PKENFTKD
-1134 SVYSTRIQGTD
+1134 SVYSTRIHGTD
-1145 DIIGHDLKDEQGHT
+1145 YVIGHDLKDEKENK

-1166 AANEKTAFELDE
+1166 ALNANTAFDLDE
-1178 KLRNAANNIPLRVT
+1178 DLRNAAKNIPLRVT

-1199 SIYCPLADGVDKAE
+1199 SIYCPLDKGVNEAE

-1225 FRKIRNSNKT
+1225 FRKIRNSKEKVYKSDPNNPANK
-1235 VSKVVNGV
+1235 VI
-1243 EVTIPK
+1243 IPK

-1293 DSEAIALVK
+1293 DSAAINEVK
-1302 NSYSITVTKSDDPSD
+1302 KNYSITVTKSDDSKD

-1329 DGTSLGYTTYDKATE
+1329 DSTSLGYTTYDEATD

-1355 EQYTVKEHNY
+1355 EQYTVKEQNY
-1365 TAKDITIDETSR
+1365 TAKDITSEETSR
-1377 AGTLQKAF
+1377 AGALRKAF

-1401 DTNGDKPYPEAGV
+1401 DTNGDKLYPDDGV

-1421 AADIAEQYYQT
+1421 AADIDAQYYQT
-1432 VHLTNIYARAGIL
+1432 VHLTNIYAQAGIL
-1445 TLSKADSVTGHGLG
+1445 TLSKADRVTGHGLG
-1459 NIQFKLSN
+1459 NVQFKLSN
-1467 QDGSPLELLRRPNT
+1467 QNGSPLKLLCRPNT
-1481 NQYSVKTQQ
+1481 NQYSVETQQ

-1497 EAVSDN
+1497 KPVPDN

-1515 RLPPLVDGDTVDTSY
+1515 RLPPLIDGDTLDVSY
-1530 KGEYYLEEILPEGYT
+1530 EGKYYLEEILPEGYT

-1552 TVTDKAE
+1552 TVTDQGKV
-1559 IRFTI
+1559 RFTI
-1564 VALDENNKDTTDTW
+1564 VAYDDNNNNTTGTW
-1578 LDPSA
+1578 LD
-1583 PNNAPI
+1583 NTQNDAPI

-1604 KWTDTTLDDSKVSV
+1604 KWTATTLESSKVPV

-1632 SGNVY
+1632 SDKVY
-1637 TQTLNADNNWQYT
+1637 TQTLNADNHWQYT
-1650 WKDLPLYVDGAVASY
+1650 WKNLPLYVDGKIAKY

-1676 YDANVINDHD
+1676 YDANVINDYD

-1693 EVTEDA
+1693 EVTKEA

-1708 PIRDDNTVDE
+1708 PIGSDGTVDE
-1718 SKFKYTL
+1718 SKFKHTF

-1769 AEFTLYSDEQCTQK
+1769 AEFTLYSDKQCTQK
-1783 VKGEGFTNPEVSN
+1783 VTGEGFQNPEVSYQ
-1796 SEFGTV
+1796 EFGTV
-1802 QFNHLPA
+1802 QFNNLPA

-1817 KAPPGYVAD
+1817 KAPPGYDAD
-1826 DTIYKAVIRNGKTD
+1826 DTVYKAVIRNGKTD

-1847 REEESKQ
+1847 REEASKQ

-1892 TDSTTIQQTEN
+1892 TDSTKIQQTES

-1930 DTHVTLEIANGEIR
+1930 DTHVTLQIENGEIK
-1944 SIEENPDTAHW
+1944 SIEDNPDTEHW
-1955 SLTKDKDGD
+1955 ILQRDDD

-2000 ASALALW
+2000 ASGLALW

>member
-1 MRFRHDLTGK
+1 MTGK
-11 NRGKRAISFLLLCL
+11 NHGKRALSFLLLCL
-25 LVSMLPNSI
+25 LVSMLSNSI
-34 GMDAKADDATDTVTI
+34 SMDAKADDTTDTVTI

-60 ALPDG
+60 ALPDE
-65 TTLDDCLKASEHAR
+65 TKLADCLKASEHAR
-79 KITVKK
+79 KIQVPK
-85 GTTLADA
+85 GTTLKKA
-92 LTGNNDN
+92 LTENNV
-99 LTLGTK
+99 TLGTK
-105 SLKDTGVYKKE
+105 SLKATGVYKKE

-125 SVADASGCV
+125 SVANARECV

-159 NSDTEINNNIDLYT
+159 DKSTAIDKDIHLYT
-173 YSYRLRLITAQS
+173 YSYRLRLITAKD

-193 EGQSKGITYGSDTN
+193 EGQSKGIVYGSDTN
-207 EANTSIHDFLTQYST
+207 TANTDISSFLSST
-222 NVTWTDVNDGKLS
+222 EVLSWTDVNEGKPLETTVLS
-235 ETDTLSSGLTRNYT
+235 NGLTRNYT
-249 LRASGVDAST
+249 LRANGVAAST
-259 KEIPCYVAENGAWKK
+259 KEIPCYVAVNGAWKQ
-274 ISTIQMDIDRV
+274 IYTINMDTDRV

-299 TDDELKAAYSDYGFG
+299 TDAELKTAYRDYGFG
-314 KDVTFKEGITSKN
+314 KDVIFEKGTTSKD

-332 PFAYGNDNKLY
+332 PFAYGDDKRLY

-352 GSDQFRVPL
+352 ESGQFRVPL
-361 VEDTKDITNKLAI
+361 VEDTKDITKNLAI
-374 YYTPHNT
+374 YYTPHST
-381 TDYASNFSGASV
+381 TGYV
-393 WMDNADVLKDNSF
+393 MIDNADVLKNNSF
-406 YTISVDEADK
+406 YTISVDKADK
-416 DKFSDT
+416 SKFFPD
-422 VTLPDTKILSGGNT
+422 VPLPDTKILSGGEA
-436 TFELPSKDKNGKA
+436 TFELPSKDTDGKA
-449 VTWYTEKGGDVT
+449 VTWYAEKGGDVT
-461 AITKKDE
+461 AITEKDAD
-468 NTVTVTVKGIN
+468 TITVTVKNIN
-479 EQVILTTD
+479 EQVLLTTD
-487 KSKSESL
+487 QSKAEGL

-501 IDQQPVEVGLLTTTK
+501 IDQQPKEVGLLTTTK
-516 TQYNKP
+516 THYHEP
-522 WGSSNTTKNYTRYY
+522 WGSADTKKNYTRYY

-541 AETVYKKYGFDASTF
+541 AETVYKKYGFDASQYAPNT
-556 TPETAAQKY
+556 TDAQKY

-573 QDLTIYDNSARMWA
+573 SSNGDGDNPDRMWPDIAPIEA
-587 DIVPINVDDEYKIP
+587 DGEYKIP
-601 MISEEDGKKY
+601 MISSEDGKTGGKAN

-621 NSKPTKDGFFVKDI
+621 NTETKDFWVRKHGAYEPSV
-635 TISGTS
+635 
-641 FKTSTDFLKSNS
+641 DFLGKNS

-659 KDDAGKFSGT
+659 KDDAGKFGSDT
-669 VMPESQCILNGK
+669 AMPEKQCILNGK

-692 VGWYVN
+692 VEWYAN
-698 GILVQPKNIKD
+698 GIQVKPENIN
-709 GKADYTVTV
+709 GNKADYTVTV
-718 NQKTTFTT
+718 NQKTIFTT
-726 EVPPLPINAYV
+726 KVSLMPINAYV
-737 VIDDKWTPVEEEWT
+737 VIDDKWTPVEKEWT

-757 KFTGGKL
+757 KFTGGEL
-764 TIPENQATNT
+764 TIPEEQTTGAGTN
-774 SDGERYYITETQ
+774 ERYYITETQ
-786 LKQIFADYDSSITIG
+786 LKQIFAAYDSSITIG
-801 NENHFAHEMIRSKD
+801 NENHFAHEMIRPKD
-815 SSKIWADTKV
+815 SSKIWADTAV

-833 IPLYQTSNKNN
+833 IPLYQTLNKNN

-849 YTPKKTGGKDGLV
+849 YTPKETGGKNGLV
-862 KNDPNALK
+862 KNNPDALK
-870 ENCLKYS
+870 ANCLKYS
-877 ISANNKKGYGYV
+877 ISANNKKDYAYV
-889 DGNATL
+889 NTSAEL
-895 PEKALFDTGA
+895 PEKAFFDTGA
-905 TKNVFITLPNFSESA
+905 KNVSITLPNFSKSA
-920 IQWVAKDINGKDCT
+920 IQWVAKDTNGKDCT
-934 DHFTQTSNTDYTTT
+934 NQFKQTVNESNYTTT
-948 YTLNQLNQTDGIRQ
+948 YTLNQTNGIRQ

-968 KNANQ
+968 KNADQ
-973 KLRVVYNTDVS
+973 ELRVVYNTDVS
-984 KSLVDI
+984 KSLENI
-990 FFKNGQNGLKDNQT
+990 FSETGLKNYQA
-1004 VVQPCHIKGSTT
+1004 VVQPCNIKGNIT
-1016 YTTSEIQKD
+1016 YTTSEIQKNASH
-1025 VLYTVL
+1025 TVL
-1031 RPDDDYAVVNDTKYS
+1031 RPDDDYAVVKDKQYS

-1059 TVGGQTKEIPADYT
+1059 TVGGQKHTIPAGGT
-1073 LDYATLQAYANEDA
+1073 LDYTKLQEYANEHA

-1097 RDAKE
+1097 RDKKE

-1108 FFVNLSCEI
+1108 FFVGLSCEI

-1127 PIENFTD
+1127 PKENFTKD
-1134 SVYSTRIQGTD
+1134 SVYSTRIHGTD
-1145 DIIGHDLKDEQGHT
+1145 YVIGHDLKDEKGNK

-1166 AANEKTAFELDE
+1166 AASANTAFDLD
-1178 KLRNAANNIPLRVT
+1178 KDLRNAANNIPLRVT
-1192 SDKTATQ
+1192 PPTDKAENQ
-1199 SIYCPLADGVDKAE
+1199 SITCPLDEGVDKAE

-1225 FRKIRNSNKT
+1225 FRKIRNSKEEVYKYDANKT
-1235 VSKVVNGV
+1235 KVI
-1243 EVTIPK
+1243 IPK

-1293 DSEAIALVK
+1293 DSEAIDEVK
-1302 NSYSITVTKSDDPSD
+1302 KNYSITVTKSNDTSD

-1329 DGTSLGYTTYDKATE
+1329 DSTSLGYTTYDQATE

-1355 EQYTVKEHNY
+1355 EQYTVKEQNY
-1365 TAKDITIDETSR
+1365 TAKDITSEETSR
-1377 AGTLQKAF
+1377 AGALKKAF

-1401 DTNGDKPYPEAGV
+1401 DTNGDKLYPDEGV

-1421 AADIAEQYYQT
+1421 AADIDAQYYQT
-1432 VHLTNIYARAGIL
+1432 VHLTNIYAQAGIL
-1445 TLSKADSVTGHGLG
+1445 TLSKADRVTGHGLG
-1459 NIQFKLSN
+1459 NVQFKLSN
-1467 QDGSPLELLRRPNT
+1467 QNGSELELLRRPNT

-1490 AGKLGYT
+1490 AGNLGYT
-1497 EAVSDN
+1497 ETVPDN

-1515 RLPPLVDGDTVDTSY
+1515 RLPPLIDGDTLDVSY
-1530 KGEYYLEEILPEGYT
+1530 EGKYYLEEILPEGYT

-1552 TVTDKAE
+1552 IVTDDAQVHFK
-1559 IRFTI
+1559 I
-1564 VALDENNKDTTDTW
+1564 VALDGSNKDATSTW
-1578 LDPSA
+1578 LDPNA
-1583 PNNAPI
+1583 PNDAPI

-1604 KWTDTTLDDSKVSV
+1604 KWTATTLDDSKVSV

-1632 SGNVY
+1632 SEKAYTKELNVGNH
-1637 TQTLNADNNWQYT
+1637 WQYT
-1650 WKDLPLYVDGAVASY
+1650 WENLPLYVDGEIAKY
-1665 SLRELSIGDTK
+1665 SLRELSIGDVK
-1676 YDANVINDHD
+1676 YDANVLSDYD

-1693 EVTEDA
+1693 EVTEDK

-1708 PIRDDNTVDE
+1708 PIQSDNTVDE
-1718 SKFKYTL
+1718 SKFKHTLDTL

-1783 VKGEGFTNPEVSN
+1783 VTGEGFQNPEVSYQ
-1796 SEFGTV
+1796 EFGTV
-1802 QFNHLPA
+1802 QFNNLPA

-1817 KAPPGYVAD
+1817 KAPPGYEAD
-1826 DTIYKAVIRNGKTD
+1826 DTVYKAVIRNGKTD

-1847 REEESKQ
+1847 REEASKQ

-1881 SSPATFKIQEG
+1881 SSPATFKIQDG
-1892 TDSTTIQQTEN
+1892 TDSTKIQQTNN
-1903 GEITLSNIAEGEQY
+1903 GEITLTNVAEGEQY

-1930 DTHVTLEIANGEIR
+1930 DTHVTLQIENGEIKR
-1944 SIEENPDTAHW
+1944 IEDNPDTAHW
-1955 SLTKDKDGD
+1955 ILQRDDD
-1964 CSYTLTVKNEP
+1964 CSYTLMVRNEP

-2000 ASALALW
+2000 ASGLALW

>member
-1 MRFRHDLTGK
+1 MT
-11 NRGKRAISFLLLCL
+11 GKRAISFLLLCL

-34 GMDAKADDATDTVTI
+34 GMDAKADDAKTDDTVTI

-65 TTLDDCLKASEHAR
+65 TNLAATEPHGDTDPCLAAYKYAR
-79 KITVKK
+79 KIQVKK

-92 LTGNNDN
+92 LTGNNN
-99 LTLGTK
+99 VQLGTK
-105 SLKDTGVYKKE
+105 SLKATGVYKKE

-134 WYTRADSADGNGN
+134 WYTREDSADGNGN

-159 NSDTEINNNIDLYT
+159 NSDTKINDNIDLYT

-193 EGQSKGITYGSDTN
+193 EGQSDGIEYGSDKN
-207 EANTSIHDFLTQYST
+207 EADTSIHDFLTQYST
-222 NVTWTDVNDGKLS
+222 GVTWTDVNEGKAADTAALS
-235 ETDTLSSGLTRNYT
+235 NGLTRNYT

-299 TDDELKAAYSDYGFG
+299 TDDELKTAYSDYGFG
-314 KDVTFKEGITSKN
+314 KDVTFKDGITSKD

-332 PFAYGNDNKLY
+332 PFAYGDSTQLQ

-416 DKFSDT
+416 EKFDT
-422 VTLPDTKILSGGNT
+422 PDNLPDMKILSGGDK
-436 TFELPSKDKNGKA
+436 TFELPSKNKDGKA

-479 EQVILTTD
+479 EQVLLTTD
-487 KSKSESL
+487 QSKAEGL
-494 KVHCFVL
+494 KVYCFVL
-501 IDQQPVEVGLLTTTK
+501 INQQPKKVGLLTTTK
-516 TQYNKP
+516 TQYNAP
-522 WGSSNTTKNYTRYY
+522 WGSSNTPKNYTRYY

-541 AETVYKKYGFDASTF
+541 AETVYKKYGFDASQYAPDTK
-556 TPETAAQKY
+556 AAQKY

-587 DIVPINVDDEYKIP
+587 DIEPINVDGEYKIP
-601 MISEEDGKKY
+601 MISKDDGKQY

-669 VMPESQCILNGK
+669 AMPESQCILNGK

-737 VIDDKWTPVEEEWT
+737 SIDNTWTPVEQEWT

-757 KFTGGKL
+757 EFKGGEL
-764 TIPENQATNT
+764 TIPENQTTGTGDN
-774 SDGERYYITETQ
+774 ERYYITETQ
-786 LKQIFADYDSSITIG
+786 LKQIFAAYDPSIKVG
-801 NENHFAHEMIRSKD
+801 NTNHFAHEMIVKGNPATV
-815 SSKIWADTKV
+815 WADTTPV
-825 FTVGSEKC
+825 TVNGEQC
-833 IPLYQTSNKNN
+833 IPLNTLKLGK
-844 GATIY
+844 GAAIY
-849 YTPKKTGGKDGLV
+849 YTPKDSGKLSNTD
-862 KNDPNALK
+862 ALRK
-870 ENCLKYS
+870 KNCLKYS
-877 ISANNKKGYGYV
+877 ISANNKKNYPYV

-895 PEKALFDTGA
+895 PKKELFNTGA
-905 TKNVFITLPNFSESA
+905 TNNVSITLPNFSDSA
-920 IQWVAKDINGKDCT
+920 IQWVAKDANGNDCT
-934 DHFTQTSNTDYTTT
+934 DYFTKKSNENYTTT
-948 YTLNQLNQTDGIRQ
+948 YTLNQEGGIRQ

-973 KLRVVYNTDVS
+973 KLCVVYNTDVS
-984 KSLVDI
+984 KSLEDI
-990 FFKNGQNGLKDNQT
+990 FSKNGQKVDQT
-1004 VVQPCHIKGSTT
+1004 VVQPCHIKGFTT
-1016 YTTSEIQKD
+1016 YTTSEIQEN
-1025 VLYTVL
+1025 VSHTVL

-1051 TFDCWEVT
+1051 TFDSWEVT
-1059 TVGGQTKEIPADYT
+1059 TVGGKKIAIQADKT
-1073 LDYATLQAYANEDA
+1073 LDYDTLQAYANEDA
-1087 EVQLQAKWKL
+1087 EVHLQAKWKL
-1097 RDAKE
+1097 RDAKG

-1108 FFVNLSCEI
+1108 FFVNLGCEI
-1117 LDYGGNTKPQ
+1117 LDYGGNTHPQ

-1145 DIIGHDLKDEQGHT
+1145 HVIGHDLKDEKGNK

-1166 AANEKTAFELDE
+1166 AESADTAYDLDE
-1178 KLRNAANNIPLRVT
+1178 ALRNAANNIPLRVT
-1192 SDKTATQ
+1192 STKSDT
-1199 SIYCPLADGVDKAE
+1199 SIYCPLDNGVDKAE

-1225 FRKIRNSNKT
+1225 FRKIRNSKEE
-1235 VSKVVNGV
+1235 VYKRVNG
-1243 EVTIPK
+1243 EDVTIPS

-1261 YVLKYQNSD
+1261 YVLKYQDSD

-1293 DSEAIALVK
+1293 DSEAIAEVK
-1302 NSYSITVTKSDDPSD
+1302 NNYSITVTKSDNENDK
-1317 TRTLT
+1317 RTLT
-1322 LKAASSS
+1322 LNKASSN
-1329 DGTSLGYTTYDKATE
+1329 DGTSLGYTTYDKDTE

-1365 TAKDITIDETSR
+1365 TAQDITSEETSS
-1377 AGTLQKAF
+1377 AGTLKKAF

-1393 HNAENHEH
+1393 HNAENHEN
-1401 DTNGDKPYPEAGV
+1401 DTNGDKPYTDKGV

-1421 AADIAEQYYQT
+1421 AADIDEQYYQT
-1432 VHLTNIYARAGIL
+1432 VHLTNIYAQAGIL

-1459 NIQFKLSN
+1459 NVQFKLSN
-1467 QDGSPLELLRRPNT
+1467 QDGSPLELLRRSNT

-1490 AGKLGYT
+1490 AGTLGYM
-1497 EAVSDN
+1497 ERVPDN

-1515 RLPPLVDGDTVDTSY
+1515 RLPPFVDGDEPETSY
-1530 KGEYYLEEILPEGYT
+1530 KGEYFLEEILPEGYT

-1552 TVTDKAE
+1552 IVTNQGE
-1559 IRFTI
+1559 VRFTI
-1564 VALDENNKDTTDTW
+1564 VALDDNNNDTTGTW
-1578 LDPSA
+1578 LD
-1583 PNNAPI
+1583 NTQNDAPI

-1604 KWTDTTLDDSKVSV
+1604 KWSTTLDNSKVPV
-1618 TVQLCRNGRPLENV
+1618 TVQLCRNGRPLEDV
-1632 SGNVY
+1632 SGKVY
-1637 TQTLNADNNWQYT
+1637 TKELNAKNNWQYT
-1650 WKDLPLYVDGAVASY
+1650 WENLPLYVDGAIARY

-1676 YDANVINDHD
+1676 YDANVINDYD

-1693 EVTEDA
+1693 AVTEDA

-1708 PIRDDNTVDE
+1708 PIQSNGTVNE
-1718 SKFKYTL
+1718 SKFQHTF

-1746 NAPVSADIS
+1746 NAPVSTDIS

-1783 VKGEGFTNPEVSN
+1783 VKGEGFTNPEFSN

-1817 KAPPGYVAD
+1817 KAPPGYEAD
-1826 DTIYKAVIRNGKTD
+1826 DTVYKAVIRNGKTD

-1867 LTIKKVDMDGKPIT
+1867 LTIKKVDMDGNPIT

-1930 DTHVTLEIANGEIR
+1930 DTHVTLQIADGKIKC
-1944 SIEENPDTAHW
+1944 IEDNPDTAHW
-1955 SLTKDKDGD
+1955 ILESNGD
-1964 CSYTLTVKNEP
+1964 CSYTLTVRNEP

>member
-1 MRFRHDLTGK
+1 MTGK
-11 NRGKRAISFLLLCL
+11 NHGKRALSFLLLCL
-25 LVSMLPNSI
+25 LVSMLSNSVS
-34 GMDAKADDATDTVTI
+34 MDAKADNATDTVTI

-65 TTLDDCLKASEHAR
+65 TKLADCLKASEHAR
-79 KITVKK
+79 KIQVPK
-85 GTTLADA
+85 GTTLGKA
-92 LTGNNDN
+92 LTGNNN
-99 LTLGTK
+99 LELGTK
-105 SLKDTGVYKKE
+105 SLKATGVYKKE
-116 VTPDEHAMT
+116 VTPDDHAMT
-125 SVADASGCV
+125 SAADASDCV
-134 WYTRADSADGNGN
+134 WYTRTDSADGNGN

-159 NSDTEINNNIDLYT
+159 DKSTAIDKDIHLYT
-173 YSYRLRLITAQS
+173 YSYRLRLITAKD

-193 EGQSKGITYGSDTN
+193 EGQSKGIKYGSNENTADTD
-207 EANTSIHDFLTQYST
+207 IVDFLSSA
-222 NVTWTDVNDGKLS
+222 NVASWTDVNEGKPLETTVLS
-235 ETDTLSSGLTRNYT
+235 NGLTRNYT
-249 LRASGVDAST
+249 LRASGVNAPT
-259 KEIPCYVAENGAWKK
+259 KEIPCYVAVNGKWTK
-274 ISTIQMDIDRV
+274 INTIQMYTDRV

-299 TDDELKAAYSDYGFG
+299 TDAELKTAYSDYGFG
-314 KDVTFKEGITSKN
+314 QDVIFEGNPTSKD

-332 PFAYGNDNKLY
+332 PFAYGDDKRLY

-352 GSDQFRVPL
+352 ESGQFRVPL
-361 VEDTKDITNKLAI
+361 VEDTKDITKNLAI
-374 YYTPHNT
+374 YYTPHST
-381 TDYASNFSGASV
+381 TDYV
-393 WMDNADVLKDNSF
+393 MIDNADVLKNNSF

-416 DKFSDT
+416 SKFSDT
-422 VTLPDTKILSGGNT
+422 VTLPDTKILSGGEA
-436 TFELPSKDKNGKA
+436 TFELPSKDKDGKA
-449 VTWYTEKGGDVT
+449 VTWYAEKGSDVT
-461 AITKKDE
+461 AITEKDAD
-468 NTVTVTVKGIN
+468 TITVTVKNIN
-479 EQVILTTD
+479 EQVLLTTD
-487 KSKSESL
+487 QSKAEGL

-516 TQYNKP
+516 TQSDTS
-522 WGSSNTTKNYTRYY
+522 WGTGKNYTRYY
-536 ITSAQ
+536 ITPAQ
-541 AETVYKKYGFDASTF
+541 AETVYKKYGFNANQY
-556 TPETAAQKY
+556 TPDTQKY

-573 QDLTIYDNSARMWA
+573 RDITIYDNSARMWA
-587 DIVPINVDDEYKIP
+587 DIVPIKAGSEYKIP

-621 NSKPTKDGFFVKDI
+621 NTGKKDFWTKDI
-635 TISGTS
+635 TIDKNS
-641 FKTSTDFLKSNS
+641 FTTSTDFLKSNS

-659 KDDAGKFSGT
+659 QDDAGKFSGT
-669 VMPESQCILNGK
+669 AMPEKQCILNGK
-681 SVTMTLPYKEG
+681 SVTMTLPYKESVAWYANG
-692 VGWYVN
+692 VR
-698 GILVQPKNIKD
+698 VQPQNAKD
-709 GKADYTVTV
+709 GKADYTVTTV
-718 NQKTTFTT
+718 TKKTTFTT

-737 VIDDKWTPVEEEWT
+737 VIDDKWTPVEKEWT

-757 KFTGGKL
+757 EFKGGKL
-764 TIPENQATNT
+764 TIPEDQTTVVGNN
-774 SDGERYYITETQ
+774 ERYYITENQ
-786 LKQIFADYDSSITIG
+786 LQTIFGKYDPSIEVKNT
-801 NENHFAHEMIRSKD
+801 NYFAHDMIRSKD
-815 SSKIWADTKV
+815 PSKIWADTDV
-825 FTVGSEKC
+825 VTVNGAQC

-849 YTPKKTGGKDGLV
+849 YTPKETGGKNGLV
-862 KNDPNALK
+862 KNNPDALK
-870 ENCLKYS
+870 ANCLKYS
-877 ISANNKKGYGYV
+877 ISANNRKGYAYV
-889 DGNATL
+889 DKNAVL
-895 PEKALFDTGA
+895 PKKAFFDTGA
-905 TKNVFITLPNFSESA
+905 KNVSITLPNFSESA
-920 IQWVAKDINGKDCT
+920 IQWVAKDTNGKDCT
-934 DHFTQTSNTDYTTT
+934 NQFRQTVNESDHTTT
-948 YTLNQLNQTDGIRQ
+948 YTLNQTDGIRQ

-984 KSLVDI
+984 KSLENI
-990 FFKNGQNGLKDNQT
+990 FSETGLKNYQE
-1004 VVQPCHIKGSTT
+1004 VVQPCSIKGGIT
-1016 YTTSEIQKD
+1016 YTTSEIQKNTSH
-1025 VLYTVL
+1025 TVL
-1031 RPDDDYAVVNDTKYS
+1031 RPDDDYAVVNYTKYS

-1059 TVGGQTKEIPADYT
+1059 TVGGEKKTIQAGDV
-1073 LDYATLQAYANEDA
+1073 LDYATLQEYANADA

-1097 RDAKE
+1097 RDQKK
-1102 RPDSVN
+1102 RLDSVN
-1108 FFVNLSCEI
+1108 FFVGLGCEI
-1117 LDYGGNTKPQ
+1117 LDYSGNTKSQ
-1127 PIENFTD
+1127 PKENFTKD
-1134 SVYSTRIQGTD
+1134 SVYSTRIHGTD
-1145 DIIGHDLKDEQGHT
+1145 HVIGHALMDANNKYQA
-1159 SGIYVAD
+1159 GIYVAD
-1166 AANEKTAFELDE
+1166 AASANTAFDLDE
-1178 KLRNAANNIPLRVT
+1178 DLRNAANNIPLRVT
-1192 SDKTATQ
+1192 SDKKATQ
-1199 SIYCPLADGVDKAE
+1199 SIYCPLDNGYSEAE

-1225 FRKIRNSNKT
+1225 FRKIRNSKEEVYKYDANKT
-1235 VSKVVNGV
+1235 KVI
-1243 EVTIPK
+1243 IPK
-1249 ENLTTD
+1249 DNLTTD

-1293 DSEAIALVK
+1293 DSEAIDEVK
-1302 NSYSITVTKSDDPSD
+1302 KNYSITVTKSDDSED

-1329 DGTSLGYTTYDKATE
+1329 DSTSLGYTTYDEATD

-1355 EQYTVKEHNY
+1355 EQYTIKEQNY
-1365 TAKDITIDETSR
+1365 TAKDITSEETSR
-1377 AGTLQKAF
+1377 AGALKKAF

-1393 HNAENHEH
+1393 HNAENHEN
-1401 DTNGDKPYPEAGV
+1401 DTNGDKLYPEEGV

-1421 AADIAEQYYQT
+1421 ATDIDEQYYQT
-1432 VHLTNIYARAGIL
+1432 VHLTNIYAQAGIL
-1445 TLSKADSVTGHGLG
+1445 TLSKADGVTGHGLG
-1459 NIQFKLSN
+1459 NVQFKLSN
-1467 QDGSPLELLRRPNT
+1467 QNDSELELLRRPNT

-1490 AGKLGYT
+1490 AGNLGYT
-1497 EAVSDN
+1497 ETVPDN

-1515 RLPPLVDGDTVDTSY
+1515 RLPPLIDGDTLDVSY
-1530 KGEYYLEEILPEGYT
+1530 EGKYFLEEILPEGYT

-1552 TVTDKAE
+1552 IVTDDAQVRFE
-1559 IRFTI
+1559 II
-1564 VALDENNKDTTDTW
+1564 ALDDNNNDTTSTW
-1578 LDPSA
+1578 LD
-1583 PNNAPI
+1583 NTQNDAPI

-1604 KWTDTTLDDSKVSV
+1604 KWTATTLESSKVPV

-1632 SGNVY
+1632 SDKVY
-1637 TQTLNADNNWQYT
+1637 TQTLNAANHWQYT
-1650 WKDLPLYVDGAVASY
+1650 WENLPLYVDGEIAKY

-1676 YDANVINDHD
+1676 YDANVINDYD

-1693 EVTEDA
+1693 EVTKGA

-1708 PIRDDNTVDE
+1708 PIQSDNTVDE
-1718 SKFKYTL
+1718 SKFKHEL

-1783 VKGEGFTNPEVSN
+1783 VTGEGFQNPEVSYQ
-1796 SEFGTV
+1796 EFGTV
-1802 QFNHLPA
+1802 QFNNLPA

-1817 KAPPGYVAD
+1817 KAPPGYKMD

-1847 REEESKQ
+1847 REEASKQ
-1854 SNGVTVTNVSKMK
+1854 SNGVTVTNVSKMR
-1867 LTIKKVDMDGKPIT
+1867 LTIKKVDMDGKLIT

-1892 TDSTTIQQTEN
+1892 TDSTKIQQTES

-1930 DTHVTLEIANGEIR
+1930 DTHVTLEIANGEIKR
-1944 SIEENPDTAHW
+1944 IEDNPDKDHW
-1955 SLTKDKDGD
+1955 VLQRDGD
-1964 CSYTLTVKNEP
+1964 CSYTLMVRNEP

>member
-1 MRFRHDLTGK
+1 MTGK
-11 NRGKRAISFLLLCL
+11 NHGKRALSFLLLCL
-25 LVSMLPNSI
+25 LVSMLSNSI
-34 GMDAKADDATDTVTI
+34 SMDAKADDTTDTVTI

-65 TTLDDCLKASEHAR
+65 TKLGTSEDNPNACLDAYKKARS
-79 KITVKK
+79 ITVKK
-85 GTTLADA
+85 GMTLTQAFQENA
-92 LTGNNDN
+92 TNSN
-99 LTLGTK
+99 LQLGTK
-105 SLKDTGVYKKE
+105 SLVNTGVYKLGTEDKK
-116 VTPDEHAMT
+116 AMT
-125 SVADASGCV
+125 SKISASECI
-134 WYTRADSADGNGN
+134 WYTREDSADYNGN

-159 NSDTEINNNIDLYT
+159 DKSTAIDKDIHLYT
-173 YSYRLRLITAQS
+173 YSYRLRLITAKD

-193 EGQSKGITYGSDTN
+193 EGQSKGIKYGSNENTADTD
-207 EANTSIHDFLTQYST
+207 IVDFLSSA
-222 NVTWTDVNDGKLS
+222 NVASWTDVNEGKAADTAALS
-235 ETDTLSSGLTRNYT
+235 RGLTRNYT
-249 LRASGVDAST
+249 LRANGVAAST
-259 KEIPCYVAENGAWKK
+259 KEIPCYVAVNGAWKQ
-274 ISTIQMDIDRV
+274 IYTINMDTDRV

-299 TDDELKAAYSDYGFG
+299 TDAELKTAYRNYGFG
-314 KDVTFKEGITSKN
+314 QDVIFEKGTTSKD

-332 PFAYGNDNKLY
+332 PFAYGDDKRLY

-352 GSDQFRVPL
+352 ESGQFRVPL
-361 VEDTKDITNKLAI
+361 VEDTKDIKKNLAI
-374 YYTPHNT
+374 YYTPHST
-381 TDYASNFSGASV
+381 TGYV
-393 WMDNADVLKDNSF
+393 MIDNANVLKNNSF

-416 DKFSDT
+416 SKFFPD
-422 VTLPDTKILSGGNT
+422 VTLQDTKILSGGEA
-436 TFELPSKDKNGKA
+436 TFELPSKDTDGNA
-449 VTWYTEKGGDVT
+449 VTWYTEKGSDVT
-461 AITKKDE
+461 TISKNEGVD
-468 NTVTVTVKGIN
+468 TVTVTVKGIN
-479 EQVILTTD
+479 EQVLLTTD
-487 KSKSESL
+487 QSKAEGL

-501 IDQQPVEVGLLTTTK
+501 IDQQPAEVGLLTTTK
-516 TQYNKP
+516 THYYEP
-522 WGSSNTTKNYTRYY
+522 WGSANTKKNYTRYY

-541 AETVYKKYGFDASTF
+541 AETVYKKYGFDASQYAPNT
-556 TPETAAQKY
+556 TDAQKY

-573 QDLTIYDNSARMWA
+573 KDLTISDNSARMWA
-587 DIVPINVDDEYKIP
+587 DIVPINVDGEYKIP

-621 NSKPTKDGFFVKDI
+621 NTGKKDFWIKDI
-635 TISGTS
+635 TIDKNS
-641 FKTSTDFLKSNS
+641 FTTSTDFLKSNS

-659 KDDAGKFSGT
+659 QDDAGKFDSDT
-669 VMPESQCILNGK
+669 AMPENQCILNGK

-692 VGWYVN
+692 VKWYAN
-698 GILVQPKNIKD
+698 GIQVEPEKID
-709 GKADYTVTV
+709 SDKANYTVTV

-726 EVPPLPINAYV
+726 KVPLMPINAYV
-737 VIDDKWTPVEEEWT
+737 VIDDKWTPVEKEWT

-757 KFTGGKL
+757 EFKGGKL
-764 TIPENQATNT
+764 TIPEDQTTGTGNN
-774 SDGERYYITETQ
+774 ERYYITETQ
-786 LKQIFADYDSSITIG
+786 LKQIFAAYDSSITIG
-801 NENHFAHEMIRSKD
+801 NENHFAHEMIVKSNPD
-815 SSKIWADTKV
+815 TVWADTTV

-833 IPLYQTSNKNN
+833 IPLNMLTSGK
-844 GATIY
+844 GAAIY
-849 YTPKKTGGKDGLV
+849 YTPKDSGKLSNTDDLR
-862 KNDPNALK
+862 KK
-870 ENCLKYS
+870 NCLKYS
-877 ISANNKKGYGYV
+877 ISANNKKGYPYV
-889 DGNATL
+889 NTSAEL
-895 PEKALFDTGA
+895 PEKAFFDTG
-905 TKNVFITLPNFSESA
+905 TTNNVSITLPNFSDSA
-920 IQWVAKDINGKDCT
+920 IRWVAKNTNGKDCT
-934 DHFTQTSNTDYTTT
+934 NHFAPTSNKNNTTT
-948 YTLNQLNQTDGIRQ
+948 YTLNQTDGIRQ

-984 KSLVDI
+984 KSLENI
-990 FFKNGQNGLKDNQT
+990 FSETGLKDHQT
-1004 VVQPCHIKGSTT
+1004 VVQPCSIKGSTT
-1016 YTTSEIQKD
+1016 YTTPEIQKD
-1025 VLYTVL
+1025 AAYKVL
-1031 RPDDDYAVVNDTKYS
+1031 RPDDDYAVVVVKDTQYS

-1059 TVGGQTKEIPADYT
+1059 TVGGGKKTIPAGDT
-1073 LDYATLQAYANEDA
+1073 LDYTTLQEYANEHA

-1097 RDAKE
+1097 QDKKG

-1108 FFVNLSCEI
+1108 FFVGLGCEI

-1127 PIENFTD
+1127 PKENFTKD
-1134 SVYSTRIQGTD
+1134 SVYSTRIHGTD
-1145 DIIGHDLKDEQGHT
+1145 YVIGHDLKDEKGNK

-1166 AANEKTAFELDE
+1166 AASANTAFDLDE
-1178 KLRNAANNIPLRVT
+1178 DLRNAANNIPLRVT

-1199 SIYCPLADGVDKAE
+1199 SIYCPLDNGYSEAK

-1225 FRKIRNSNKT
+1225 FRKIRNSKEEVYKYDANKT
-1235 VSKVVNGV
+1235 KVI
-1243 EVTIPK
+1243 IPK

-1293 DSEAIALVK
+1293 DKEAIDEVK
-1302 NSYSITVTKSDDPSD
+1302 QNYSITVTKSDDSKD

-1322 LKAASSS
+1322 LKAASSRDS
-1329 DGTSLGYTTYDKATE
+1329 TSLGYTTYDQATD

-1355 EQYTVKEHNY
+1355 EQYTVKEQNY
-1365 TAKDITIDETSR
+1365 TAKDITSEETSR
-1377 AGTLQKAF
+1377 AGALKKAF

-1401 DTNGDKPYPEAGV
+1401 DTNGDKLYPDKGV
-1414 SVTMAAY
+1414 SVTMDAY
-1421 AADIAEQYYQT
+1421 ATDIDEQYYQT
-1432 VHLTNIYARAGIL
+1432 VHLTNIYAQAGIL
-1445 TLSKADSVTGHGLG
+1445 TLSKADRVTGHGLG
-1459 NIQFKLSN
+1459 NVQFKLSN
-1467 QDGSPLELLRRPNT
+1467 QNGSELKLLCRPNT

-1490 AGKLGYT
+1490 AEKLGYT
-1497 EAVSDN
+1497 KPVPDN

-1515 RLPPLVDGDTVDTSY
+1515 RLPPLIDGDTVDTRY
-1530 KGEYYLEEILPEGYT
+1530 DGEYFLEEILPEGYT

-1552 TVTDKAE
+1552 TVTDQGGV
-1559 IRFTI
+1559 RFTI
-1564 VALDENNKDTTDTW
+1564 VALDGSNKDATSTW
-1578 LDPSA
+1578 LDPNA
-1583 PNNAPI
+1583 PNDAPI

-1604 KWTDTTLDDSKVSV
+1604 KWTATTLEASKVPV

-1632 SGNVY
+1632 SEKAY
-1637 TQTLNADNNWQYT
+1637 TKELNADNHWQYT
-1650 WKDLPLYVDGAVASY
+1650 WENLPLYVDGKIAKY

-1676 YDANVINDHD
+1676 YDANVINDYD

-1693 EVTEDA
+1693 EVTEEA

-1708 PIRDDNTVDE
+1708 PIQSDNTVDE
-1718 SKFKYTL
+1718 SKFKHTL

-1783 VKGEGFTNPEVSN
+1783 VTGEGFQNPEVSYQ
-1796 SEFGTV
+1796 EFGTV
-1802 QFNHLPA
+1802 QFNNLPA

-1817 KAPPGYVAD
+1817 KAPPGYEAD
-1826 DTIYKAVIRNGKTD
+1826 DTVYKAVIRNGKTD

-1854 SNGVTVTNVSKMK
+1854 SNGVTVTNVSKMR
-1867 LTIKKVDMDGKPIT
+1867 LTIKKVDMDGKLIT

-1892 TDSTTIQQTEN
+1892 TDSTKIQQTES
-1903 GEITLSNIAEGEQY
+1903 GKITLSNIAEGEQY

-1930 DTHVTLEIANGEIR
+1930 DTHVTLEIANGEIKR
-1944 SIEENPDTAHW
+1944 IEDNPDTAHW
-1955 SLTKDKDGD
+1955 VLQRDGD
-1964 CSYTLTVKNEP
+1964 CSYTLTVRNEP

-2000 ASALALW
+2000 ASGLALW

>member
-11 NRGKRAISFLLLCL
+11 NRGKRALSFLLLCL
-25 LVSMLPNSI
+25 LVSMLSNSI
-34 GMDAKADDATDTVTI
+34 GMDAKADDAKTDDTVTI

-60 ALPDG
+60 ALPG
-65 TTLDDCLKASEHAR
+65 ETKLDDCLKASEHAR
-79 KITVKK
+79 QIKVKK

-134 WYTRADSADGNGN
+134 WYTREDSADGNGN
-147 GGVDGNNPRTKL
+147 GGVDGNNPRTEFDK
-159 NSDTEINNNIDLYT
+159 STAIDKNIHLYT
-173 YSYRLRLITAQS
+173 YSYRLRLITAKGRY
-185 TYKDLIVR
+185 TDLIVR
-193 EGQSKGITYGSDTN
+193 EGQSKGIVYGSSENT
-207 EANTSIHDFLTQYST
+207 ANTDISSFLSSA
-222 NVTWTDVNDGKLS
+222 NVASWTDVNDGKLS
-235 ETDTLSSGLTRNYT
+235 ETDALSSGLTRNYT
-249 LRASGVDAST
+249 LRADGVAASK
-259 KEIPCYVAENGAWKK
+259 KEIPCYVAVNGAWKK
-274 ISTIQMDIDRV
+274 ISTIQMDTDRV

-299 TDDELKAAYSDYGFG
+299 TDAELENAYSDYGFG
-314 KDVTFKEGITSKN
+314 TDVTFKDGITSKD

-352 GSDQFRVPL
+352 GSTQFRVPL
-361 VEDTKDITNKLAI
+361 VEDTKDITTTNLAI

-422 VTLPDTKILSGGNT
+422 VTLPNTKILSGGES
-436 TFELPSKDKNGKA
+436 TFELPSKDKDGNA

-461 AITKKDE
+461 AISKKDE

-479 EQVILTTD
+479 EQVLLTTD
-487 KSKSESL
+487 PSKAEGL

-516 TQYNKP
+516 TQYNTP

-541 AETVYKKYGFDASTF
+541 AETVYKKYGFNASTF
-556 TPETAAQKY
+556 TPETTNAQKY

-573 QDLTIYDNSARMWA
+573 RDLTIYDNSARMWA
-587 DIVPINVDDEYKIP
+587 DIEPINVDDEYKIP

-669 VMPESQCILNGK
+669 AMPESQCILNGK

-737 VIDDKWTPVEEEWT
+737 SIDNTWTPVEQEWT

-757 KFTGGKL
+757 EFKGGKL
-764 TIPENQATNT
+764 TIPKDQTTGTGDN
-774 SDGERYYITETQ
+774 ERYYITETQ

-825 FTVGSEKC
+825 FTIGSEKC
-833 IPLYQTSNKNN
+833 IPLYQTSNTNN

-889 DGNATL
+889 DTSATL
-895 PEKALFDTGA
+895 PKKVLFNTG
-905 TKNVFITLPNFSESA
+905 TKENVSIILPNFSESA

-934 DHFTQTSNTDYTTT
+934 DQFTQTSNTDYTTT
-948 YTLNQLNQTDGIRQ
+948 YTLNQTGGIQQ

-984 KSLVDI
+984 KSLEDI
-990 FFKNGQNGLKDNQT
+990 FSKNGQNGLKDNQT

-1016 YTTSEIQKD
+1016 YTTSEIQEN
-1025 VLYTVL
+1025 VSHTVL

-1051 TFDCWEVT
+1051 TFDSWEVT
-1059 TVGGQTKEIPADYT
+1059 TVGGKKITIPADKT
-1073 LDYATLQAYANEDA
+1073 LNYDTLQAYANEDA
-1087 EVQLQAKWKL
+1087 EVHLQAKWKL
-1097 RDAKE
+1097 QDKKG

-1108 FFVNLSCEI
+1108 FFVNLGCKI
-1117 LDYGGNTKPQ
+1117 LDYGGNTHSQ
-1127 PIENFTD
+1127 PVENFTKD
-1134 SVYSTRIQGTD
+1134 SVYSTRIHGTD
-1145 DIIGHDLKDEQGHT
+1145 NVIGHPLMDAENKRK

-1166 AANEKTAFELDE
+1166 AASADTAFDLDE
-1178 KLRNAANNIPLRVT
+1178 ALRNAANNIPLRVT
-1192 SDKTATQ
+1192 STQ
-1199 SIYCPLADGVDKAE
+1199 SDTSIYCPLAEGVDKAE

-1225 FRKIRNSNKT
+1225 LRKIRNSGQK
-1235 VSKVVNGV
+1235 VSKRVNG
-1243 EVTIPK
+1243 EDVTIPS

-1261 YVLKYQNSD
+1261 YVLKYQDSD

-1278 VEKNAKVIIKKTFVG
+1278 VEKNAKVIIEKTFVG
-1293 DSEAIALVK
+1293 DSEAIAEVK
-1302 NSYSITVTKSDDPSD
+1302 NNYSITVTKSNDPSD
-1317 TRTLT
+1317 TRKLT
-1322 LKAASSS
+1322 LNAAK
-1329 DGTSLGYTTYDKATE
+1329 DDTENLGYTTYDKATE

-1355 EQYTVKEHNY
+1355 EQYTIKENNY
-1365 TAKDITIDETSR
+1365 TAQDITIKENSR
-1377 AGTLQKAF
+1377 TGTLKKAF
-1385 TSTSRYSI
+1385 TSTSRYAI
-1393 HNAENHEH
+1393 HNAENHEN

-1421 AADIAEQYYQT
+1421 AADIDEQYYQT
-1432 VHLTNIYARAGIL
+1432 VHLTNIYAQAGIL

-1459 NIQFKLSN
+1459 NVQFKLSN
-1467 QDGSPLELLRRPNT
+1467 QDGSKLELLRRRNT

-1490 AGKLGYT
+1490 AGKLDYT
-1497 EAVSDN
+1497 EAVPDN

-1515 RLPPLVDGDTVDTSY
+1515 RLPPFVDGDEPETSY
-1530 KGEYYLEEILPEGYT
+1530 KGEYFLEEILPEGYT

-1552 TVTDKAE
+1552 IVTNQGE
-1559 IRFTI
+1559 VRFTI
-1564 VALDENNKDTTDTW
+1564 VALDDNNNDTTGTW
-1578 LDPSA
+1578 LD
-1583 PNNAPI
+1583 NTQNDAPI

-1604 KWTDTTLDDSKVSV
+1604 KWSTTLDNSKVPV
-1618 TVQLCRNGRPLENV
+1618 TVQLCRNGRPLEDV
-1632 SGNVY
+1632 SGKVY
-1637 TQTLNADNNWQYT
+1637 TKELNAKNNWQYT
-1650 WKDLPLYVDGAVASY
+1650 WENLPLYVDGAVASY

-1693 EVTEDA
+1693 AVTEDA

-1708 PIRDDNTVDE
+1708 PIQSNGTVNE
-1718 SKFKYTL
+1718 SKFQHTL

-1746 NAPVSADIS
+1746 NAPVSTDIS

-1769 AEFTLYSDEQCTQK
+1769 AEFTLYSDEQCTKK
-1783 VKGEGFTNPEVSN
+1783 VMGEGFTNPEVSYPD
-1796 SEFGTV
+1796 FGTV

-1817 KAPPGYVAD
+1817 QAPPGYVAD

-1854 SNGVTVTNVSKMK
+1854 SNGVTVTNASKMK

-1881 SSPATFKIQEG
+1881 SSPAIFKIQEG

-1930 DTHVTLEIANGEIR
+1930 DTHITLQIANGEIQR
-1944 SIEENPDTAHW
+1944 IEENPDTAHW

>member
-1 MRFRHDLTGK
+1 M
-11 NRGKRAISFLLLCL
+11 
-25 LVSMLPNSI
+25 P
-34 GMDAKADDATDTVTI
+34 ATA
-49 TLHDLYIDRKE
+49 Y
-60 ALPDG
+60 G
-65 TTLDDCLKASEHAR
+65 
-79 KITVKK
+79 
-85 GTTLADA
+85 
-92 LTGNNDN
+92 
-99 LTLGTK
+99 
-105 SLKDTGVYKKE
+105 
-116 VTPDEHAMT
+116 
-125 SVADASGCV
+125 
-134 WYTRADSADGNGN
+134 TRAKTAQ
-147 GGVDGNNPRTKL
+147 TK
-159 NSDTEINNNIDLYT
+159 INNNIDLYT

-185 TYKDLIVR
+185 SYKDLIVR
-193 EGQSKGITYGSDTN
+193 EGQSKGIVYGADTN
-207 EANTSIHDFLTQYST
+207 TANTDISSFLSSPKAK
-222 NVTWTDVNDGKLS
+222 VTSWTDVNEGKAANSAALS
-235 ETDTLSSGLTRNYT
+235 RGLTRNYT
-249 LRASGVDAST
+249 LRANDVTAST
-259 KEIPCYVAENGAWKK
+259 KEIPCYVAVNGAWKQ
-274 ISTIQMDIDRV
+274 IYTINMDTDRV

-299 TDDELKAAYSDYGFG
+299 TDAELKTAYSDYGFG
-314 KDVTFKEGITSKN
+314 QDVIFENGTTSKD

-332 PFAYGNDNKLY
+332 PFAYGDDKRLY

-352 GSDQFRVPL
+352 ESDQFRVPL
-361 VEDTKDITNKLAI
+361 VEDTKDITKTKNLAI
-374 YYTPHNT
+374 YYTPHST
-381 TDYASNFSGASV
+381 KGYV
-393 WMDNADVLKDNSF
+393 MIDNADVLKNNSF

-416 DKFSDT
+416 SKFFPD
-422 VTLPDTKILSGGNT
+422 VTLPDTKILSGGDKT
-436 TFELPSKDKNGKA
+436 VELPSKDKDGNT
-449 VTWYTEKGGDVT
+449 VTWYTEKGSDVT
-461 AITKKDE
+461 TISKKDE

-479 EQVILTTD
+479 EQVLLTTD
-487 KSKSESL
+487 KSKAEGL
-494 KVHCFVL
+494 NVHCFVL

-516 TQYNKP
+516 TQSDTS
-522 WGSSNTTKNYTRYY
+522 WGTGKNYTRYY

-541 AETVYKKYGFDASTF
+541 AETVYKKYGFDASQYAPNT
-556 TPETAAQKY
+556 TDAQKY

-573 QDLTIYDNSARMWA
+573 SSNGDGDNPDRMWPDIAPIEA
-587 DIVPINVDDEYKIP
+587 DGEYKIP
-601 MISEEDGKKY
+601 MISSEDGKTGGKAN

-621 NSKPTKDGFFVKDI
+621 NTETKDFWVRKHGAYEPSV
-635 TISGTS
+635 
-641 FKTSTDFLKSNS
+641 DFLGKNS

-659 KDDAGKFSGT
+659 KDDAGKFGSDT
-669 VMPESQCILNGK
+669 AMPEKQCILNGK

-692 VGWYVN
+692 VEWYAN
-698 GILVQPKNIKD
+698 GIQVKPENIN
-709 GKADYTVTV
+709 GNKADYTVTV

-726 EVPPLPINAYV
+726 KVSLMPINAYV

-757 KFTGGKL
+757 EFKGGKL
-764 TIPENQATNT
+764 TIPEDQTTGTGNN
-774 SDGERYYITETQ
+774 ERYYITETQ
-786 LKQIFADYDSSITIG
+786 LKQIFAAYDPSIKVKDT
-801 NENHFAHEMIRSKD
+801 NHFAHEMIVKSNPD
-815 SSKIWADTKV
+815 TVWADTTV

-833 IPLYQTSNKNN
+833 IPLNMLTSGK
-844 GATIY
+844 GAAIY
-849 YTPKKTGGKDGLV
+849 YTPKDSGKLSNTDALR
-862 KNDPNALK
+862 KN
-870 ENCLKYS
+870 NCLKYS
-877 ISANNKKGYGYV
+877 ISANNKKGYPYI
-889 DGNATL
+889 NTSAEL
-895 PEKALFDTGA
+895 PEKAFFDTGA
-905 TKNVFITLPNFSESA
+905 TTNVSITLPNFSDSA
-920 IQWVAKDINGKDCT
+920 IRWVAKDVDGKDCT
-934 DHFTQTSNTDYTTT
+934 NHFAQTSNKNNTTT
-948 YTLNQLNQTDGIRQ
+948 YTLNQTDGIRQ

-984 KSLVDI
+984 KSLEDI
-990 FFKNGQNGLKDNQT
+990 FSKNSQKGDQE
-1004 VVQPCHIKGSTT
+1004 VVQPCNIKGNIT
-1016 YTTSEIQKD
+1016 YTTSEIQKNASH
-1025 VLYTVL
+1025 TVL
-1031 RPDDDYAVVNDTKYS
+1031 RPDDDYAVVNHTKYS
-1046 KQYYY
+1046 QQYYY

-1059 TVGGQTKEIPADYT
+1059 TVGGGKKTIQAGTA
-1073 LDYATLQAYANEDA
+1073 LDYDTLQAYANADA

-1097 RDAKE
+1097 RDKKG

-1108 FFVNLSCEI
+1108 FFVGLGCEI

-1127 PIENFTD
+1127 PKENFTKD
-1134 SVYSTRIQGTD
+1134 SVYSTRIHGTD
-1145 DIIGHDLKDEQGHT
+1145 YVIGHDLKDEKGNK

-1166 AANEKTAFELDE
+1166 AASANTAFDLD
-1178 KLRNAANNIPLRVT
+1178 KDLRNAANNIPLRVT
-1192 SDKTATQ
+1192 PPTDKAENQ
-1199 SIYCPLADGVDKAE
+1199 SITCPLDEGVDKAE

-1225 FRKIRNSNKT
+1225 FRKIRNSKEEVYKYDANKT
-1235 VSKVVNGV
+1235 KVI
-1243 EVTIPK
+1243 IPK

-1293 DSEAIALVK
+1293 DSEAIDEVK
-1302 NSYSITVTKSDDPSD
+1302 KNYSITVTKSDDSED

-1329 DGTSLGYTTYDKATE
+1329 DSTSLGYTTYDEATD

-1355 EQYTVKEHNY
+1355 EQYTVKEQNY
-1365 TAKDITIDETSR
+1365 TAKDITIDKNSR
-1377 AGTLQKAF
+1377 TGTLKKAF

-1393 HNAENHEH
+1393 HNAENHEN
-1401 DTNGDKPYPEAGV
+1401 DTNGDKLYPEEGV

-1421 AADIAEQYYQT
+1421 ATDIDEQYYQT
-1432 VHLTNIYARAGIL
+1432 VHLTNIYAQAGIL
-1445 TLSKADSVTGHGLG
+1445 TLSKADGVTGHGLG
-1459 NIQFKLSN
+1459 NVQFKLSN
-1467 QDGSPLELLRRPNT
+1467 QNGSELELLRRPNT

-1490 AGKLGYT
+1490 AGNLGYT
-1497 EAVSDN
+1497 ETVPDN

-1515 RLPPLVDGDTVDTSY
+1515 RLPPLIDGDTLDVSY
-1530 KGEYYLEEILPEGYT
+1530 EGKYYLEEILPEGYT

-1552 TVTDKAE
+1552 IVTDDAQVHFK
-1559 IRFTI
+1559 I
-1564 VALDENNKDTTDTW
+1564 VALDGSNKDATSTW
-1578 LDPSA
+1578 LDPNA
-1583 PNNAPI
+1583 PNDAPI

-1604 KWTDTTLDDSKVSV
+1604 KWTATTLEASKVPV

-1632 SGNVY
+1632 SEKAY
-1637 TQTLNADNNWQYT
+1637 TKELNAKNNWQYT
-1650 WKDLPLYVDGAVASY
+1650 WENLPLYVDGEIARY
-1665 SLRELSIGDTK
+1665 SLRELSIGDAK
-1676 YDANVINDHD
+1676 YDANVLSDYD

-1708 PIRDDNTVDE
+1708 PIQSDNTVDE
-1718 SKFKYTL
+1718 SKFKHTL

-1769 AEFTLYSDEQCTQK
+1769 AEFTLYSDEHCTKK
-1783 VKGEGFTNPEVSN
+1783 VTGKNFMNPEVSYQ
-1796 SEFGTV
+1796 EFGTV
-1802 QFNHLPA
+1802 QFNNLPA

-1817 KAPPGYVAD
+1817 KAPPGYEAD
-1826 DTIYKAVIRNGKTD
+1826 DTVYKAVIRNGKTD

-1847 REEESKQ
+1847 REEASKQ

-1867 LTIKKVDMDGKPIT
+1867 LTIKKVDMDGNLIT

-1892 TDSTTIQQTEN
+1892 TDSTKIQQTEN

-1930 DTHVTLEIANGEIR
+1930 DTHVTLQIENGEIKC
-1944 SIEENPDTAHW
+1944 IEENPDREHW
-1955 SLTKDKDGD
+1955 ILKSNGD
-1964 CSYTLTVKNEP
+1964 CSYTLTVRNEP

>member
-1 MRFRHDLTGK
+1 MRFQHDLTGK

-25 LVSMLPNSI
+25 LVSILPNSI
-34 GMDAKADDATDTVTI
+34 GMDAKADDAKTDDTVTI

-85 GTTLADA
+85 GTTLEKA
-92 LTGNNDN
+92 LTGNNN
-99 LTLGTK
+99 VQLGTK
-105 SLKDTGVYKKE
+105 SLKATGVYKKE
-116 VTPDEHAMT
+116 VTADEHAMT
-125 SVADASGCV
+125 SVANASECV
-134 WYTRADSADGNGN
+134 WYTRKDSADGNGN
-147 GGVDGNNPRTKL
+147 GGVDGNNSRTKL
-159 NSDTEINNNIDLYT
+159 DNSTVIDKDIHLYT
-173 YSYRLRLITAQS
+173 YSYRLRLITAKD
-185 TYKDLIVR
+185 TYQDLIVR
-193 EGQSKGITYGSDTN
+193 EGQRKGITYGSDTN

-222 NVTWTDVNDGKLS
+222 NVTWTDVNDRKLS

-274 ISTIQMDIDRV
+274 ISTIQMDTDRV

-299 TDDELKAAYSDYGFG
+299 TDAELENAYSDYGFG
-314 KDVTFKEGITSKN
+314 TDVTFKDGITSKD

-352 GSDQFRVPL
+352 GSTQFRVPL
-361 VEDTKDITNKLAI
+361 VEDTKDITTTNLAI
-374 YYTPHNT
+374 YYTPYNT
-381 TDYASNFSGASV
+381 TGYV
-393 WMDNADVLKDNSF
+393 TIDNADVLKNNSF

-416 DKFSDT
+416 NKFNDS
-422 VTLPDTKILSGGNT
+422 LPNTKILSGGEA
-436 TFELPSKDKNGKA
+436 TFDLPSKDKDGKA
-449 VTWYTEKGGDVT
+449 VTWYVEKGGDVT
-461 AITKKDE
+461 AISKKDE
-468 NTVTVTVKGIN
+468 NTVTVTVKNIN
-479 EQVILTTD
+479 EQVLLTTD
-487 KSKSESL
+487 QSKAEGL

-501 IDQQPVEVGLLTTTK
+501 IDQQPKKVGLLTTTK
-516 TQYNKP
+516 TQYNAP
-522 WGSSNTTKNYTRYY
+522 WGSSNTPKNYTRYY

-541 AETVYKKYGFDASTF
+541 AETVYKKYGFDASQYAPDT
-556 TPETAAQKY
+556 TAAQKY

-587 DIVPINVDDEYKIP
+587 DIEPINVDGEYKIP
-601 MISEEDGKKY
+601 MISKDDGKQY

-621 NSKPTKDGFFVKDI
+621 NTGKKDFWTKDI
-635 TISGTS
+635 TISGNS
-641 FKTSTDFLKSNS
+641 FQTSTDFLKSNS

-659 KDDAGKFSGT
+659 QDDAKKFDAGT
-669 VMPESQCILNGK
+669 VMPENQCILNGK

-698 GILVQPKNIKD
+698 GIRVEPKNINGD
-709 GKADYTVTV
+709 KADYTVTV

-737 VIDDKWTPVEEEWT
+737 SIDNTWTPVEQEWT
-751 WDSTAN
+751 WDSTA
-757 KFTGGKL
+757 KEFTGGKL
-764 TIPENQATNT
+764 TIPEDQTTGTGDN
-774 SDGERYYITETQ
+774 ERYYITETQ
-786 LKQIFADYDSSITIG
+786 LKQIFAKYDSSIKVG
-801 NENHFAHEMIRSKD
+801 NTNHFAHEMIRSKD

-825 FTVGSEKC
+825 FTIGSEKC

-862 KNDPNALK
+862 KNDPDALK
-870 ENCLKYS
+870 ANCLKYS
-877 ISANNKKGYGYV
+877 ISANNKKNYPYV

-905 TKNVFITLPNFSESA
+905 TENVFITLPNFSESA
-920 IQWVAKDINGKDCT
+920 IQWVAKDVDGKDCT

-948 YTLNQLNQTDGIRQ
+948 YTLNQTGVIRQ

-973 KLRVVYNTDVS
+973 KLCVVYNTDV
-984 KSLVDI
+984 KNSLEDI
-990 FFKNGQNGLKDNQT
+990 FSKNGQKVDQT

-1016 YTTSEIQKD
+1016 YTTSEIQEN
-1025 VLYTVL
+1025 VQYTVL

-1051 TFDCWEVT
+1051 TFDSWEVT
-1059 TVGGQTKEIPADYT
+1059 TVGGKKIAIQADKT
-1073 LDYATLQAYANEDA
+1073 LDYDTLQAYANEDA
-1087 EVQLQAKWKL
+1087 EVHLQAKWKL
-1097 RDAKE
+1097 RDARG

-1108 FFVNLSCEI
+1108 FFVGLGCEI
-1117 LDYGGNTKPQ
+1117 LDYGGNTHSQ
-1127 PIENFTD
+1127 PPENFTKD
-1134 SVYSTRIQGTD
+1134 SVYSTRIHGTD
-1145 DIIGHDLKDEQGHT
+1145 NVIGHPLRDADNKRQ

-1166 AANEKTAFELDE
+1166 AESPDTAYDLDE
-1178 KLRNAANNIPLRVT
+1178 ALRNAANNIPLRVT

-1199 SIYCPLADGVDKAE
+1199 SIYCPLANGVDKAE

-1225 FRKIRNSNKT
+1225 FRKIRNSSEDVYKYDEDNNK
-1235 VSKVVNGV
+1235 VI
-1243 EVTIPK
+1243 IPK

-1261 YVLKYQNSD
+1261 YVLKYQDSD

-1293 DSEAIALVK
+1293 DTDAIDEVK
-1302 NSYSITVTKSDDPSD
+1302 KKYSITVTKSDDTSD

-1322 LKAASSS
+1322 LDAA
-1329 DGTSLGYTTYDKATE
+1329 TYDKDTD

-1365 TAKDITIDETSR
+1365 TAQDITIKENSR
-1377 AGTLQKAF
+1377 TGTLKKAF

-1393 HNAENHEH
+1393 HNAENHEN
-1401 DTNGDKPYPEAGV
+1401 DTNGDKPYTDKGV

-1421 AADIAEQYYQT
+1421 AADIDEQYYQT
-1432 VHLTNIYARAGIL
+1432 VHLTNIYAQAGIL

-1459 NIQFKLSN
+1459 NVQFKLSN
-1467 QDGSPLELLRRPNT
+1467 QDGSPLELLRRSNT

-1490 AGKLGYT
+1490 AGTLGYT
-1497 EAVSDN
+1497 EKVPDN

-1515 RLPPLVDGDTVDTSY
+1515 RLPPLVDGDTVDTKY
-1530 KGEYYLEEILPEGYT
+1530 DGKYYLEEILPEGYT

-1552 TVTDKAE
+1552 IVTNQGE
-1559 IRFTI
+1559 VRFTI
-1564 VALDENNKDTTDTW
+1564 VALDDSNNDTTKTW
-1578 LDPSA
+1578 LD
-1583 PNNAPI
+1583 NTQNDAPI

-1604 KWTDTTLDDSKVSV
+1604 KWTKTTLDDSKVPV
-1618 TVQLCRNGRPLENV
+1618 TVQLCRNGRPLEDV
-1632 SGNVY
+1632 SGKVY
-1637 TQTLNADNNWQYT
+1637 TKELNAKNNWQYT
-1650 WKDLPLYVDGAVASY
+1650 WENLPLYVDGAIARY

-1676 YDANVINDHD
+1676 YDANVINDYD

-1708 PIRDDNTVDE
+1708 PIQSNGTVNE
-1718 SKFKYTL
+1718 SKFQHTF

-1746 NAPVSADIS
+1746 NAPVSTDIS

-1769 AEFTLYSDEQCTQK
+1769 AEFTLYSDEHCTQK
-1783 VKGEGFTNPEVSN
+1783 VTGENFTNPEVSYPD
-1796 SEFGTV
+1796 FGTV
-1802 QFNHLPA
+1802 QFNNLPA

-1817 KAPPGYVAD
+1817 KAPPGYKAD

-1930 DTHVTLEIANGEIR
+1930 DTHVTLEIANGEIK
-1944 SIEENPDTAHW
+1944 SIEENPDNAHW

>member
-1 MRFRHDLTGK
+1 MTGK
-11 NRGKRAISFLLLCL
+11 NRGKRAISFLLLLCL
-25 LVSMLPNSI
+25 LVPMFHRSI
-34 GMDAKADDATDTVTI
+34 GMDAKADNATDTVTI

-65 TTLDDCLKASEHAR
+65 TKLADCLKASEHAR
-79 KITVKK
+79 KIQVPK
-85 GTTLADA
+85 GTMLKKA
-92 LTGNNDN
+92 LTENNV
-99 LTLGTK
+99 TLGTK
-105 SLKDTGVYKKE
+105 SLKATGVYKKE

-125 SVADASGCV
+125 SVANASECV

-159 NSDTEINNNIDLYT
+159 DKSTAIDKDIHLYT

-185 TYKDLIVR
+185 SYKDLIVR
-193 EGQSKGITYGSDTN
+193 EGQSKGIVYGSDTN
-207 EANTSIHDFLTQYST
+207 KANTDISSFLSST
-222 NVTWTDVNDGKLS
+222 EILSWTDVNEGEAANS
-235 ETDTLSSGLTRNYT
+235 AALSSGLTRNYT
-249 LRASGVDAST
+249 LRASGVDAPT
-259 KEIPCYVAENGAWKK
+259 KEIPCYVAVNGKWTK
-274 ISTIQMDIDRV
+274 INTIQMDTDRV

-299 TDDELKAAYSDYGFG
+299 TDGELKTAYSAYGFG
-314 KDVTFKEGITSKN
+314 KDVIFEGNPTSKD

-332 PFAYGNDNKLY
+332 PFAYGDDKRLY

-352 GSDQFRVPL
+352 ESDQFRVPL
-361 VEDTKDITNKLAI
+361 VEDTKDITKNLAI
-374 YYTPHNT
+374 YYTPHST
-381 TDYASNFSGASV
+381 TGYV
-393 WMDNADVLKDNSF
+393 MTDNAAVLKGNSF

-416 DKFSDT
+416 DKFGTSDN
-422 VTLPDTKILSGGNT
+422 LPDTKILSGGDA
-436 TFELPSKDKNGKA
+436 TFELPSKDTDGKA
-449 VTWYTEKGGDVT
+449 VTWYAEKGSDVT
-461 AITKKDE
+461 TISKKDE

-479 EQVILTTD
+479 EQVLLTTD
-487 KSKSESL
+487 QSKAEGL
-494 KVHCFVL
+494 NVHCFVL

-516 TQYNKP
+516 TQSDTS
-522 WGSSNTTKNYTRYY
+522 WGTGKNYTRYY

-541 AETVYKKYGFDASTF
+541 AETVYKKYGFDASQYAPNT
-556 TPETAAQKY
+556 TDAQKY

-573 QDLTIYDNSARMWA
+573 SSNGDGDNPDRMWPDIAPIEA
-587 DIVPINVDDEYKIP
+587 DGEYKIP
-601 MISEEDGKKY
+601 MISSEDGKTGGKAN

-621 NSKPTKDGFFVKDI
+621 NTETKDFWVRKHGAYEPSV
-635 TISGTS
+635 
-641 FKTSTDFLKSNS
+641 DFLGKNS

-659 KDDAGKFSGT
+659 KDDAGKFGSDT
-669 VMPESQCILNGK
+669 AMPEKQCILNGK

-692 VGWYVN
+692 VEWYAN
-698 GILVQPKNIKD
+698 GIQVKPENIN
-709 GKADYTVTV
+709 GNKADYTVTV

-726 EVPPLPINAYV
+726 KVSLMPINAYV

-757 KFTGGKL
+757 EFKGGKL
-764 TIPENQATNT
+764 TIPEDQTTDTGNN
-774 SDGERYYITETQ
+774 ERYYITETQ
-786 LKQIFADYDSSITIG
+786 LKQIFAAYDPSIKVKDT
-801 NENHFAHEMIRSKD
+801 NHFAHEMIVKSNPD
-815 SSKIWADTKV
+815 TVWADTTV

-833 IPLYQTSNKNN
+833 IPLNMLTSGK
-844 GATIY
+844 GAAIY
-849 YTPKKTGGKDGLV
+849 YTPKDSGKLSNTDALR
-862 KNDPNALK
+862 KN
-870 ENCLKYS
+870 NCLKYS
-877 ISANNKKGYGYV
+877 ISANNKKGYPYI
-889 DGNATL
+889 NTSAEL
-895 PEKALFDTGA
+895 PEKAFFDTGA
-905 TKNVFITLPNFSESA
+905 TTNVSITLPNFSDSA
-920 IQWVAKDINGKDCT
+920 IRWVAKDVDGKDCT
-934 DHFTQTSNTDYTTT
+934 NHFAQTSNKNNTTT
-948 YTLNQLNQTDGIRQ
+948 YTLNQTDGIRQ

-984 KSLVDI
+984 KSLEDI
-990 FFKNGQNGLKDNQT
+990 FSKNSQKGDQE
-1004 VVQPCHIKGSTT
+1004 VVQPCNIKGNIT
-1016 YTTSEIQKD
+1016 YTTSEIQKNASH
-1025 VLYTVL
+1025 TVL
-1031 RPDDDYAVVNDTKYS
+1031 RPDDDYAVVNHTKYS

-1059 TVGGQTKEIPADYT
+1059 TVGGGKKTIQAGTA
-1073 LDYATLQAYANEDA
+1073 LDYDTLQAYANADA

-1097 RDAKE
+1097 RDKKG

-1108 FFVNLSCEI
+1108 FFVGLGCEI

-1127 PIENFTD
+1127 PKENFTKD
-1134 SVYSTRIQGTD
+1134 SVYSTRIHGTD
-1145 DIIGHDLKDEQGHT
+1145 YVIGHDLKDEKGNK

-1166 AANEKTAFELDE
+1166 AASANTAFDLD
-1178 KLRNAANNIPLRVT
+1178 KDLRNAANNIPLRVT
-1192 SDKTATQ
+1192 PPTDKAENQ
-1199 SIYCPLADGVDKAE
+1199 SITCPLDEGVDKAE

-1225 FRKIRNSNKT
+1225 FRKIRNSKEEVYKYDANKT
-1235 VSKVVNGV
+1235 KVI
-1243 EVTIPK
+1243 IPK

-1293 DSEAIALVK
+1293 DSEAIDEVK
-1302 NSYSITVTKSDDPSD
+1302 KNYSITVTKSDDSKD

-1329 DGTSLGYTTYDKATE
+1329 DSTSLGYTTYDEATD

-1355 EQYTVKEHNY
+1355 EQYTVKEQNY
-1365 TAKDITIDETSR
+1365 TAKDITSEETSR
-1377 AGTLQKAF
+1377 AGALKKAF

-1401 DTNGDKPYPEAGV
+1401 DTNGDKLYPDEGV

-1421 AADIAEQYYQT
+1421 AADIDAQYYQT
-1432 VHLTNIYARAGIL
+1432 VHLTNIYAQAGIL
-1445 TLSKADSVTGHGLG
+1445 TLSKADRVTGHGLG
-1459 NIQFKLSN
+1459 NVQFKLSN
-1467 QDGSPLELLRRPNT
+1467 QNGSELKLLRRPNT

-1490 AGKLGYT
+1490 AGNLGYT
-1497 EAVSDN
+1497 ETVPDN

-1515 RLPPLVDGDTVDTSY
+1515 RLPPLIDGDTVDTRY
-1530 KGEYYLEEILPEGYT
+1530 DGEYFLEEILPEGYT

-1552 TVTDKAE
+1552 TVTDQGGV
-1559 IRFTI
+1559 RFTI
-1564 VALDENNKDTTDTW
+1564 VALDGSNKDTTDTW
-1578 LDPSA
+1578 LD
-1583 PNNAPI
+1583 NTQNDAPI

-1604 KWTDTTLDDSKVSV
+1604 KWTATTLDDSKVPV

-1632 SGNVY
+1632 SDKVY
-1637 TQTLNADNNWQYT
+1637 TRELNADNHWQYT
-1650 WKDLPLYVDGAVASY
+1650 WENLPLYVDGEIAKY

-1676 YDANVINDHD
+1676 YDANVINDYD

-1708 PIRDDNTVDE
+1708 PFKNDNTVNE
-1718 SKFKYTL
+1718 SKFKHTL

-1769 AEFTLYSDEQCTQK
+1769 AEFTLYSDEQCTK
-1783 VKGEGFTNPEVSN
+1783 MVTGEGFQNPEISYPD
-1796 SEFGTV
+1796 FGTV
-1802 QFNHLPA
+1802 QFNNLPA

-1817 KAPPGYVAD
+1817 KAPLGYEAD

-1867 LTIKKVDMDGKPIT
+1867 LTIKKVDMDGNLIT

-1892 TDSTTIQQTEN
+1892 TDSTKIQQTNN
-1903 GEITLSNIAEGEQY
+1903 GVITLTNVAEGEQY
-1917 IFEVSAPAGYKTL
+1917 IFEVSAPEGYKTL
-1930 DTHVTLEIANGEIR
+1930 NTHVTLEIANGEIK
-1944 SIEENPDTAHW
+1944 SIEENPDEEHW
-1955 SLTKDKDGD
+1955 VLQRDGD

-2000 ASALALW
+2000 VSGLALW
-2007 LRRRRNQ
+2007 LRHRRNQ

>member
-25 LVSMLPNSI
+25 LVSLLPNSI
-34 GMDAKADDATDTVTI
+34 GMDAKADDAKTDDTVTI

-65 TTLDDCLKASEHAR
+65 TNLDDCLKASEHAR
-79 KITVKK
+79 QIKVKK

-92 LTGNNDN
+92 LTGNNN
-99 LTLGTK
+99 LKLGTQ
-105 SLKDTGVYKKE
+105 SLAATGVYKKE
-116 VTPDEHAMT
+116 VTADEHAMT

-134 WYTRADSADGNGN
+134 WYTREDSADGNGN

-159 NSDTEINNNIDLYT
+159 NSDTKINDNIDLYT
-173 YSYRLRLITAQS
+173 YSYRLRLITAKD
-185 TYKDLIVR
+185 TYQDLIVR
-193 EGQSKGITYGSDTN
+193 EGQSKGIVYDSDKN
-207 EANTSIHDFLTQYST
+207 EANTDISSFLSNA
-222 NVTWTDVNDGKLS
+222 NVTSWTDVNEKQLA
-235 ETDTLSSGLTRNYT
+235 DTTALSSGLTRNYT
-249 LRASGVDAST
+249 LRASGVAAS
-259 KEIPCYVAENGAWKK
+259 KKAIPCYVAVNGAWKQ
-274 ISTIQMDIDRV
+274 ISTINMDTDRV

-299 TDDELKAAYSDYGFG
+299 TDDELKAVYSNYGFG
-314 KDVTFKEGITSKN
+314 TDVTFEKGTTSKD

-352 GSDQFRVPL
+352 GSTQFRVPL
-361 VEDTKDITNKLAI
+361 VEDTKDITTTNLAI
-374 YYTPHNT
+374 YYTPYNT
-381 TDYASNFSGASV
+381 TGYV
-393 WMDNADVLKDNSF
+393 TIDNADVLKNNSF
-406 YTISVDEADK
+406 YTISVDDADK
-416 DKFSDT
+416 DKFSDG
-422 VTLPDTKILSGGNT
+422 VLPDTKILSGGES
-436 TFELPSKDKNGKA
+436 TFKLPSKDEKGNA
-449 VTWYTEKGGDVT
+449 VTWYVEKGSDVT
-461 AITKKDE
+461 AITKNEDTD
-468 NTVTVTVKGIN
+468 TVTVTVKSIN
-479 EQVILTTD
+479 EQVLLTTD
-487 KSKSESL
+487 KLKSEGL

-516 TQYNKP
+516 TQSVAS
-522 WGSSNTTKNYTRYY
+522 WGNGKNRTRYY

-556 TPETAAQKY
+556 APDTTAAQKY

-573 QDLTIYDNSARMWA
+573 SSNGDGDNPDRMWP
-587 DIVPINVDDEYKIP
+587 DIEPIKDGDEYKIP
-601 MISEEDGKKY
+601 MISSEDGKTGGKANE
-611 GSCSVYYIPN
+611 SCSVYYIPN
-621 NSKPTKDGFFVKDI
+621 NTKTNDFWVKDH
-635 TISGTS
+635 GTYKS
-641 FKTSTDFLKSNS
+641 SVDFLRENS

-659 KDDAGKFSGT
+659 KDDAGKFGDGT
-669 VMPESQCILNGK
+669 VMPENQCILNGK
-681 SVTMTLPYKEG
+681 SVTMTLPYKDG
-692 VGWYVN
+692 VEWYAN
-698 GILVQPKNIKD
+698 GIRVEPKHINGD
-709 GKADYTVTV
+709 KADYTVTV

-726 EVPPLPINAYV
+726 EVPPLLPINAYV

-764 TIPENQATNT
+764 TIPENQKTNT
-774 SDGERYYITETQ
+774 SDGDRYYITETQ
-786 LKQIFADYDSSITIG
+786 LKQIFAKYDSSIKIEST
-801 NENHFAHEMIRSKD
+801 NYFAHEMIRSKD

-825 FTVGSEKC
+825 FTIGSEKC

-862 KNDPNALK
+862 KNDPDALK
-870 ENCLKYS
+870 ANCLKYS
-877 ISANNKKGYGYV
+877 ISANNKKNYPYV
-889 DGNATL
+889 NTSATL
-895 PEKALFDTGA
+895 PEKVLFNTG
-905 TKNVFITLPNFSESA
+905 TKENVSIILPNFSESA
-920 IQWVAKDINGKDCT
+920 IQWVAKDVDGKDCT
-934 DHFTQTSNTDYTTT
+934 DYFTKKSNENYTTT
-948 YTLNQLNQTDGIRQ
+948 YTLNQEGGIRQ

-973 KLRVVYNTDVS
+973 KLCVVYNTDVS
-984 KSLVDI
+984 KSLEDI
-990 FFKNGQNGLKDNQT
+990 FSKNGQKVDQT
-1004 VVQPCHIKGSTT
+1004 VVQPCHIKGFTT
-1016 YTTSEIQKD
+1016 YTTSEIQEN
-1025 VLYTVL
+1025 VSHTVL

-1051 TFDCWEVT
+1051 TFDSWEVT
-1059 TVGGQTKEIPADYT
+1059 TVGGKKIAIQADKA
-1073 LDYATLQAYANEDA
+1073 LDYDTLQAYANEDA
-1087 EVQLQAKWKL
+1087 EVHLQAKWKL
-1097 RDAKE
+1097 RDKKE

-1108 FFVNLSCEI
+1108 FFVGLGCEI
-1117 LDYGGNTKPQ
+1117 LDYGGNTHSQ
-1127 PIENFTD
+1127 PPENFTKD
-1134 SVYSTRIQGTD
+1134 SVYSTRIHGTD
-1145 DIIGHDLKDEQGHT
+1145 RVIGHPLMDADNNRQ

-1166 AANEKTAFELDE
+1166 AESADTAYDLDE
-1178 KLRNAANNIPLRVT
+1178 ALRNAANNIPLRVT
-1192 SDKTATQ
+1192 STKSDT
-1199 SIYCPLADGVDKAE
+1199 SIYCPLDNGVDKAE

-1225 FRKIRNSNKT
+1225 FRKIRNSNET
-1235 VSKVVNGV
+1235 VYKVVNG
-1243 EVTIPK
+1243 EKITIPS

-1293 DSEAIALVK
+1293 DQDAIDEVK
-1302 NSYSITVTKSDDPSD
+1302 KKYSITVTKSDDTSD

-1322 LKAASSS
+1322 LDAA
-1329 DGTSLGYTTYDKATE
+1329 TYDKDTD

-1365 TAKDITIDETSR
+1365 TAQDITSDENSR

-1421 AADIAEQYYQT
+1421 AADIDEQYYQT
-1432 VHLTNIYARAGIL
+1432 VHLTNIYAQAGIL

-1459 NIQFKLSN
+1459 NVQFKLSN
-1467 QDGSPLELLRRPNT
+1467 QDGSKLELLRRPNT

-1490 AGKLGYT
+1490 AGTLGYT
-1497 EAVSDN
+1497 EKVPDN

-1515 RLPPLVDGDTVDTSY
+1515 RLPPFVDGDEPETSY
-1530 KGEYYLEEILPEGYT
+1530 KGEYFLEEILPEGYT

-1552 TVTDKAE
+1552 IVTNQGKV
-1559 IRFTI
+1559 RFTI
-1564 VALDENNKDTTDTW
+1564 VALDDSNNDTTKTW
-1578 LDPSA
+1578 LD
-1583 PNNAPI
+1583 NTQNDAPI

-1604 KWTDTTLDDSKVSV
+1604 KWTKTTLDDSKVPV

-1783 VKGEGFTNPEVSN
+1783 VTGEGFQNPEISYPD
-1796 SEFGTV
+1796 FGTV

-1817 KAPPGYVAD
+1817 KAPPGYEAD

-1867 LTIKKVDMDGKPIT
+1867 LTIKKVDMDGNPIT

-1892 TDSTTIQQTEN
+1892 TDSTKIQQTED

-1917 IFEVSAPAGYKTL
+1917 IFEVSAPEGYKTL
-1930 DTHVTLEIANGEIR
+1930 DTHITLEIANGEIKR
-1944 SIEENPDTAHW
+1944 IEENPDNAHW
-1955 SLTKDKDGD
+1955 ILESNGD